1 MRKFMNRVLVTVL
14 AGAML
19 AGNVSTVSAKQLYD
33 AGCVYADVSA
43 ENPGIDLQNVENNT
57 EFTYS
62 AADLE
67 VLGLWGAEKTV
78 AENGKLNVTFPKQY
92 NQVFFKIPDEVDMS
106 RFISATVDTDS
117 GELSVKLCAADASY
131 TSGGVVY
138 GNSTITAD
146 NLDGNVGKAELRVLC
161 LMSLSETELVKEIG
175 NITFKLEPKQ
185 ETADDGDT
193 SDKTEFTYDAPKLE
207 ILALWGAEKTV
218 AENGKLNVT
227 FPKQYNQVFFKI
239 PDEVDMSR
247 FISATVD
254 TDSGELSVKL
264 CAADASYTSGG
275 VVYGNSTITADNLD
289 GNVGKAELRVL
300 CLMSLSETELVKE
313 IGNITFKLEPKAE
326 DAVKTEFKYS
336 MTELEQKAAWGVD
349 VEEADGGHKLTYKS
363 QYAQMFYVIPDEVDM
378 TRIEY
383 VSVEVDSTEEFSVK
397 LCSADDDFTEAAV
410 VYGSNVLRD
419 SNLNENVPKSEIKI
433 LDLMSLTAD
442 TVTKTVKS
450 VTFKLKEPSPVEVND
465 GSFKQCYKDKTNNN
479 PIATQRYSADPS
491 VMVYNG
497 RVYVYATN
505 DVYEYDADGD
515 VKENSYGKVTTI
527 NCFSTTDFANWTDHG
542 AIPVAGKNS
551 EEGAAKWAN
560 NSWAPCA
567 AHKTIDGKEK
577 FFLYFAD
584 NGSGIG
590 VLTADSPEGPWTDP
604 LGKQLISRD
613 TPTCDTVEWLFDPA
627 VMVDDDGSAYL
638 CFGGGVPSGKDEHPM
653 TARIVKLGA
662 DMISLDGE
670 PVTIDAPYL
679 FEDSGINKINGK
691 YVYSYC
697 TNWASGK
704 KDGVGTAVIAYM
716 TSDSPMGPYTYVGTV
731 LPNPS
736 NLGGGGN
743 NHHSIFEFNGELY
756 IAYHTRSV
764 DSQVFGKSRN
774 YRSTHIDKLTVNEDG
789 TINKGTPTMT
799 GVAQLGNLNPYQTVQ
814 AENIFRQFGITVSG
828 LGNTVVNAEAGSFI
842 GIKGADFSKGLS
854 TITVRAKAEADTTID
869 VRVGSERGTVIG
881 AIEVKASE
889 DFQDFT
895 GNFEG
900 LSGTRDLYF
909 VFNGNVVLDNWA
921 AAEGAVVDVEEEDTV
936 EGIQYDVPNLKDVVT
951 EAMGDENFIVG
962 TAICLSDLKDEKEMA
977 LVKKHFNA
985 ITFGNELKP
994 DAAFGYASKCP
1005 DTETAEINGVEIT
1018 VPKLDFS
1025 RADEML
1031 EYVYNYNKKHPESA
1045 IKIRGHV
1052 FTWHSQTPEWFFHVD
1067 YDKDKEL
1074 CSKEEMTL
1082 RHEWYIKTMAEHYMG
1097 ENSKYKDMFYGWD
1110 VVNEAVSDSRGT
1122 YRNGNENSTW
1132 WKVYGSN
1139 EFIINAFRFANKY
1152 VPADVELYYNDYGDC
1167 SALKS
1172 EGIAKLLKDVKEAEG
1187 TRIDAVGM
1195 QGHYQTAGS
1204 PSAQEFIT
1212 AAKKYAAIVGKVQ
1225 ITELDF
1231 GVSDAYDG
1239 TDKTKQEEYT
1249 RLAYRYKEIY
1259 DAVKQLKAEGIN
1271 MSGITVWGVVDKY
1284 SWLQT
1289 SSSVGGGA
1297 TETKKQVPLLFDDD
1311 YQVKSAYWAF
1321 VDPTKLAPTIQEVT
1335 FTQEID
1341 DEFTAGT
1348 ELTIN
1353 KADTSATI
1361 IPVWNENTIKFL
1373 ANVKD
1378 NTIDETDAVTAYVK
1392 IGDDV
1397 KKVTVNRTD
1406 AVAIEDG
1413 YVAVVEV
1420 TGVEIQAFDTVTFD
1434 VVVTDGNMKA
1444 AFNDYTLSHD
1454 EKSDYFAKAELKPFA
1469 QIEKGTIEIGKDNS
1483 AVWNDVADIPLTV
1496 RLGAEAEATAKL
1508 LWDNENLY
1516 VQVTVKDA
1524 VLDATADAAHEKDSL
1539 EIFIDENNNKSTS
1552 YEEDDKQYRI
1562 NYLNEHTFNGTNCVE
1577 ENITSNVTLTEDGYV
1592 IEAAIKWTHEQVKS
1606 GTKIGLE
1613 IQINDAK
1620 GGKRVGT
1627 VSWADTTG
1635 MGWSSPAV
1643 FGTVV
1648 LYDKAAKED
1657 KPGESETETPTEKPG
1672 ESETEA
1678 PTEKPGEP
1686 ETEAPTEKPSEPET
1700 EAPTYNPS
1708 ESETEAPAEKPS
1720 EPETPTEKPNE
1731 PETEAPTHNPSE
1743 SETEAPT
1750 EKPGE
1755 PETEAPT
1762 HNPSESE
1769 TEAPTEKPGEPETEA
1784 PTHNPSESET
1794 EAPAEKPSEPE
1805 TPTEKPNEP
1814 ETEAPTHKPSE
1825 SETKVPTQDDK
1836 AVDSS
1841 VLDRINNGDKIIIE
1855 KAEAGKGSYLPN
1867 DFVTALIDKG
1877 SQLILELAGADGKT
1891 LVKYTF
1897 DGTRFSKAP
1906 DNDFKLDVKY
1916 DDKSDVISKV
1926 KEQMNVP
1933 ESSLYLCS
1941 FAHSGELNGE
1951 LYVTVY
1957 TQYEEGTELRLFYY
1971 NDNTG
1976 SSEDMGQTVK
1986 AAQDGS
1992 ATFRVT
1998 HFSSYILVKAADIR
2012 NDITPGE
2019 TQTETQPAQP
2029 ETDNPE
2035 KQYVAPSTGVNIS
2048 SALYAAA
2055 LVCVII
2061 MICSAAS
2068 VCNGRR
2074 KKK

>member
-1 MRKFMNRVLVTVL
+1 MRKFMSRAIVTLVI
-14 AGAML
+14 GAML
-19 AGNVSTVSAKQLYD
+19 TGNASAVSAKELYD
-33 AGCVYADVSA
+33 ARHVCTDVEAGGLDAAVQDAAKQKVIEYNAKDLEVVTRWGAEAATDEEGNYKVTFSKQYSQIFYCIPEEVDVNKLVSVEVETNAEYFSMKLCAERDNFASAIDVYGATQLNTKDIKADAKAQLSEVSVIGFMNLLEGEQTKTVGKVRFTVEEGENGSGDVDVSDK
-43 ENPGIDLQNVENNT
+43 N
-57 EFTYS
+57 EFTYDAS
-62 AADLE
+62 KLE
-67 VLGLWGAEKTV
+67 ILALWGAEKTV

-106 RFISATVDTDS
+106 RFISAAVDTDS

-161 LMSLSETELVKEIG
+161 LMSLS
-175 NITFKLEPKQ
+175 Q
-185 ETADDGDT
+185 
-193 SDKTEFTYDAPKLE
+193 
-207 ILALWGAEKTV
+207 
-218 AENGKLNVT
+218 
-227 FPKQYNQVFFKI
+227 
-239 PDEVDMSR
+239 
-247 FISATVD
+247 
-254 TDSGELSVKL
+254 
-264 CAADASYTSGG
+264 
-275 VVYGNSTITADNLD
+275 
-289 GNVGKAELRVL
+289 
-300 CLMSLSETELVKE
+300 TELVKE

-397 LCSADDDFTEAAV
+397 LCAADDDFTEAAV

-419 SNLNENVPKSEIKI
+419 SALNGNVPKSEIKI

-465 GSFKQCYKDKTNNN
+465 GSFKQCYKDKANNN

-505 DVYEYDADGD
+505 DVYEYNADGD
-515 VKENSYGKVTTI
+515 VKENAYGKVKTI
-527 NCFSTTDFANWTDHG
+527 NCFSTTDFVNWTDHG
-542 AIPVAGKNS
+542 AIPVAGKNL
-551 EEGAAKWAN
+551 EEGAPEGAAKWAN

-604 LGKQLISRD
+604 LGKQLVSRQ
-613 TPTCDTVEWLFDPA
+613 TPTCDSVEWLFDPA

-704 KDGVGTAVIAYM
+704 KNGVGTAVIAYM

-774 YRSTHIDKLTVNEDG
+774 YRSTHIDKLTVNADG
-789 TINKGTPTMT
+789 TINKGTPTMI
-799 GVAQLGNLNPYQTVQ
+799 GVEQLDKLNPYVTVQ
-814 AENIFRQFGITVSG
+814 AENIFRQYGINVSG
-828 LGNTVVNAEAGSFI
+828 LGNTVVNASSGSFI
-842 GIKGADFSKGLS
+842 GVKGADFSKGLS
-854 TITVRAKAEADTTID
+854 TITVRAKAESDTKID

-881 AIEVKASE
+881 TIDVKASE

-909 VFNGNVVLDNWA
+909 TFNGNVVLDSWT

-1005 DTETAEINGVEIT
+1005 ETEKATINGIEIT

-1031 EYVYNYNKKHPESA
+1031 EYVYKYNQKHPESA
-1045 IKIRGHV
+1045 IRIRGHV

-1110 VVNEAVSDSRGT
+1110 VVNEAISDGRGT
-1122 YRNGNENSTW
+1122 YRNENENSTW
-1132 WKVYGSN
+1132 WRVYGSN

-1172 EGIAKLLKDVKEAEG
+1172 EGIAQLLKDVKAAEG

-1212 AAKKYAAIVGKVQ
+1212 AARKYAAIVGKVQ

-1259 DAVKQLKAEGIN
+1259 DAVKQLKSEGIN

-1373 ANVKD
+1373 VNVKD
-1378 NTIDETDAVTAYVK
+1378 NTIAETDAVTAYVK

-1420 TGVEIQAFDTVTFD
+1420 TGVEIQAFDTVAFD

-1469 QIEKGTIEIGKDNS
+1469 QIEKKTIEIGKDNS

-1496 RLGAEAEATAKL
+1496 RLGAEAEAAAKL

-1620 GGKRVGT
+1620 GGKRAGT

-1648 LYDKAAKED
+1648 LFDKAAKED
-1657 KPGESETETPTEKPG
+1657 KPGESETETPTEKPGESETEAPTDKPGESETEAPTEKPGEPETETPTEKPG

-1686 ETEAPTEKPSEPET
+1686 ETEAPTEKPGEPGT
-1700 EAPTYNPS
+1700 EA
-1708 ESETEAPAEKPS
+1708 
-1720 EPETPTEKPNE
+1720 
-1731 PETEAPTHNPSE
+1731 
-1743 SETEAPT
+1743 
-1750 EKPGE
+1750 
-1755 PETEAPT
+1755 
-1762 HNPSESE
+1762 
-1769 TEAPTEKPGEPETEA
+1769 
-1784 PTHNPSESET
+1784 
-1794 EAPAEKPSEPE
+1794 
-1805 TPTEKPNEP
+1805 
-1814 ETEAPTHKPSE
+1814 
-1825 SETKVPTQDDK
+1825 PTQDDK
-1836 AVDSS
+1836 HVGNS

-1855 KAEAGKGSYLPN
+1855 KVEAGKGSYLPN

-1877 SQLILELAGADGKT
+1877 SQLILELTGADGKT

-1916 DDKSDVISKV
+1916 DDKSDVISKA
-1926 KEQMNVP
+1926 KEQLNVP

-1986 AAQDGS
+1986 VAQDGS

-2019 TQTETQPAQP
+2019 TQPAQP

-2035 KQYVAPSTGVNIS
+2035 NQYVAPSTGVNIS

-2061 MICSAAS
+2061 MICSAAG
-2068 VCNGRR
+2068 VYNGRR
-2074 KKK
+2074 RKE

>member
-1 MRKFMNRVLVTVL
+1 MRKFMSRAIVTLVI
-14 AGAML
+14 GAML
-19 AGNVSTVSAKQLYD
+19 TGNASAVSAKELYD
-33 AGCVYADVSA
+33 ARHVCTDVEA
-43 ENPGIDLQNVENNT
+43 GGLD
-57 EFTYS
+57 
-62 AADLE
+62 AAVQDAAKQKVIEYNAKDLE
-67 VLGLWGAEKTV
+67 VVTRWGAEAATDEEGNYK
-78 AENGKLNVTFPKQY
+78 VTFSKQY
-92 NQVFFKIPDEVDMS
+92 SQIFYCIPEEVD
-106 RFISATVDTDS
+106 VNK
-117 GELSVKLCAADASY
+117 LVSVEVETNAEYFSMKLCAERDNFASAIDVYGATQLNTKDIKADAKAQLSEV
-131 TSGGVVY
+131 SVIGFM
-138 GNSTITAD
+138 
-146 NLDGNVGKAELRVLC
+146 NLLEGEQTKTVGKVRFTVEEGENG
-161 LMSLSETELVKEIG
+161 S
-175 NITFKLEPKQ
+175 
-185 ETADDGDT
+185 GDVDV
-193 SDKTEFTYDAPKLE
+193 SDKNEFTYDASKLE

-289 GNVGKAELRVL
+289 GKVEKAELRVL
-300 CLMSLSETELVKE
+300 CLMSLSQTELVKE

-397 LCSADDDFTEAAV
+397 LCAADDDFTEAAV

-419 SNLNENVPKSEIKI
+419 SNLNGNVPKSEIKI

-465 GSFKQCYKDKTNNN
+465 GSFKQCYKDKANNN

-505 DVYEYDADGD
+505 DVYEYNADGD
-515 VKENSYGKVTTI
+515 VKENAYGKVKTI
-527 NCFSTTDFANWTDHG
+527 NCFSTTDFVNWTDHG
-542 AIPVAGKNS
+542 AIPVAGKNL
-551 EEGAAKWAN
+551 EEGAPEGAAKWAN

-604 LGKQLISRD
+604 LGKQLVSRQ

-638 CFGGGVPSGKDEHPM
+638 CFGGGVPAGKDEHPM

-704 KDGVGTAVIAYM
+704 KNGVGTAVIAYM

-731 LPNPS
+731 FPNPS

-789 TINKGTPTMT
+789 IINKGTPTMT
-799 GVAQLGNLNPYQTVQ
+799 GVEQLGNFNPYQTIQ
-814 AENIFRQFGITVSG
+814 AENIFRQYGINVSG
-828 LGNTVVNAEAGSFI
+828 LGNTVVNASSGSFI
-842 GIKGADFSKGLS
+842 GVKGADFSKGLS
-854 TITVRAKAEADTTID
+854 TITVRAKAESDTKID

-881 AIEVKASE
+881 TIDVKASE

-909 VFNGNVVLDNWA
+909 TFNGNVVLDSWT

-1005 DTETAEINGVEIT
+1005 ETEKATINGIEIT

-1031 EYVYNYNKKHPESA
+1031 EYVYKYNQKHPESA
-1045 IKIRGHV
+1045 IRTRGRE
-1052 FTWHSQTPEWFFHVD
+1052 FTWHSHTPEWFFHVD

-1110 VVNEAVSDSRGT
+1110 VVNEAISDGRGT
-1122 YRNGNENSTW
+1122 YRNENENSTW
-1132 WKVYGSN
+1132 WRVYGSN

-1172 EGIAKLLKDVKEAEG
+1172 EGIAQLLKDVKAAEG

-1259 DAVKQLKAEGIN
+1259 DAVKQLKSEGIN

-1335 FTQEID
+1335 FTQQID
-1341 DEFTAGT
+1341 DKFTAGT
-1348 ELTIN
+1348 ELTIS
-1353 KADTSATI
+1353 KADTSAAI
-1361 IPVWNENTIKFL
+1361 VPVWNENSIKFL

-1378 NTIDETDAVTAYVK
+1378 STVDDTDAVTAYVK
-1392 IGDDV
+1392 LGNNV
-1397 KKVTVNRTD
+1397 KKVTVNRED
-1406 AVAIEDG
+1406 ATATKDG
-1413 YVAVVEV
+1413 YIATVEV
-1420 TGVEIQAFDTVTFD
+1420 NDITLKAFDALTFD
-1434 VVVTDGNMKA
+1434 VVITDGTMKA

-1454 EKSDYFAKAELKPFA
+1454 EKSDYFAKAQLKPFA
-1469 QIEKGTIEIGKDNS
+1469 QIDKGTISIGKDNS
-1483 AVWNDVADIPLTV
+1483 AIWGKVDSIPLTV
-1496 RLGAEAEATAKL
+1496 RLGAKADATAKL

-1516 VQVTVKDA
+1516 VQVTVKDSL
-1524 VLDATADAAHEKDSL
+1524 LDATAEAAHEKDSL
-1539 EIFIDENNNKSTS
+1539 EIFVDENNQKTKS
-1552 YEEDDKQYRI
+1552 YQEDDKQYRI
-1562 NYLNEHTFNGTNCVE
+1562 NYLNEHSFNGSNCAE
-1577 ENITSNVTLTEDGYV
+1577 ENIVSKVTLTEDGYV
-1592 IEAAIKWTHEQVKS
+1592 VEAAIKWTHEQVKS

-1613 IQINDAK
+1613 LQINDAEN
-1620 GGKRVGT
+1620 GKRTGT
-1627 VSWADTTG
+1627 LSWADTTG

-1648 LYDKAAKED
+1648 LFDKDAKED

-1678 PTEKPGEP
+1678 PTEKPGE
-1686 ETEAPTEKPSEPET
+1686 
-1700 EAPTYNPS
+1700 
-1708 ESETEAPAEKPS
+1708 
-1720 EPETPTEKPNE
+1720 
-1731 PETEAPTHNPSE
+1731 

-1762 HNPSESE
+1762 
-1769 TEAPTEKPGEPETEA
+1769 EKPGEPETEA
-1784 PTHNPSESET
+1784 PT
-1794 EAPAEKPSEPE
+1794 
-1805 TPTEKPNEP
+1805 
-1814 ETEAPTHKPSE
+1814 
-1825 SETKVPTQDDK
+1825 QDDK
-1836 AVDSS
+1836 HVGNS

-1855 KAEAGKGSYLPN
+1855 KVEAGKGSYLPN

-1877 SQLILELAGADGKT
+1877 SQLILELTGADGKT

-1916 DDKSDVISKV
+1916 DDKSDVISKA
-1926 KEQMNVP
+1926 KEQLNVP

-1986 AAQDGS
+1986 VAQDGS

-2019 TQTETQPAQP
+2019 TQPAQP

-2035 KQYVAPSTGVNIS
+2035 NQYVAPSTGVNIS

-2061 MICSAAS
+2061 MICSAAG
-2068 VCNGRR
+2068 VYNGRR
-2074 KKK
+2074 RKE

>member
-1 MRKFMNRVLVTVL
+1 MRKFMSRAIVTLVI
-14 AGAML
+14 GAML
-19 AGNVSTVSAKQLYD
+19 TGNASAVSAKELYD
-33 AGCVYADVSA
+33 ARHVCTDVEAGGLDAAVQDAAKQKVIEYNAKDLEVVTRWGAEAATDEEGNYKVTFSKQYSQIFYCIPEEVDVNKLVSVEVETNAEYFSMKLCAERDNFASAIDVYGATQLNTKDIKADAKAQLSEVSVIGFMNLLEGEQTKTVGKVRFTVEEGENGSGDVDVSDK
-43 ENPGIDLQNVENNT
+43 N
-57 EFTYS
+57 EFTYDAS
-62 AADLE
+62 KLE
-67 VLGLWGAEKTV
+67 ILALWGAEKTV

-106 RFISATVDTDS
+106 RFISAAVDTDS

-161 LMSLSETELVKEIG
+161 LMSLS
-175 NITFKLEPKQ
+175 Q
-185 ETADDGDT
+185 
-193 SDKTEFTYDAPKLE
+193 
-207 ILALWGAEKTV
+207 
-218 AENGKLNVT
+218 
-227 FPKQYNQVFFKI
+227 
-239 PDEVDMSR
+239 
-247 FISATVD
+247 
-254 TDSGELSVKL
+254 
-264 CAADASYTSGG
+264 
-275 VVYGNSTITADNLD
+275 
-289 GNVGKAELRVL
+289 
-300 CLMSLSETELVKE
+300 TELVKE

-397 LCSADDDFTEAAV
+397 LCAADDDFTEAAV

-419 SNLNENVPKSEIKI
+419 SALNGNVPKSEIKI

-442 TVTKTVKS
+442 TMTKTVKS

-465 GSFKQCYKDKTNNN
+465 GSFKHCYKDKANNN

-505 DVYEYDADGD
+505 DVYEYNADGD
-515 VKENSYGKVTTI
+515 VKENAYGKVKTI
-527 NCFSTTDFANWTDHG
+527 NCFSTTDFVNWTDHG
-542 AIPVAGKNS
+542 AIPVAGKNL
-551 EEGAAKWAN
+551 EEGAPEGAAKWAN

-604 LGKQLISRD
+604 LGKQLVSRQ

-731 LPNPS
+731 FPNPS

-789 TINKGTPTMT
+789 IINKGTPTMT
-799 GVAQLGNLNPYQTVQ
+799 GVEQLDKLNPYVTVQ
-814 AENIFRQFGITVSG
+814 AENIFRQYGINVSG
-828 LGNTVVNAEAGSFI
+828 LGNTVVNASSGSFI
-842 GIKGADFSKGLS
+842 GVKGADFSKGLS
-854 TITVRAKAEADTTID
+854 TITVRAKAESDTKID

-881 AIEVKASE
+881 TIDVKASE

-909 VFNGNVVLDNWA
+909 TFNGNVVLDSWT

-1005 DTETAEINGVEIT
+1005 ETEKATINGIEIT

-1031 EYVYNYNKKHPESA
+1031 EYVYKYNQKHPESA
-1045 IKIRGHV
+1045 IRIRGHV

-1110 VVNEAVSDSRGT
+1110 VVNEAISDGRGT
-1122 YRNGNENSTW
+1122 YRNENENSTW
-1132 WKVYGSN
+1132 WRVYGSN

-1172 EGIAKLLKDVKEAEG
+1172 EGIAQLLKDVKAAEG

-1212 AAKKYAAIVGKVQ
+1212 AARKYAAIVGKVQ

-1259 DAVKQLKAEGIN
+1259 DAVKQLKSEGIN

-1373 ANVKD
+1373 VNVKD
-1378 NTIDETDAVTAYVK
+1378 NTIAETDAVTAYVK

-1420 TGVEIQAFDTVTFD
+1420 TGVEIQAFDTVAFD

-1469 QIEKGTIEIGKDNS
+1469 QIEKKTIEIGKDNS

-1496 RLGAEAEATAKL
+1496 RLGAEAEAAAKL

-1620 GGKRVGT
+1620 GGKRAGT

-1648 LYDKAAKED
+1648 LFDKAAKED

-1678 PTEKPGEP
+1678 PTDKPGESETEAPTEKPGES

-1700 EAPTYNPS
+1700 EAPT
-1708 ESETEAPAEKPS
+1708 
-1720 EPETPTEKPNE
+1720 
-1731 PETEAPTHNPSE
+1731 
-1743 SETEAPT
+1743 
-1750 EKPGE
+1750 
-1755 PETEAPT
+1755 
-1762 HNPSESE
+1762 
-1769 TEAPTEKPGEPETEA
+1769 
-1784 PTHNPSESET
+1784 
-1794 EAPAEKPSEPE
+1794 
-1805 TPTEKPNEP
+1805 
-1814 ETEAPTHKPSE
+1814 
-1825 SETKVPTQDDK
+1825 QDDK
-1836 AVDSS
+1836 HVGNS

-1855 KAEAGKGSYLPN
+1855 KVEAGKGSYLPN

-1877 SQLILELAGADGKT
+1877 SQLILELTGADGKT

-1916 DDKSDVISKV
+1916 DDKGDVISKA
-1926 KEQMNVP
+1926 KEQLNVP

-2019 TQTETQPAQP
+2019 TQPAQP

-2035 KQYVAPSTGVNIS
+2035 NQYVAPSTGVNIS

-2061 MICSAAS
+2061 MICSAAG
-2068 VCNGRR
+2068 VYNGRR
-2074 KKK
+2074 RKE

>member
-1 MRKFMNRVLVTVL
+1 MVKENNMRKFMSRAIVTLVI
-14 AGAML
+14 GAML
-19 AGNVSTVSAKQLYD
+19 TGNASAVSAKELYD
-33 AGCVYADVSA
+33 ARHVCTDVEA
-43 ENPGIDLQNVENNT
+43 GGFDAAVQDAVKQKVIEYNAKDLKVVT
-57 EFTYS
+57 R
-62 AADLE
+62 
-67 VLGLWGAEKTV
+67 WGAEDATDEEGNYK
-78 AENGKLNVTFPKQY
+78 VTFSKQY
-92 NQVFFKIPDEVDMS
+92 SQIFYRIPAEVDVNKLVS
-106 RFISATVDTDS
+106 VEVETDAEYFS
-117 GELSVKLCAADASY
+117 MKLCAERDNFASAIDVYGATQLNTKDIKADAKAQLSEV
-131 TSGGVVY
+131 SVIGFM
-138 GNSTITAD
+138 
-146 NLDGNVGKAELRVLC
+146 NLLEGELTKTVGKVRFTVE
-161 LMSLSETELVKEIG
+161 EGEIG
-175 NITFKLEPKQ
+175 S
-185 ETADDGDT
+185 GDVDV
-193 SDKTEFTYDAPKLE
+193 SDKNEFTYDASKLE

-289 GNVGKAELRVL
+289 GKVEKAELRVL
-300 CLMSLSETELVKE
+300 CLMSLSQTELVKE

-349 VEEADGGHKLTYKS
+349 VEESDGGHKLTYKS

-397 LCSADDDFTEAAV
+397 LCAADDDFTEAAV

-419 SNLNENVPKSEIKI
+419 SNLNGNVPKSEIKI

-465 GSFKQCYKDKTNNN
+465 GSFKQCYKDKANNN

-505 DVYEYDADGD
+505 DVYEYNADGD
-515 VKENSYGKVTTI
+515 VKENAYGKVKTI
-527 NCFSTTDFANWTDHG
+527 NCFSTTDFVNWTDHG
-542 AIPVAGKNS
+542 AIPVAGKNL
-551 EEGAAKWAN
+551 EEGAPEGAAKWAN

-604 LGKQLISRD
+604 LGKQLVSRQ

-704 KDGVGTAVIAYM
+704 KNGVGTAVIAYM

-731 LPNPS
+731 FPNPS

-789 TINKGTPTMT
+789 IINKGTPTMT
-799 GVAQLGNLNPYQTVQ
+799 GVAQLGNFNPYQTVQ
-814 AENIFRQFGITVSG
+814 AENIFRQYGINVSG
-828 LGNTVVNAEAGSFI
+828 LGNTVVNASSGSFI
-842 GIKGADFSKGLS
+842 GVKGADFSKGLS
-854 TITVRAKAEADTTID
+854 TITVRAKAESDTKID

-881 AIEVKASE
+881 TIDVKASE

-909 VFNGNVVLDNWA
+909 TFNGNVVLDSWT

-962 TAICLSDLKDEKEMA
+962 TAICLSDLKDEREMA

-1005 DTETAEINGVEIT
+1005 ETEKATINGIEIT

-1031 EYVYNYNKKHPESA
+1031 EYVYKYNQKHPESA
-1045 IKIRGHV
+1045 IRIRGHV

-1110 VVNEAVSDSRGT
+1110 VVNEAISDGRGT
-1122 YRNGNENSTW
+1122 YRNENENSTW
-1132 WKVYGSN
+1132 WRVYGSN

-1172 EGIAKLLKDVKEAEG
+1172 EGIAQLLKDVKAAEG

-1212 AAKKYAAIVGKVQ
+1212 AARKYAAIVGKVQ

-1259 DAVKQLKAEGIN
+1259 DAVKQLKSEGIN

-1373 ANVKD
+1373 VNVKD
-1378 NTIDETDAVTAYVK
+1378 NTISETDAVTAYVK

-1420 TGVEIQAFDTVTFD
+1420 TGVEIQAFDTVAFD

-1469 QIEKGTIEIGKDNS
+1469 QIEKKTIEIGKDNS

-1508 LWDNENLY
+1508 LWDNEKLY

-1524 VLDATADAAHEKDSL
+1524 VLDATADAAHEKDSV

-1620 GGKRVGT
+1620 GGKRAGT

-1648 LYDKAAKED
+1648 LFDKAAKED

-1678 PTEKPGEP
+1678 PTEKPGE
-1686 ETEAPTEKPSEPET
+1686 
-1700 EAPTYNPS
+1700 
-1708 ESETEAPAEKPS
+1708 
-1720 EPETPTEKPNE
+1720 
-1731 PETEAPTHNPSE
+1731 

-1762 HNPSESE
+1762 
-1769 TEAPTEKPGEPETEA
+1769 EKPGEPETEA
-1784 PTHNPSESET
+1784 PT
-1794 EAPAEKPSEPE
+1794 
-1805 TPTEKPNEP
+1805 
-1814 ETEAPTHKPSE
+1814 
-1825 SETKVPTQDDK
+1825 QDDK
-1836 AVDSS
+1836 HVGNS
-1841 VLDRINNGDKIIIE
+1841 VLERINNGDKIIIE
-1855 KAEAGKGSYLPN
+1855 KVEAGKGSYLPN

-1877 SQLILELAGADGKT
+1877 SQLILELTGADGKT

-1916 DDKSDVISKV
+1916 DDKGDVISKA
-1926 KEQMNVP
+1926 KEQLNVP

-1986 AAQDGS
+1986 VAQDGS

-2019 TQTETQPAQP
+2019 TQPAQP

-2035 KQYVAPSTGVNIS
+2035 NQYVAPSTGVNIS

-2061 MICSAAS
+2061 MICSAAG
-2068 VCNGRR
+2068 VYNGRR
-2074 KKK
+2074 KKE

>member
-1 MRKFMNRVLVTVL
+1 MVKENNMRKFMSRAIVTLVI
-14 AGAML
+14 GAML
-19 AGNVSTVSAKQLYD
+19 TGNASAVSAKELYD
-33 AGCVYADVSA
+33 ARHVCTDVEA
-43 ENPGIDLQNVENNT
+43 GGLD
-57 EFTYS
+57 
-62 AADLE
+62 AAVQDAAKQKVIEYNAKDLE
-67 VLGLWGAEKTV
+67 VVTRWGAEAATDEEGNYK
-78 AENGKLNVTFPKQY
+78 VTFSKQY
-92 NQVFFKIPDEVDMS
+92 SQIFYCIPEEVD
-106 RFISATVDTDS
+106 VNK
-117 GELSVKLCAADASY
+117 LVSVEVETNAEYFSMKLCAERDNFASAIDVYGATQLNTKDIKADAKAQLSEV
-131 TSGGVVY
+131 SVIGFM
-138 GNSTITAD
+138 
-146 NLDGNVGKAELRVLC
+146 NLLEGEQTKTVGKVRFTVEEGENG
-161 LMSLSETELVKEIG
+161 S
-175 NITFKLEPKQ
+175 
-185 ETADDGDT
+185 GDVDV
-193 SDKTEFTYDAPKLE
+193 SDKNEFTYDASKLE

-275 VVYGNSTITADNLD
+275 IVYGNSTITADNLD
-289 GNVGKAELRVL
+289 GNVEKAELRVL
-300 CLMSLSETELVKE
+300 CLMSLSQTELVKE

-397 LCSADDDFTEAAV
+397 LCAADDDFTEAAV

-419 SNLNENVPKSEIKI
+419 SNLNGNVPKSEIKI

-465 GSFKQCYKDKTNNN
+465 GSFKQCYKDKANNN

-505 DVYEYDADGD
+505 DVYEYNADGD
-515 VKENSYGKVTTI
+515 VKENAYGKVKTI
-527 NCFSTTDFANWTDHG
+527 NCFSTTDFVNWTDHG
-542 AIPVAGKNS
+542 AIPVAGKNL
-551 EEGAAKWAN
+551 EEGAPEGAAKWAN

-604 LGKQLISRD
+604 LGKQLVSRQ

-638 CFGGGVPSGKDEHPM
+638 CFGGGVPAGKDEHPM

-704 KDGVGTAVIAYM
+704 KNGVGTAVIAYM

-731 LPNPS
+731 FPNPS

-789 TINKGTPTMT
+789 IINKGTPTMT
-799 GVAQLGNLNPYQTVQ
+799 GVEQLGNFNPYQTIQ
-814 AENIFRQFGITVSG
+814 AENIFRQYGINVSG
-828 LGNTVVNAEAGSFI
+828 LGNTVVNASSGSFI
-842 GIKGADFSKGLS
+842 GVKGADFSKGLS
-854 TITVRAKAEADTTID
+854 TITVRAKAESDTKID

-881 AIEVKASE
+881 TIDVKASE

-909 VFNGNVVLDNWA
+909 TFNGNVVLDSWT

-1005 DTETAEINGVEIT
+1005 ETEKATINGIEIT

-1031 EYVYNYNKKHPESA
+1031 EYVYKYNQKHPESA
-1045 IKIRGHV
+1045 IRIRGHV

-1110 VVNEAVSDSRGT
+1110 VVNEAISDGRGT
-1122 YRNGNENSTW
+1122 YRNENENSTW
-1132 WKVYGSN
+1132 WRVYGSN

-1172 EGIAKLLKDVKEAEG
+1172 EGIAQLLKDVKAAEG

-1259 DAVKQLKAEGIN
+1259 DAVKQLKSEGIN

-1335 FTQEID
+1335 FTQQID
-1341 DEFTAGT
+1341 DKFTAGT
-1348 ELTIN
+1348 ELTIS
-1353 KADTSATI
+1353 KADTSAAI
-1361 IPVWNENTIKFL
+1361 VPVWNENSIKFL

-1378 NTIDETDAVTAYVK
+1378 STVDDTDAVTAYVK
-1392 IGDDV
+1392 LGNNV
-1397 KKVTVNRTD
+1397 KKVTVNRED
-1406 AVAIEDG
+1406 ATATKDG
-1413 YVAVVEV
+1413 YIATVEV
-1420 TGVEIQAFDTVTFD
+1420 NDITLKAFDALTFD
-1434 VVVTDGNMKA
+1434 VVITDGTMKA

-1454 EKSDYFAKAELKPFA
+1454 EKSDYFAKAQLKPFA
-1469 QIEKGTIEIGKDNS
+1469 QIDKGTISIGKDNS
-1483 AVWNDVADIPLTV
+1483 AIWGKVDSIPLTV
-1496 RLGAEAEATAKL
+1496 RLGAKADATAKL

-1516 VQVTVKDA
+1516 VQVTVKDSL
-1524 VLDATADAAHEKDSL
+1524 LDATAEAAHEKDSL
-1539 EIFIDENNNKSTS
+1539 EIFVDENNQKTKS
-1552 YEEDDKQYRI
+1552 YQEDDKQYRI
-1562 NYLNEHTFNGTNCVE
+1562 NYLNEHSFNGSNCVE
-1577 ENITSNVTLTEDGYV
+1577 ENIVSKVTLTEDGYV
-1592 IEAAIKWTHEQVKS
+1592 VEAAIKWTHEQVKS

-1613 IQINDAK
+1613 LQINDAEN
-1620 GGKRVGT
+1620 GKRTGT
-1627 VSWADTTG
+1627 LSWADTTG

-1648 LYDKAAKED
+1648 LFDKDAKED

-1678 PTEKPGEP
+1678 PTEKPGE
-1686 ETEAPTEKPSEPET
+1686 
-1700 EAPTYNPS
+1700 
-1708 ESETEAPAEKPS
+1708 
-1720 EPETPTEKPNE
+1720 
-1731 PETEAPTHNPSE
+1731 

-1755 PETEAPT
+1755 PETETPT
-1762 HNPSESE
+1762 EKPGESE
-1769 TEAPTEKPGEPETEA
+1769 TEAPTEKPGEPESEA
-1784 PTHNPSESET
+1784 PTENPG
-1794 EAPAEKPSEPE
+1794 
-1805 TPTEKPNEP
+1805 EP
-1814 ETEAPTHKPSE
+1814 ETEAPT
-1825 SETKVPTQDDK
+1825 QDDK
-1836 AVDSS
+1836 HVGNS

-1855 KAEAGKGSYLPN
+1855 KVEAGKGSYLPN

-1877 SQLILELAGADGKT
+1877 SQLILELTGADGKT

-1916 DDKSDVISKV
+1916 NDKSDVISKA
-1926 KEQMNVP
+1926 KEQLNVP

-1986 AAQDGS
+1986 VAQDGS

-2019 TQTETQPAQP
+2019 TQPAQP

-2035 KQYVAPSTGVNIS
+2035 NQYVAPSTGVNIS

-2061 MICSAAS
+2061 MICSAAG
-2068 VCNGRR
+2068 VYNGRR
-2074 KKK
+2074 RKE

>member
-1 MRKFMNRVLVTVL
+1 MVKENNMRKFMSRAIVTLVI
-14 AGAML
+14 GAML
-19 AGNVSTVSAKQLYD
+19 TGNASAVSAKELYD
-33 AGCVYADVSA
+33 ARHVCTDVEA
-43 ENPGIDLQNVENNT
+43 GGLD
-57 EFTYS
+57 
-62 AADLE
+62 AAVQDAAKQKVIEYNAKDLE
-67 VLGLWGAEKTV
+67 VVTRWGAEAATDEEGNYK
-78 AENGKLNVTFPKQY
+78 VTFSKQY
-92 NQVFFKIPDEVDMS
+92 SQIFYCIPEEVD
-106 RFISATVDTDS
+106 VNK
-117 GELSVKLCAADASY
+117 LVSVEVETNAEYFSMKLCAERDNFASAIDVYGATQLNTKDIKADAKAQLSEV
-131 TSGGVVY
+131 SVIGFM
-138 GNSTITAD
+138 
-146 NLDGNVGKAELRVLC
+146 NLLEGEQTKTVGKVRFTVEEGENG
-161 LMSLSETELVKEIG
+161 S
-175 NITFKLEPKQ
+175 
-185 ETADDGDT
+185 GDVDV
-193 SDKTEFTYDAPKLE
+193 SDKNEFTYDASKLE

-275 VVYGNSTITADNLD
+275 IVYGNSTITADNLD
-289 GNVGKAELRVL
+289 GNVEKAELRVL
-300 CLMSLSETELVKE
+300 CLMSLSQTELVKE

-397 LCSADDDFTEAAV
+397 LCAADDDFTEAAV

-419 SNLNENVPKSEIKI
+419 SNLNGNVPKSEIKI

-465 GSFKQCYKDKTNNN
+465 GSFKQCYKDKANNN

-505 DVYEYDADGD
+505 DVYEYNADGD
-515 VKENSYGKVTTI
+515 VKENAYGKVKTI
-527 NCFSTTDFANWTDHG
+527 NCFSTTDFVNWTDHG
-542 AIPVAGKNS
+542 AIPVAGKNL
-551 EEGAAKWAN
+551 EEGAPEGAAKWAN

-604 LGKQLISRD
+604 LGKQLVSRQ

-638 CFGGGVPSGKDEHPM
+638 CFGGGVPAGKDEHPM

-704 KDGVGTAVIAYM
+704 KNGVGTAVIAYM

-731 LPNPS
+731 FPNPS

-789 TINKGTPTMT
+789 IINKGTPTMT
-799 GVAQLGNLNPYQTVQ
+799 GVEQLGNFNPYQTIQ
-814 AENIFRQFGITVSG
+814 AENIFRQYGINVSG
-828 LGNTVVNAEAGSFI
+828 LGNTVVNASSGSFI
-842 GIKGADFSKGLS
+842 GVKGADFSKGLS
-854 TITVRAKAEADTTID
+854 TITVRAKAESDTKID

-881 AIEVKASE
+881 TIDVKASE

-909 VFNGNVVLDNWA
+909 TFNGNVVLDSWT

-1005 DTETAEINGVEIT
+1005 ETEKATINGIEIT

-1031 EYVYNYNKKHPESA
+1031 EYVYKYNQKHPESA
-1045 IKIRGHV
+1045 IRIRGHV

-1110 VVNEAVSDSRGT
+1110 VVNEAISDGRGT
-1122 YRNGNENSTW
+1122 YRNENENSTW
-1132 WKVYGSN
+1132 WRVYGSN

-1172 EGIAKLLKDVKEAEG
+1172 EGIAQLLKDVKAAEG

-1259 DAVKQLKAEGIN
+1259 DAVKQLKSEGIN

-1335 FTQEID
+1335 FTQQID
-1341 DEFTAGT
+1341 DKFTAGT
-1348 ELTIN
+1348 ELTIS
-1353 KADTSATI
+1353 KADTSAAI
-1361 IPVWNENTIKFL
+1361 VPVWNENSIKFL

-1378 NTIDETDAVTAYVK
+1378 STVDDTDAVTAYVK
-1392 IGDDV
+1392 LGNNV
-1397 KKVTVNRTD
+1397 KKVTVNRED
-1406 AVAIEDG
+1406 ATATKDG
-1413 YVAVVEV
+1413 YIATVEV
-1420 TGVEIQAFDTVTFD
+1420 NDITLKAFDALTFD
-1434 VVVTDGNMKA
+1434 VVITDGTMKA

-1454 EKSDYFAKAELKPFA
+1454 EKSDYFAKAQLKPFA
-1469 QIEKGTIEIGKDNS
+1469 QIDKGTISIGKDNS
-1483 AVWNDVADIPLTV
+1483 AIWGKVDSIPLTV
-1496 RLGAEAEATAKL
+1496 RLGAKADATAKL

-1516 VQVTVKDA
+1516 VQVTVKDSL
-1524 VLDATADAAHEKDSL
+1524 LDATAEAAHEKDSL
-1539 EIFIDENNNKSTS
+1539 EIFVDENNQKTKS
-1552 YEEDDKQYRI
+1552 YQEDDKQYRI
-1562 NYLNEHTFNGTNCVE
+1562 NYLNEHSFNGSNCVE
-1577 ENITSNVTLTEDGYV
+1577 ENIVSKVTLTEDGYV
-1592 IEAAIKWTHEQVKS
+1592 VEAAIKWTHEQVKS

-1613 IQINDAK
+1613 LQINDAEN
-1620 GGKRVGT
+1620 GKRTGT
-1627 VSWADTTG
+1627 LSWADTTG

-1648 LYDKAAKED
+1648 LFDKDAKED

-1678 PTEKPGEP
+1678 PTEKPGE
-1686 ETEAPTEKPSEPET
+1686 
-1700 EAPTYNPS
+1700 
-1708 ESETEAPAEKPS
+1708 
-1720 EPETPTEKPNE
+1720 
-1731 PETEAPTHNPSE
+1731 

-1755 PETEAPT
+1755 PETETPT
-1762 HNPSESE
+1762 EKPGESE
-1769 TEAPTEKPGEPETEA
+1769 TEAPTEKPGEPESEA
-1784 PTHNPSESET
+1784 PTENPG
-1794 EAPAEKPSEPE
+1794 
-1805 TPTEKPNEP
+1805 EP
-1814 ETEAPTHKPSE
+1814 ETEAPT
-1825 SETKVPTQDDK
+1825 QDDK
-1836 AVDSS
+1836 HVGNS

-1855 KAEAGKGSYLPN
+1855 KVEAGKGSYLPN

-1877 SQLILELAGADGKT
+1877 SQLILELTGADGKT

-1916 DDKSDVISKV
+1916 DDKSDVISKA
-1926 KEQMNVP
+1926 KEQLNVP

-1986 AAQDGS
+1986 VAQDGS

-2019 TQTETQPAQP
+2019 TQPAQP
-2029 ETDNPE
+2029 ETDNQE
-2035 KQYVAPSTGVNIS
+2035 NQYVAPSTGVNIS

-2061 MICSAAS
+2061 MICSAAG
-2068 VCNGRR
+2068 VYNGRR
-2074 KKK
+2074 RKE

>member
-1 MRKFMNRVLVTVL
+1 MRKFMSRAIVTLVI
-14 AGAML
+14 GAML
-19 AGNVSTVSAKQLYD
+19 TGNASAVSAKELYD
-33 AGCVYADVSA
+33 ARHVCTDVEAGGLDAAVQDAVKQKVIEYNAKDLEVVTRWGAEDATDEEGNYKVTFSKQYSQIFYCIPAEVDVNKLVSVEVETDAEYFSMKLCAERDNFASAIDVYGATQLNTKDIKADAKAQLSEVSVIGFMNLLEGELTKTVGKVRFTVEEGENGSGDVDVSDK
-43 ENPGIDLQNVENNT
+43 N
-57 EFTYS
+57 EFTYDAS
-62 AADLE
+62 KLE
-67 VLGLWGAEKTV
+67 ILSMWGTDKEV
-78 AENGKLNVTFPKQY
+78 SESGKLKVTFPKQY
-92 NQVFFKIPDEVDMS
+92 NQVFFKIPDEIDMN
-106 RFISATVDTDS
+106 RFLSATVDTDR
-117 GELSVKLCAADASY
+117 ENLSVKLCLADDKFTEA
-131 TSGGVVY
+131 GIVY
-138 GNSTITAD
+138 GNNTITAENIEAD
-146 NLDGNVGKAELRVLC
+146 KENARVLC

-175 NITFKLEPKQ
+175 
-185 ETADDGDT
+185 
-193 SDKTEFTYDAPKLE
+193 S
-207 ILALWGAEKTV
+207 
-218 AENGKLNVT
+218 
-227 FPKQYNQVFFKI
+227 
-239 PDEVDMSR
+239 
-247 FISATVD
+247 
-254 TDSGELSVKL
+254 
-264 CAADASYTSGG
+264 
-275 VVYGNSTITADNLD
+275 
-289 GNVGKAELRVL
+289 
-300 CLMSLSETELVKE
+300 
-313 IGNITFKLEPKAE
+313 ITFKLEPKAE
-326 DAVKTEFKYS
+326 ENVKTEFKYN
-336 MTELEQKAAWGVD
+336 MADLEQKAAWGVD
-349 VEEADGGHKLTYKS
+349 VEEEAGAHKLTYKS
-363 QYAQMFYVIPDEVDM
+363 QYAQMFYVIPEEVDM

-383 VSVEVDSTEEFSVK
+383 VSVDLDSTDEFSVK
-397 LCSADDDFTEAAV
+397 LCAADDDFTEAAV

-419 SNLNENVPKSEIKI
+419 SNLNGNVPKSEIKI

-442 TVTKTVKS
+442 TMTKTVKS

-465 GSFKQCYKDKTNNN
+465 GSFKQCYKDKANNN
-479 PIATQRYSADPS
+479 PITTQRYSADPS

-505 DVYEYDADGD
+505 DVYEYNADGD
-515 VKENSYGKVTTI
+515 VKENAYGKVKTI
-527 NCFSTTDFANWTDHG
+527 NCFSTTDFVNWTDHG
-542 AIPVAGKNS
+542 AIPVAGKNL
-551 EEGAAKWAN
+551 EEGAPEGAAKWAN

-604 LGKQLISRD
+604 LGKQLVSRQ

-716 TSDSPMGPYTYVGTV
+716 TSDSPMGSYTYVGTV

-764 DSQVFGKSRN
+764 DSQVFGESRN

-789 TINKGTPTMT
+789 IINKGTPTMT
-799 GVAQLGNLNPYQTVQ
+799 GVEQLGNFNPYQTVQ
-814 AENIFRQFGITVSG
+814 AENIFRQYGINVSG
-828 LGNTVVNAEAGSFI
+828 LGNTVVNASSGSFI
-842 GIKGADFSKGLS
+842 GVKGADFSKGLS
-854 TITVRAKAEADTTID
+854 TITVRAKAESDTKID

-881 AIEVKASE
+881 TIDVKASE

-909 VFNGNVVLDNWA
+909 TFNGNVVLDSWT

-1005 DTETAEINGVEIT
+1005 ETEKATINGIEIT

-1031 EYVYNYNKKHPESA
+1031 EYVYKYNQKHPESA
-1045 IKIRGHV
+1045 IRIRGHV

-1110 VVNEAVSDSRGT
+1110 VVNEAISDGRGT
-1122 YRNGNENSTW
+1122 YRNENENSTW
-1132 WKVYGSN
+1132 WRVYGSN

-1172 EGIAKLLKDVKEAEG
+1172 EGIAQLLKDVKAAEG

-1259 DAVKQLKAEGIN
+1259 DAVKQLKSEGIN

-1321 VDPTKLAPTIQEVT
+1321 VDPTKLAPTIQEVS
-1335 FTQEID
+1335 FTQQID
-1341 DEFTAGT
+1341 DKFTAGT
-1348 ELTIN
+1348 ELTIS
-1353 KADTSATI
+1353 KADTSAAI
-1361 IPVWNENTIKFL
+1361 VPVWNENSIKFL

-1378 NTIDETDAVTAYVK
+1378 STVDDTDAVTAYVK
-1392 IGDDV
+1392 LGNNV
-1397 KKVTVNRTD
+1397 KKVTVNRED
-1406 AVAIEDG
+1406 ATATKDG
-1413 YVAVVEV
+1413 YIATVEV
-1420 TGVEIQAFDTVTFD
+1420 NDITLKAFDALTFD
-1434 VVVTDGNMKA
+1434 VVITDGTMKA

-1454 EKSDYFAKAELKPFA
+1454 EKSDYFAKAQLKPFA
-1469 QIEKGTIEIGKDNS
+1469 QIDKGTISIGKDNS
-1483 AVWNDVADIPLTV
+1483 AIWGKVDSIPLTV
-1496 RLGAEAEATAKL
+1496 RLGAKADATAKL

-1516 VQVTVKDA
+1516 VQVTVKDSL
-1524 VLDATADAAHEKDSL
+1524 LDATAEAAHEKDSL
-1539 EIFIDENNNKSTS
+1539 EIFVDENNQKTKS
-1552 YEEDDKQYRI
+1552 YQEDDKQYRI
-1562 NYLNEHTFNGTNCVE
+1562 NYLNEHSFNGSNCAE
-1577 ENITSNVTLTEDGYV
+1577 ENIVSKVTLTEDGYV
-1592 IEAAIKWTHEQVKS
+1592 VEAAIKWTHEQVKS

-1613 IQINDAK
+1613 LQINDAEN
-1620 GGKRVGT
+1620 GKRTGT
-1627 VSWADTTG
+1627 LSWADTTG

-1648 LYDKAAKED
+1648 LFDKAAKED

-1686 ETEAPTEKPSEPET
+1686 ETETPTEKPG
-1700 EAPTYNPS
+1700 
-1708 ESETEAPAEKPS
+1708 ESETEAPTEKPS

-1731 PETEAPTHNPSE
+1731 PETEAPT
-1743 SETEAPT
+1743 
-1750 EKPGE
+1750 
-1755 PETEAPT
+1755 
-1762 HNPSESE
+1762 
-1769 TEAPTEKPGEPETEA
+1769 
-1784 PTHNPSESET
+1784 
-1794 EAPAEKPSEPE
+1794 
-1805 TPTEKPNEP
+1805 
-1814 ETEAPTHKPSE
+1814 
-1825 SETKVPTQDDK
+1825 QDDK
-1836 AVDSS
+1836 HVGNS

-1855 KAEAGKGSYLPN
+1855 KVEAGKGSYLPN

-1877 SQLILELAGADGKT
+1877 SQLILELTGADGKT

-1916 DDKSDVISKV
+1916 DDKGDVISKA
-1926 KEQMNVP
+1926 KEQLNVP

-1986 AAQDGS
+1986 VAQDGS

-2019 TQTETQPAQP
+2019 TQPAQP

-2035 KQYVAPSTGVNIS
+2035 NQYVAPSTGVNIS

-2061 MICSAAS
+2061 MICSAAG
-2068 VCNGRR
+2068 VYNGRR
-2074 KKK
+2074 RKE

>member
-1 MRKFMNRVLVTVL
+1 MRKFMSRAIVTLVI
-14 AGAML
+14 GAML
-19 AGNVSTVSAKQLYD
+19 TGNASAVSAKELYD
-33 AGCVYADVSA
+33 ARHVCTDVEAGGLDAAVQDAVKQKVIEYNAKDLEVVTRWGAEDATDEEGNYKVTFSKQYSQIFYCIPAEVDVNKLVSVEVETDAEYFSMKLCAERDNFASAIDVYGATQLNTKDIKADAKAQLSEVSVIGFMNLLEGELTKTVGKVRFTVEEGENGSGDVDVSDK
-43 ENPGIDLQNVENNT
+43 N
-57 EFTYS
+57 EFTYDAS
-62 AADLE
+62 KLE
-67 VLGLWGAEKTV
+67 ILSMWGTDKEV
-78 AENGKLNVTFPKQY
+78 SESGKLKVTFPKQY
-92 NQVFFKIPDEVDMS
+92 NQVFFKIPDEIDMN
-106 RFISATVDTDS
+106 RFLSATVDTDR
-117 GELSVKLCAADASY
+117 ENLSVKLWLADDKFTEA
-131 TSGGVVY
+131 GIVY
-138 GNSTITAD
+138 GNNTITAENIEAD
-146 NLDGNVGKAELRVLC
+146 KENARVLC

-175 NITFKLEPKQ
+175 
-185 ETADDGDT
+185 
-193 SDKTEFTYDAPKLE
+193 S
-207 ILALWGAEKTV
+207 
-218 AENGKLNVT
+218 
-227 FPKQYNQVFFKI
+227 
-239 PDEVDMSR
+239 
-247 FISATVD
+247 
-254 TDSGELSVKL
+254 
-264 CAADASYTSGG
+264 
-275 VVYGNSTITADNLD
+275 
-289 GNVGKAELRVL
+289 
-300 CLMSLSETELVKE
+300 
-313 IGNITFKLEPKAE
+313 ITFKLEPKAE
-326 DAVKTEFKYS
+326 ENVKTEFKYN
-336 MTELEQKAAWGVD
+336 MADLEQKAAWGVD
-349 VEEADGGHKLTYKS
+349 VEEEAGAHKLTYKS
-363 QYAQMFYVIPDEVDM
+363 QYAQMFYVIPEEVDM

-383 VSVEVDSTEEFSVK
+383 VSVDLDSTDEFSVK
-397 LCSADDDFTEAAV
+397 LCAADDDFTEAAV

-419 SNLNENVPKSEIKI
+419 SNLNGNVPKSEIKI

-442 TVTKTVKS
+442 TMTKTVKS

-465 GSFKQCYKDKTNNN
+465 GSFKQCYKDKANNN
-479 PIATQRYSADPS
+479 PITTQRYSADPS

-505 DVYEYDADGD
+505 DVYEYNADGD
-515 VKENSYGKVTTI
+515 VKENAYGKVKTI
-527 NCFSTTDFANWTDHG
+527 NCFSTTDFVNWTDHG
-542 AIPVAGKNS
+542 AIPVAGKNL
-551 EEGAAKWAN
+551 EEGAPEGAAKWAN

-604 LGKQLISRD
+604 LGKQLVSRQ

-764 DSQVFGKSRN
+764 DSQVFGESRN

-789 TINKGTPTMT
+789 IINKGTPTMT
-799 GVAQLGNLNPYQTVQ
+799 GVEQLGNFNPYQTVQ
-814 AENIFRQFGITVSG
+814 AENIFRQYGINVSG
-828 LGNTVVNAEAGSFI
+828 LGNTVVNASSGSFI
-842 GIKGADFSKGLS
+842 GVKGADFSKGLS
-854 TITVRAKAEADTTID
+854 TITVRAKAESDTKID

-881 AIEVKASE
+881 TIDVKASE

-909 VFNGNVVLDNWA
+909 TFNGNVVLDSWT

-1005 DTETAEINGVEIT
+1005 ETEKATINGIEIT

-1031 EYVYNYNKKHPESA
+1031 EYVYKYNQKHPESA
-1045 IKIRGHV
+1045 IRIRGHV

-1110 VVNEAVSDSRGT
+1110 VVNEAISDGRGT
-1122 YRNGNENSTW
+1122 YRNENENSTW
-1132 WKVYGSN
+1132 WRVYGSN

-1172 EGIAKLLKDVKEAEG
+1172 EGIAQLLKDVKAAEG

-1259 DAVKQLKAEGIN
+1259 DAVKQLKSEGIN

-1321 VDPTKLAPTIQEVT
+1321 VDPTKLAPTIQEVS
-1335 FTQEID
+1335 FTQQID
-1341 DEFTAGT
+1341 DKFTAGT
-1348 ELTIN
+1348 ELTIS
-1353 KADTSATI
+1353 KADTSAAI
-1361 IPVWNENTIKFL
+1361 VPVWNENSIKFL

-1378 NTIDETDAVTAYVK
+1378 STVDDTDAVTAYVK
-1392 IGDDV
+1392 LGNNV
-1397 KKVTVNRTD
+1397 KKVTVNRED
-1406 AVAIEDG
+1406 ATATKDG
-1413 YVAVVEV
+1413 YIATVEV
-1420 TGVEIQAFDTVTFD
+1420 NDITLKAFDALTFD
-1434 VVVTDGNMKA
+1434 VVITDGTMKA

-1454 EKSDYFAKAELKPFA
+1454 EKSDYFAKAQLKPFA
-1469 QIEKGTIEIGKDNS
+1469 QIDKGTISIGKDNS
-1483 AVWNDVADIPLTV
+1483 AIWGKVDSIPLTV
-1496 RLGAEAEATAKL
+1496 RLGAKADATAKL

-1516 VQVTVKDA
+1516 VQVTVKDSL
-1524 VLDATADAAHEKDSL
+1524 LDATAEAAHEKDSL
-1539 EIFIDENNNKSTS
+1539 EIFVDENNQKTKS
-1552 YEEDDKQYRI
+1552 YQEDDKQYRI
-1562 NYLNEHTFNGTNCVE
+1562 NYLNEHSFNGSNCAE
-1577 ENITSNVTLTEDGYV
+1577 ENIVSKVTLTEDGYV
-1592 IEAAIKWTHEQVKS
+1592 VEAAIKWTHEQVKS

-1613 IQINDAK
+1613 LQINDAEN
-1620 GGKRVGT
+1620 GKRTGT
-1627 VSWADTTG
+1627 LSWADTTG

-1648 LYDKAAKED
+1648 LFDKAAKED

-1686 ETEAPTEKPSEPET
+1686 ETETPTEKPG
-1700 EAPTYNPS
+1700 
-1708 ESETEAPAEKPS
+1708 ESETEAPTEKPS

-1731 PETEAPTHNPSE
+1731 PETEAPT
-1743 SETEAPT
+1743 
-1750 EKPGE
+1750 
-1755 PETEAPT
+1755 
-1762 HNPSESE
+1762 
-1769 TEAPTEKPGEPETEA
+1769 
-1784 PTHNPSESET
+1784 
-1794 EAPAEKPSEPE
+1794 
-1805 TPTEKPNEP
+1805 
-1814 ETEAPTHKPSE
+1814 
-1825 SETKVPTQDDK
+1825 QDDK
-1836 AVDSS
+1836 HVGNS

-1855 KAEAGKGSYLPN
+1855 KVEAGKGSYLPN

-1877 SQLILELAGADGKT
+1877 SQLILELTGADGKT

-1916 DDKSDVISKV
+1916 DDKGDVISKA
-1926 KEQMNVP
+1926 KEQLNVP

-1986 AAQDGS
+1986 VAQDGS

-2019 TQTETQPAQP
+2019 TQPAQP

-2035 KQYVAPSTGVNIS
+2035 NQYVAPSTGVNIS

-2061 MICSAAS
+2061 MICSAAG
-2068 VCNGRR
+2068 VYNGRR
-2074 KKK
+2074 RKE

>member
-1 MRKFMNRVLVTVL
+1 MRKFMSRAIVTLVI
-14 AGAML
+14 GAML
-19 AGNVSTVSAKQLYD
+19 TGNASAVSAKELYD
-33 AGCVYADVSA
+33 ARHVCTDVEA
-43 ENPGIDLQNVENNT
+43 GGLD
-57 EFTYS
+57 
-62 AADLE
+62 AAVQDAAKQKVIEYNAKDLE
-67 VLGLWGAEKTV
+67 VVTRWGAEAATDEEGNYK
-78 AENGKLNVTFPKQY
+78 VTFSKQY
-92 NQVFFKIPDEVDMS
+92 SQIFYCIPEEVD
-106 RFISATVDTDS
+106 VNK
-117 GELSVKLCAADASY
+117 LVSVEVETNAEYFSMKLCAERDNFASAIDVYGATQLNTKDIKADAKAQLSEV
-131 TSGGVVY
+131 SVIGFM
-138 GNSTITAD
+138 
-146 NLDGNVGKAELRVLC
+146 NLLEGELTKTVGKVRFTVE
-161 LMSLSETELVKEIG
+161 EGEIG
-175 NITFKLEPKQ
+175 S
-185 ETADDGDT
+185 GDVDV
-193 SDKTEFTYDAPKLE
+193 SDKNEFTYDASKLE
-207 ILALWGAEKTV
+207 ISALWGAEKTV

-313 IGNITFKLEPKAE
+313 IGSITFKLEPKAE
-326 DAVKTEFKYS
+326 ENVKTEFKYN
-336 MTELEQKAAWGVD
+336 MADLEQKAAWGVD

-397 LCSADDDFTEAAV
+397 LCAADDDFTEAAV

-419 SNLNENVPKSEIKI
+419 SNLNGNVPKSEIKI

-442 TVTKTVKS
+442 TVTKTVKG

-465 GSFKQCYKDKTNNN
+465 GSFKQCYKDKANNN

-505 DVYEYDADGD
+505 DVYEYNADGD
-515 VKENSYGKVTTI
+515 VKENAYGKVKTI
-527 NCFSTTDFANWTDHG
+527 NCFSTTDFVNWTDHG
-542 AIPVAGKNS
+542 AIPVAGKNL
-551 EEGAAKWAN
+551 EEGAPEGAAKWAN

-604 LGKQLISRD
+604 LGKQLVSRQ

-774 YRSTHIDKLTVNEDG
+774 YRSTHIDKLTVNADG

-828 LGNTVVNAEAGSFI
+828 LGNTVVNAKAGSFI
-842 GIKGADFSKGLS
+842 GVKGADFSKGLS

-909 VFNGNVVLDNWA
+909 TFNGNVVLDSWT

-1005 DTETAEINGVEIT
+1005 ETEKATINGIEIT

-1031 EYVYNYNKKHPESA
+1031 EYVYKYNQKHPESA
-1045 IKIRGHV
+1045 IRIRGHV

-1110 VVNEAVSDSRGT
+1110 VVNEAISDGRGT
-1122 YRNGNENSTW
+1122 YRNENENSTW
-1132 WKVYGSN
+1132 WRVYGSN

-1172 EGIAKLLKDVKEAEG
+1172 EGIAQLLKDVKAAEG

-1259 DAVKQLKAEGIN
+1259 DAVKQLKSEGIN

-1420 TGVEIQAFDTVTFD
+1420 TGVEIQAFDTVAFD

-1469 QIEKGTIEIGKDNS
+1469 QIEKKTIEIGKDNS

-1496 RLGAEAEATAKL
+1496 RLGAEAEAAAKL

-1620 GGKRVGT
+1620 GGKRAGT

-1648 LYDKAAKED
+1648 LFDKAAKED
-1657 KPGESETETPTEKPG
+1657 KPGESETETPTEKP
-1672 ESETEA
+1672 S
-1678 PTEKPGEP
+1678 EP

-1700 EAPTYNPS
+1700 EAPTEKPS
-1708 ESETEAPAEKPS
+1708 ESETE
-1720 EPETPTEKPNE
+1720 T
-1731 PETEAPTHNPSE
+1731 
-1743 SETEAPT
+1743 PT

-1762 HNPSESE
+1762 
-1769 TEAPTEKPGEPETEA
+1769 
-1784 PTHNPSESET
+1784 
-1794 EAPAEKPSEPE
+1794 
-1805 TPTEKPNEP
+1805 
-1814 ETEAPTHKPSE
+1814 
-1825 SETKVPTQDDK
+1825 QDDK
-1836 AVDSS
+1836 HVGSS

-1855 KAEAGKGSYLPN
+1855 KVEAGKGSYLPN

-1877 SQLILELAGADGKT
+1877 SQLILELTGADGKT

-1916 DDKSDVISKV
+1916 DDKSDVISKA
-1926 KEQMNVP
+1926 KEQLNVP

-1986 AAQDGS
+1986 AAHDGS

-2035 KQYVAPSTGVNIS
+2035 KQYVAPSTGGNIS

-2061 MICSAAS
+2061 MICSAAG
-2068 VCNGRR
+2068 VYNGRR
-2074 KKK
+2074 RKE

>member
-1 MRKFMNRVLVTVL
+1 MRKFMSRAIVTLVI
-14 AGAML
+14 GAML
-19 AGNVSTVSAKQLYD
+19 TGNASAVSAKELYD
-33 AGCVYADVSA
+33 ARHVCTDVEA
-43 ENPGIDLQNVENNT
+43 GGLD
-57 EFTYS
+57 
-62 AADLE
+62 AAVQDAAKQKVIEYNAKDLE
-67 VLGLWGAEKTV
+67 VVTRWGAEAATDEEGNYK
-78 AENGKLNVTFPKQY
+78 VTFSKQY
-92 NQVFFKIPDEVDMS
+92 SQIFYCIPEEVD
-106 RFISATVDTDS
+106 VNK
-117 GELSVKLCAADASY
+117 LVSVEVETNAEYFSMKLCAERDNFASAIDVYGATQLNTKDIKADAKAQLSEV
-131 TSGGVVY
+131 SVIGFM
-138 GNSTITAD
+138 
-146 NLDGNVGKAELRVLC
+146 NLLEGEQTKTVGKVRFTVEEGENG
-161 LMSLSETELVKEIG
+161 S
-175 NITFKLEPKQ
+175 
-185 ETADDGDT
+185 GDVDV
-193 SDKTEFTYDAPKLE
+193 SDKNEFTYDASKLE

-275 VVYGNSTITADNLD
+275 IVYGNSTITADNLD
-289 GNVGKAELRVL
+289 GNVEKAELRVL
-300 CLMSLSETELVKE
+300 CLMSLSQTELVKE

-397 LCSADDDFTEAAV
+397 LCAADDDFTEAAV

-419 SNLNENVPKSEIKI
+419 SNLNGNVPKSEIKI

-465 GSFKQCYKDKTNNN
+465 GSFKQCYKDKANNN

-505 DVYEYDADGD
+505 DVYEYNADGD
-515 VKENSYGKVTTI
+515 VKENAYGKVKTI
-527 NCFSTTDFANWTDHG
+527 NCFSTTDFVNWTDHG
-542 AIPVAGKNS
+542 AIPVAGKNL
-551 EEGAAKWAN
+551 EEGAPEGAAKWAN

-604 LGKQLISRD
+604 LGKQLVSRQ

-638 CFGGGVPSGKDEHPM
+638 CFGGGVPAGKDEHPM

-704 KDGVGTAVIAYM
+704 KNGVGTAVIAYM

-731 LPNPS
+731 FPNPS

-789 TINKGTPTMT
+789 IINKGTPTMT
-799 GVAQLGNLNPYQTVQ
+799 GVEQLGNFNPYQTIQ
-814 AENIFRQFGITVSG
+814 AENIFRQYGINVSG
-828 LGNTVVNAEAGSFI
+828 LGNTVVNASSGSFI
-842 GIKGADFSKGLS
+842 GVKGADFSKGLS
-854 TITVRAKAEADTTID
+854 TITVRAKAESDTKID

-881 AIEVKASE
+881 TIDVKASE

-909 VFNGNVVLDNWA
+909 TFNGNVVLDSWT

-1005 DTETAEINGVEIT
+1005 ETEKATINGIEIT

-1031 EYVYNYNKKHPESA
+1031 EYVYKYNQKHPESA
-1045 IKIRGHV
+1045 IRIRGHV

-1110 VVNEAVSDSRGT
+1110 VVNEAISDGRGT
-1122 YRNGNENSTW
+1122 YRNENENSTW
-1132 WKVYGSN
+1132 WRVYGSN

-1172 EGIAKLLKDVKEAEG
+1172 EGIAQLLKDVKAAEG

-1212 AAKKYAAIVGKVQ
+1212 AARKYAAIVGKVQ

-1259 DAVKQLKAEGIN
+1259 DAVKQLKSEGIN

-1321 VDPTKLAPTIQEVT
+1321 VDPTKLAPTIQEVS
-1335 FTQEID
+1335 FTQQID
-1341 DEFTAGT
+1341 DKFTAGT
-1348 ELTIN
+1348 ELTIS
-1353 KADTSATI
+1353 KADTSAAI
-1361 IPVWNENTIKFL
+1361 VPVWNENSIKFL

-1378 NTIDETDAVTAYVK
+1378 STVDDTDAVTAYVK
-1392 IGDDV
+1392 LGNNV
-1397 KKVTVNRTD
+1397 KKVTVNRED
-1406 AVAIEDG
+1406 ATATKDG
-1413 YVAVVEV
+1413 YIATVEV
-1420 TGVEIQAFDTVTFD
+1420 NDITLKAFDALTFD
-1434 VVVTDGNMKA
+1434 VVITDGTMKA

-1454 EKSDYFAKAELKPFA
+1454 EKSDYFAKAQLKPFA
-1469 QIEKGTIEIGKDNS
+1469 QIDKGTISIGKDNS
-1483 AVWNDVADIPLTV
+1483 AIWGKVDSIPLTV
-1496 RLGAEAEATAKL
+1496 RLGAKADATAKL

-1516 VQVTVKDA
+1516 VQVTVKDSL
-1524 VLDATADAAHEKDSL
+1524 LDATAEAAHEKDSL
-1539 EIFIDENNNKSTS
+1539 EIFVDENNQKTKS
-1552 YEEDDKQYRI
+1552 YQEDDKQYRI
-1562 NYLNEHTFNGTNCVE
+1562 NYLNEHSFNGSNCAE
-1577 ENITSNVTLTEDGYV
+1577 ENIVSKVTLTEDGYV
-1592 IEAAIKWTHEQVKS
+1592 VEAAIKWTHEQVKS

-1613 IQINDAK
+1613 LQINDAEN
-1620 GGKRVGT
+1620 GKRTGT
-1627 VSWADTTG
+1627 LSWADTTG

-1648 LYDKAAKED
+1648 LFDKAAKED
-1657 KPGESETETPTEKPG
+1657 KPGEPETETPTEKPGESETEAPTEKPGESETEAPTEKPGEPETETPTEKPG

-1686 ETEAPTEKPSEPET
+1686 ETEAPTEKPGEPGT
-1700 EAPTYNPS
+1700 EA
-1708 ESETEAPAEKPS
+1708 
-1720 EPETPTEKPNE
+1720 
-1731 PETEAPTHNPSE
+1731 
-1743 SETEAPT
+1743 
-1750 EKPGE
+1750 
-1755 PETEAPT
+1755 
-1762 HNPSESE
+1762 
-1769 TEAPTEKPGEPETEA
+1769 
-1784 PTHNPSESET
+1784 
-1794 EAPAEKPSEPE
+1794 
-1805 TPTEKPNEP
+1805 
-1814 ETEAPTHKPSE
+1814 
-1825 SETKVPTQDDK
+1825 PTQDDK
-1836 AVDSS
+1836 HVGNS

-1855 KAEAGKGSYLPN
+1855 KVEAGKGSYLPN

-1916 DDKSDVISKV
+1916 DDKGDVISKV
-1926 KEQMNVP
+1926 KEQLNVP

-1986 AAQDGS
+1986 VAQDGS

-2019 TQTETQPAQP
+2019 TQPAQP

-2035 KQYVAPSTGVNIS
+2035 NQYVAPSTGVNIS

-2061 MICSAAS
+2061 MICSAAG
-2068 VCNGRR
+2068 VYNGRR
-2074 KKK
+2074 RKE

>member
-1 MRKFMNRVLVTVL
+1 MVKENNMRKFMSRAIVTLVI
-14 AGAML
+14 GAML
-19 AGNVSTVSAKQLYD
+19 TGNASAVSAKELYD
-33 AGCVYADVSA
+33 ARHVCTDVEAGGLDAAVQDAVKQKVIEYNAKDLKVVTRWGAEDATDEEGNYKVTFSKQYSQIFYCIPAEVDVNKLVSVEVETNAEYFSMKLCAERDNFASAIDVYGATQLNTKDIKADAKAQLSEVSVIGFMNLLEGEQTKTVGKVRFTVEEGENGSGDVDVSDK
-43 ENPGIDLQNVENNT
+43 N
-57 EFTYS
+57 EFTYDAS
-62 AADLE
+62 KLE
-67 VLGLWGAEKTV
+67 ILALWGAEKTV
-78 AENGKLNVTFPKQY
+78 TENGKLNVTFPKQY

-106 RFISATVDTDS
+106 RFISAAVDTDS

-131 TSGGVVY
+131 TSGGIVY

-146 NLDGNVGKAELRVLC
+146 NLDGKVEKAELRVLC
-161 LMSLSETELVKEIG
+161 LMSLS
-175 NITFKLEPKQ
+175 Q
-185 ETADDGDT
+185 
-193 SDKTEFTYDAPKLE
+193 
-207 ILALWGAEKTV
+207 
-218 AENGKLNVT
+218 
-227 FPKQYNQVFFKI
+227 
-239 PDEVDMSR
+239 
-247 FISATVD
+247 
-254 TDSGELSVKL
+254 
-264 CAADASYTSGG
+264 
-275 VVYGNSTITADNLD
+275 
-289 GNVGKAELRVL
+289 
-300 CLMSLSETELVKE
+300 TELVKE

-397 LCSADDDFTEAAV
+397 LCAADDDFTEAAV

-419 SNLNENVPKSEIKI
+419 SNLNGNVPKSEIKI

-465 GSFKQCYKDKTNNN
+465 GSFKQCYKDKANNN

-505 DVYEYDADGD
+505 DVYEYNADGD
-515 VKENSYGKVTTI
+515 VKENAYGKVKTI
-527 NCFSTTDFANWTDHG
+527 NCFSTTDFVNWTDHG
-542 AIPVAGKNS
+542 AIPVAGKNL
-551 EEGAAKWAN
+551 EEGAPEGAAKWAN

-604 LGKQLISRD
+604 LGKQLVSRQ

-638 CFGGGVPSGKDEHPM
+638 CFGGGVPAGKDEHPM

-704 KDGVGTAVIAYM
+704 KNGVGTAVIAYM

-731 LPNPS
+731 FPNPS

-774 YRSTHIDKLTVNEDG
+774 YRSTHTDKLTVNEDG
-789 TINKGTPTMT
+789 IINKGTPTMT
-799 GVAQLGNLNPYQTVQ
+799 GVEQLGNFNPYQTIQ
-814 AENIFRQFGITVSG
+814 AENIFRQYGINVSG
-828 LGNTVVNAEAGSFI
+828 LGNTVVNASSGSFI
-842 GIKGADFSKGLS
+842 GVKGADFSKGLS
-854 TITVRAKAEADTTID
+854 TITVRAKAESDTKID

-881 AIEVKASE
+881 TIDVKASE

-909 VFNGNVVLDNWA
+909 TFNGNVVLDSWT

-1005 DTETAEINGVEIT
+1005 ETEKATINGIEIT

-1031 EYVYNYNKKHPESA
+1031 EYVYKYNQKHPESA
-1045 IKIRGHV
+1045 IRIRGHV

-1110 VVNEAVSDSRGT
+1110 VVNEAISDGRGT
-1122 YRNGNENSTW
+1122 YRNENENSTW
-1132 WKVYGSN
+1132 WRVYGSN

-1172 EGIAKLLKDVKEAEG
+1172 EGIAQLLKDVKAAEG

-1259 DAVKQLKAEGIN
+1259 DAVKQLKSEGIN

-1335 FTQEID
+1335 FTQQID
-1341 DEFTAGT
+1341 DKFTAGT
-1348 ELTIN
+1348 ELTIS
-1353 KADTSATI
+1353 KADTSAAI
-1361 IPVWNENTIKFL
+1361 VPVWNENSIKFL

-1378 NTIDETDAVTAYVK
+1378 STVDDTDAVTAYVK
-1392 IGDDV
+1392 LGNNV
-1397 KKVTVNRTD
+1397 KKVTVNRED
-1406 AVAIEDG
+1406 ATATKDG
-1413 YVAVVEV
+1413 YIATVEV
-1420 TGVEIQAFDTVTFD
+1420 NDITLKAFDALTFD
-1434 VVVTDGNMKA
+1434 VVITDGTMKA

-1454 EKSDYFAKAELKPFA
+1454 EKSDYFAKAQLKPFA
-1469 QIEKGTIEIGKDNS
+1469 QIDKGTISIGKDNS
-1483 AVWNDVADIPLTV
+1483 AIWGKVDSIPLTV
-1496 RLGAEAEATAKL
+1496 RLGAKADATAKL

-1516 VQVTVKDA
+1516 VQVTVKDSL
-1524 VLDATADAAHEKDSL
+1524 LDATAEAAHEKDSL
-1539 EIFIDENNNKSTS
+1539 EIFVDENNQKTKS
-1552 YEEDDKQYRI
+1552 YQEDDKQYRI
-1562 NYLNEHTFNGTNCVE
+1562 NYLNEHSFNGSNCAE
-1577 ENITSNVTLTEDGYV
+1577 ENIVSKVTLTEDGYV
-1592 IEAAIKWTHEQVKS
+1592 VEAAIKWTHEQVKS

-1613 IQINDAK
+1613 LQINDAEN
-1620 GGKRVGT
+1620 GKRTGT
-1627 VSWADTTG
+1627 LSWADTTG

-1648 LYDKAAKED
+1648 LFDKDAKED

-1678 PTEKPGEP
+1678 PTEKPGES
-1686 ETEAPTEKPSEPET
+1686 ETEAPTEKPGEPET
-1700 EAPTYNPS
+1700 E
-1708 ESETEAPAEKPS
+1708 KPG
-1720 EPETPTEKPNE
+1720 
-1731 PETEAPTHNPSE
+1731 E

-1762 HNPSESE
+1762 
-1769 TEAPTEKPGEPETEA
+1769 EKPGEPETEA
-1784 PTHNPSESET
+1784 PT
-1794 EAPAEKPSEPE
+1794 
-1805 TPTEKPNEP
+1805 
-1814 ETEAPTHKPSE
+1814 
-1825 SETKVPTQDDK
+1825 QDDK
-1836 AVDSS
+1836 HVGNS

-1855 KAEAGKGSYLPN
+1855 KVEAGKGSYLPN

-1877 SQLILELAGADGKT
+1877 SQLILELTGADGKT

-1916 DDKSDVISKV
+1916 DDKSDVISKA
-1926 KEQMNVP
+1926 KEQLNVP

-1986 AAQDGS
+1986 VAQDGS

-2019 TQTETQPAQP
+2019 TQPAQP

-2035 KQYVAPSTGVNIS
+2035 NQYVAPSTGVNIS

-2061 MICSAAS
+2061 MICSAAG
-2068 VCNGRR
+2068 VYNGRR
-2074 KKK
+2074 RKE

>member
-1 MRKFMNRVLVTVL
+1 MVKENNMRKFMSRAIVTLVI
-14 AGAML
+14 GAML
-19 AGNVSTVSAKQLYD
+19 TGNASAVSAKELYD
-33 AGCVYADVSA
+33 ARHVCTDVEAGGLDAAVQDAVKQKVIEYNAKDLEVVTRWGAEAATDEEGNYKVTFSKQYSQIFYCIPAEVDVNKLVSVEVETDAEYFSMKLCAERDNFASAIDVYGATQLNTKDIKADAKAQLSEVSVIGFMNLLEGELTKTVGKVRFTVEEGENGSGDVDVSDK
-43 ENPGIDLQNVENNT
+43 N
-57 EFTYS
+57 EFTYDAS
-62 AADLE
+62 KLE
-67 VLGLWGAEKTV
+67 ILSMWGTDKEV
-78 AENGKLNVTFPKQY
+78 SESGKLKVTFPKQY
-92 NQVFFKIPDEVDMS
+92 NQVFFKIPDEIDMN
-106 RFISATVDTDS
+106 RFLSATVDTDR
-117 GELSVKLCAADASY
+117 ENLSVKLCLADDKFTEA
-131 TSGGVVY
+131 GIVY
-138 GNSTITAD
+138 GNNTITAENIEAD
-146 NLDGNVGKAELRVLC
+146 KENARVLC

-175 NITFKLEPKQ
+175 
-185 ETADDGDT
+185 
-193 SDKTEFTYDAPKLE
+193 S
-207 ILALWGAEKTV
+207 
-218 AENGKLNVT
+218 
-227 FPKQYNQVFFKI
+227 
-239 PDEVDMSR
+239 
-247 FISATVD
+247 
-254 TDSGELSVKL
+254 
-264 CAADASYTSGG
+264 
-275 VVYGNSTITADNLD
+275 
-289 GNVGKAELRVL
+289 
-300 CLMSLSETELVKE
+300 
-313 IGNITFKLEPKAE
+313 ITFKLEPKAE
-326 DAVKTEFKYS
+326 ENVKTEFKYN
-336 MTELEQKAAWGVD
+336 MADLEQKAAWGVD
-349 VEEADGGHKLTYKS
+349 VEEEAGAHKLTYKS
-363 QYAQMFYVIPDEVDM
+363 QYAQMFYVIPEEVDM

-383 VSVEVDSTEEFSVK
+383 VSVDLDSTDEFSVK
-397 LCSADDDFTEAAV
+397 LCAADDDFTEAAV

-419 SNLNENVPKSEIKI
+419 SNLNGNVPKSEIKI

-442 TVTKTVKS
+442 TMTKTVKS

-465 GSFKQCYKDKTNNN
+465 GSFKQCYKDKANNN
-479 PIATQRYSADPS
+479 PITTQRYSADPS

-505 DVYEYDADGD
+505 DVYEYNADGD
-515 VKENSYGKVTTI
+515 VKENAYGKVKTI
-527 NCFSTTDFANWTDHG
+527 NCFSTTDFVNWTDHG
-542 AIPVAGKNS
+542 AIPVAGKNL
-551 EEGAAKWAN
+551 EEGAPEGAAKWAN

-604 LGKQLISRD
+604 LGKQLVSRQ

-789 TINKGTPTMT
+789 IINKGTPTMT
-799 GVAQLGNLNPYQTVQ
+799 GVEQLGNFNPYQTVQ
-814 AENIFRQFGITVSG
+814 AENIFRQYGINVSG
-828 LGNTVVNAEAGSFI
+828 LGNTVVNASSGSFI
-842 GIKGADFSKGLS
+842 GVKGADFSKGLS
-854 TITVRAKAEADTTID
+854 TITVRAKAESDTKID

-881 AIEVKASE
+881 TIDVKASE

-909 VFNGNVVLDNWA
+909 TFNGNVVLDSWT

-1005 DTETAEINGVEIT
+1005 ETEKATINGIEIT

-1031 EYVYNYNKKHPESA
+1031 EYVYKYNQKHPESA
-1045 IKIRGHV
+1045 IRIRGHV

-1110 VVNEAVSDSRGT
+1110 VVNEAISDGRGT
-1122 YRNGNENSTW
+1122 YRNENENSTW
-1132 WKVYGSN
+1132 WRVYGSN

-1172 EGIAKLLKDVKEAEG
+1172 EGIAQLLKDVKAAEG

-1259 DAVKQLKAEGIN
+1259 DAVKQLKSEGIN

-1341 DEFTAGT
+1341 DKFTAGT

-1373 ANVKD
+1373 VNVKD
-1378 NTIDETDAVTAYVK
+1378 NTIAETDAVTAYVK

-1397 KKVTVNRTD
+1397 KKVTVNRAD
-1406 AVAIEDG
+1406 AAAIEDG

-1420 TGVEIQAFDTVTFD
+1420 TDVEIQAFDTVTFD

-1469 QIEKGTIEIGKDNS
+1469 QIEKKTIEIGKDNS

-1524 VLDATADAAHEKDSL
+1524 VLDATADAAHEKDSV

-1620 GGKRVGT
+1620 GGKRAGT

-1648 LYDKAAKED
+1648 LFDKDAKED
-1657 KPGESETETPTEKPG
+1657 KPG

-1686 ETEAPTEKPSEPET
+1686 ETEAPT
-1700 EAPTYNPS
+1700 
-1708 ESETEAPAEKPS
+1708 
-1720 EPETPTEKPNE
+1720 
-1731 PETEAPTHNPSE
+1731 
-1743 SETEAPT
+1743 
-1750 EKPGE
+1750 
-1755 PETEAPT
+1755 
-1762 HNPSESE
+1762 
-1769 TEAPTEKPGEPETEA
+1769 
-1784 PTHNPSESET
+1784 
-1794 EAPAEKPSEPE
+1794 
-1805 TPTEKPNEP
+1805 
-1814 ETEAPTHKPSE
+1814 
-1825 SETKVPTQDDK
+1825 QDDK
-1836 AVDSS
+1836 HVGNS

-1855 KAEAGKGSYLPN
+1855 KVEAGKGSYLPN

-1877 SQLILELAGADGKT
+1877 SQLILELTGADGKT

-1916 DDKSDVISKV
+1916 DDKSDVISKA
-1926 KEQMNVP
+1926 KEQLNVP

-1986 AAQDGS
+1986 VAQDGS

-2019 TQTETQPAQP
+2019 TQPAQP

-2035 KQYVAPSTGVNIS
+2035 NQYVAPSTGVNIS

-2061 MICSAAS
+2061 MICSAAG
-2068 VCNGRR
+2068 VYNGRR
-2074 KKK
+2074 RKE

>member
-1 MRKFMNRVLVTVL
+1 MRKFMSRAIVTLVI
-14 AGAML
+14 GAML
-19 AGNVSTVSAKQLYD
+19 TGNASAVSAKELYD
-33 AGCVYADVSA
+33 ARHVCTDVEAGGLDAAVQDAVKQKVIEYNAKDLEVVTRWGAEDATDEEGNYKVTFSKQYSQIFYCIPAEVDVNKLVSVEVETDAEYFSMKLCAERDNFASAIDVYGATQLNTKDIKADAKAQLSEVSVIGFMNLLEGELTKTVGKVRFTVEEGENGSGDVDVSDK
-43 ENPGIDLQNVENNT
+43 N
-57 EFTYS
+57 EFTYDAS
-62 AADLE
+62 KLE
-67 VLGLWGAEKTV
+67 ILSMWGTDKEV
-78 AENGKLNVTFPKQY
+78 SESGKLKVTFPKQY
-92 NQVFFKIPDEVDMS
+92 NQVFFKIPDEIDMN
-106 RFISATVDTDS
+106 RFLSATVDTDR
-117 GELSVKLCAADASY
+117 ENLSVKLCLADDKFTEA
-131 TSGGVVY
+131 GIVY
-138 GNSTITAD
+138 GNNTITAENIEAD
-146 NLDGNVGKAELRVLC
+146 KENARVLC

-175 NITFKLEPKQ
+175 
-185 ETADDGDT
+185 
-193 SDKTEFTYDAPKLE
+193 S
-207 ILALWGAEKTV
+207 
-218 AENGKLNVT
+218 
-227 FPKQYNQVFFKI
+227 
-239 PDEVDMSR
+239 
-247 FISATVD
+247 
-254 TDSGELSVKL
+254 
-264 CAADASYTSGG
+264 
-275 VVYGNSTITADNLD
+275 
-289 GNVGKAELRVL
+289 
-300 CLMSLSETELVKE
+300 
-313 IGNITFKLEPKAE
+313 ITFKLEPKAE
-326 DAVKTEFKYS
+326 ENVKTEFKYN
-336 MTELEQKAAWGVD
+336 MADLEQKAAWGVD
-349 VEEADGGHKLTYKS
+349 VEEEAGAHKLTYKS
-363 QYAQMFYVIPDEVDM
+363 QYAQMFYVIPEEVDM

-383 VSVEVDSTEEFSVK
+383 VSVDLDSTDEFSVK
-397 LCSADDDFTEAAV
+397 LCAADDDFTEAAV

-419 SNLNENVPKSEIKI
+419 SNLNGNVPKSEIKI

-442 TVTKTVKS
+442 TMTKTVKS

-465 GSFKQCYKDKTNNN
+465 GSFKQCYKDKANNN
-479 PIATQRYSADPS
+479 PITTQRYSADPS

-505 DVYEYDADGD
+505 DVYEYNADGD
-515 VKENSYGKVTTI
+515 VKENAYGKVKTI
-527 NCFSTTDFANWTDHG
+527 NCFSTTDFVNWTDHG
-542 AIPVAGKNS
+542 AIPVAGKNL
-551 EEGAAKWAN
+551 EEGAPEGAAKWAN

-604 LGKQLISRD
+604 LGKQLVSRQ

-764 DSQVFGKSRN
+764 DSQVFGESRN

-789 TINKGTPTMT
+789 IINKGTPTMT
-799 GVAQLGNLNPYQTVQ
+799 GVEQLGNFNPYQTVQ
-814 AENIFRQFGITVSG
+814 AENIFRQYGINVSG
-828 LGNTVVNAEAGSFI
+828 LGNTVVNASSGSFI
-842 GIKGADFSKGLS
+842 GVKGADFSKGLS
-854 TITVRAKAEADTTID
+854 TITVRAKAESDTKID

-881 AIEVKASE
+881 TIDVKASE

-909 VFNGNVVLDNWA
+909 TFNGNVVLDSWT

-1005 DTETAEINGVEIT
+1005 ETEKATINGIEIT

-1031 EYVYNYNKKHPESA
+1031 EYVYKYNQKHPESA
-1045 IKIRGHV
+1045 IRIRGHV

-1110 VVNEAVSDSRGT
+1110 VVNEAISDGRGT
-1122 YRNGNENSTW
+1122 YRNENENSTW
-1132 WKVYGSN
+1132 WRVYGSN

-1172 EGIAKLLKDVKEAEG
+1172 EGIAQLLKDVKAAEG

-1259 DAVKQLKAEGIN
+1259 DAVKQLKSEGIN

-1321 VDPTKLAPTIQEVT
+1321 VDPTKLAPTIQEVS
-1335 FTQEID
+1335 FTQQID
-1341 DEFTAGT
+1341 DKFTAGT
-1348 ELTIN
+1348 ELTIS
-1353 KADTSATI
+1353 KADTSAAI
-1361 IPVWNENTIKFL
+1361 VPVWNENSIKFL

-1378 NTIDETDAVTAYVK
+1378 STVDDTDAVTAYVK
-1392 IGDDV
+1392 LGNNV
-1397 KKVTVNRTD
+1397 KKVTVNRED
-1406 AVAIEDG
+1406 ATATKDG
-1413 YVAVVEV
+1413 YIATVEV
-1420 TGVEIQAFDTVTFD
+1420 NDITLKAFDALTFD
-1434 VVVTDGNMKA
+1434 VVITDGTMKA

-1454 EKSDYFAKAELKPFA
+1454 EKSDYFAKAQLKPFA
-1469 QIEKGTIEIGKDNS
+1469 QIDKGTISIGKDNS
-1483 AVWNDVADIPLTV
+1483 AIWGKVDSIPLTV
-1496 RLGAEAEATAKL
+1496 RLGAKADATAKL

-1516 VQVTVKDA
+1516 VQVTVKDSL
-1524 VLDATADAAHEKDSL
+1524 LDATAEAAHEKDSL
-1539 EIFIDENNNKSTS
+1539 EIFVDENNQKTKS
-1552 YEEDDKQYRI
+1552 YQEDDKQYRI
-1562 NYLNEHTFNGTNCVE
+1562 NYLNEHSFNGSNCAE
-1577 ENITSNVTLTEDGYV
+1577 ENIVSKVTLTEDGYV
-1592 IEAAIKWTHEQVKS
+1592 VEAAIKWTHEQVKS

-1613 IQINDAK
+1613 LQINDAEN
-1620 GGKRVGT
+1620 GKRTGT
-1627 VSWADTTG
+1627 LSWADTTG

-1648 LYDKAAKED
+1648 LFDKAAKED

-1686 ETEAPTEKPSEPET
+1686 ETETPTEKPG
-1700 EAPTYNPS
+1700 
-1708 ESETEAPAEKPS
+1708 ESETEAPTEKPS

-1731 PETEAPTHNPSE
+1731 PETEAPT
-1743 SETEAPT
+1743 
-1750 EKPGE
+1750 
-1755 PETEAPT
+1755 
-1762 HNPSESE
+1762 
-1769 TEAPTEKPGEPETEA
+1769 
-1784 PTHNPSESET
+1784 
-1794 EAPAEKPSEPE
+1794 
-1805 TPTEKPNEP
+1805 
-1814 ETEAPTHKPSE
+1814 
-1825 SETKVPTQDDK
+1825 QDDK
-1836 AVDSS
+1836 HVGNS

-1855 KAEAGKGSYLPN
+1855 KVEAGKGSYLPN

-1877 SQLILELAGADGKT
+1877 SQLILELTGADGKT

-1916 DDKSDVISKV
+1916 DDKGDVISKA
-1926 KEQMNVP
+1926 KEQLNVP

-1986 AAQDGS
+1986 VAQDGS

-2019 TQTETQPAQP
+2019 TQPAQP

-2035 KQYVAPSTGVNIS
+2035 NQYVAPSTGVNIS

-2061 MICSAAS
+2061 MICSAAG
-2068 VCNGRR
+2068 VYNGRR
-2074 KKK
+2074 RKE

>member
-1 MRKFMNRVLVTVL
+1 MRKFMSRAIVTLVI
-14 AGAML
+14 GAML
-19 AGNVSTVSAKQLYD
+19 TGNASAVSAKELYD
-33 AGCVYADVSA
+33 ARHVCTDVEA
-43 ENPGIDLQNVENNT
+43 GGLD
-57 EFTYS
+57 
-62 AADLE
+62 AAVQDAAKQKVIEYNAKDLE
-67 VLGLWGAEKTV
+67 VVTRWGAEAATDEEGNYK
-78 AENGKLNVTFPKQY
+78 VTFSKQY
-92 NQVFFKIPDEVDMS
+92 SQIFYCIPEEVD
-106 RFISATVDTDS
+106 VNK
-117 GELSVKLCAADASY
+117 LVSVEVETNAEYFSMKLCAERDNFASAIDVYGATQLNTKDIKADAKAQLSEV
-131 TSGGVVY
+131 SVIGFM
-138 GNSTITAD
+138 
-146 NLDGNVGKAELRVLC
+146 NLLEGEQTKTVGKVRFTVEEGENG
-161 LMSLSETELVKEIG
+161 S
-175 NITFKLEPKQ
+175 
-185 ETADDGDT
+185 GDVDV
-193 SDKTEFTYDAPKLE
+193 SDKNEFTYDASKLE

-289 GNVGKAELRVL
+289 GKVEKAELRVL
-300 CLMSLSETELVKE
+300 CLMSLSQTELVKE

-397 LCSADDDFTEAAV
+397 LCAADDDFTEAAV

-419 SNLNENVPKSEIKI
+419 SNLNGNVPKSEIKI

-465 GSFKQCYKDKTNNN
+465 GSFKQCYKDKANNN

-505 DVYEYDADGD
+505 DVYEYNADGD
-515 VKENSYGKVTTI
+515 VKENAYGKVKTI
-527 NCFSTTDFANWTDHG
+527 NCFSTTDFVNWTDHG
-542 AIPVAGKNS
+542 AIPVAGKNL
-551 EEGAAKWAN
+551 EEGAPEGAAKWAN

-604 LGKQLISRD
+604 LGKQLVSRQ

-638 CFGGGVPSGKDEHPM
+638 CFGGGVPAGKDEHPM

-704 KDGVGTAVIAYM
+704 KNGVGTAVIAYM

-731 LPNPS
+731 FPNPS

-789 TINKGTPTMT
+789 IINKGTPTMT
-799 GVAQLGNLNPYQTVQ
+799 GVEQLGNFNPYQTIQ
-814 AENIFRQFGITVSG
+814 AENIFRQYGINVSG
-828 LGNTVVNAEAGSFI
+828 LGNTVVNASSGSFI
-842 GIKGADFSKGLS
+842 GVKGADFSKGLS
-854 TITVRAKAEADTTID
+854 TITVRAKAESDTKID

-881 AIEVKASE
+881 TIDVKASE

-909 VFNGNVVLDNWA
+909 TFNGNVVLDSWT

-1005 DTETAEINGVEIT
+1005 ETEKATINGIEIT

-1031 EYVYNYNKKHPESA
+1031 EYVYKYNQKHPESA
-1045 IKIRGHV
+1045 IRIRGHV

-1110 VVNEAVSDSRGT
+1110 VVNEAISDGRGT
-1122 YRNGNENSTW
+1122 YRNENENSTW
-1132 WKVYGSN
+1132 WRVYGSN

-1172 EGIAKLLKDVKEAEG
+1172 EGIAQLLKDVKAAEG

-1259 DAVKQLKAEGIN
+1259 DAVKQLKSEGIN

-1335 FTQEID
+1335 FTQQID
-1341 DEFTAGT
+1341 DKFTAGT
-1348 ELTIN
+1348 ELTIS
-1353 KADTSATI
+1353 KADTSAAI
-1361 IPVWNENTIKFL
+1361 VPVWNENSIKFL

-1378 NTIDETDAVTAYVK
+1378 STVDDTDAVTAYVK
-1392 IGDDV
+1392 LGNNV
-1397 KKVTVNRTD
+1397 KKVTVNRED
-1406 AVAIEDG
+1406 ATATKDG
-1413 YVAVVEV
+1413 YIATVEV
-1420 TGVEIQAFDTVTFD
+1420 NDITLKAFDALTFD
-1434 VVVTDGNMKA
+1434 VVITDGTMKA

-1454 EKSDYFAKAELKPFA
+1454 EKSDYFAKAQLKPFA
-1469 QIEKGTIEIGKDNS
+1469 QIDKGTISIGKDNS
-1483 AVWNDVADIPLTV
+1483 AIWGKVDSIPLTV
-1496 RLGAEAEATAKL
+1496 RLGAKADATAKL

-1516 VQVTVKDA
+1516 VQVTVKDSL
-1524 VLDATADAAHEKDSL
+1524 LDATAEAAHEKDSL
-1539 EIFIDENNNKSTS
+1539 EIFVDENNQKTKS
-1552 YEEDDKQYRI
+1552 YQEDDKQYRI
-1562 NYLNEHTFNGTNCVE
+1562 NYLNEHSFNGSNCAE
-1577 ENITSNVTLTEDGYV
+1577 ENIVSKVTLTEDGYV
-1592 IEAAIKWTHEQVKS
+1592 VEAAIKWTHEQVKS

-1613 IQINDAK
+1613 LQINDAEN
-1620 GGKRVGT
+1620 GKRTGT
-1627 VSWADTTG
+1627 LSWADTTG

-1648 LYDKAAKED
+1648 LFDKDAKED

-1678 PTEKPGEP
+1678 PTEKPGE
-1686 ETEAPTEKPSEPET
+1686 
-1700 EAPTYNPS
+1700 
-1708 ESETEAPAEKPS
+1708 
-1720 EPETPTEKPNE
+1720 
-1731 PETEAPTHNPSE
+1731 

-1762 HNPSESE
+1762 
-1769 TEAPTEKPGEPETEA
+1769 
-1784 PTHNPSESET
+1784 
-1794 EAPAEKPSEPE
+1794 
-1805 TPTEKPNEP
+1805 
-1814 ETEAPTHKPSE
+1814 
-1825 SETKVPTQDDK
+1825 QDDK
-1836 AVDSS
+1836 HVGNS

-1855 KAEAGKGSYLPN
+1855 KVEAGKGSYLPN

-1877 SQLILELAGADGKT
+1877 SQLILELTGADGKT

-1916 DDKSDVISKV
+1916 DDKSDVISKA
-1926 KEQMNVP
+1926 KEQLNVP

-1986 AAQDGS
+1986 VAQDGS

-2019 TQTETQPAQP
+2019 TQPAQP

-2035 KQYVAPSTGVNIS
+2035 NQYVAPSTGVNIS

-2061 MICSAAS
+2061 MICSAAG
-2068 VCNGRR
+2068 VYNGRR
-2074 KKK
+2074 RKE

>member
-1 MRKFMNRVLVTVL
+1 MRKFMSRAIVTLVI
-14 AGAML
+14 GAML
-19 AGNVSTVSAKQLYD
+19 TGNASAVSAKELYD
-33 AGCVYADVSA
+33 ARHVCTDVEA
-43 ENPGIDLQNVENNT
+43 GGLD
-57 EFTYS
+57 
-62 AADLE
+62 AAVQDAAKQKVIEYNAKDLE
-67 VLGLWGAEKTV
+67 VVTRWGAEAATDEEGNYK
-78 AENGKLNVTFPKQY
+78 VTFSKQY
-92 NQVFFKIPDEVDMS
+92 SQIFYCIPEEVD
-106 RFISATVDTDS
+106 VNK
-117 GELSVKLCAADASY
+117 LVSVEVETNAEYFSMKLCAERDNFASAIDVYGATQLNTKDIKADAKAQLSEV
-131 TSGGVVY
+131 SVIGFM
-138 GNSTITAD
+138 
-146 NLDGNVGKAELRVLC
+146 NLLEGEQTKTVGKVRFTVEEGENG
-161 LMSLSETELVKEIG
+161 S
-175 NITFKLEPKQ
+175 
-185 ETADDGDT
+185 GDVDV
-193 SDKTEFTYDAPKLE
+193 SDKNEFTYDASKLE

-247 FISATVD
+247 FISAAVD

-289 GNVGKAELRVL
+289 GNVEKAELRVL
-300 CLMSLSETELVKE
+300 CLMSLSQTELVKE

-397 LCSADDDFTEAAV
+397 LCAADDDFTEAAV

-419 SNLNENVPKSEIKI
+419 SNLNGNVPKSEIKI

-442 TVTKTVKS
+442 TMTKTVKG

-465 GSFKQCYKDKTNNN
+465 GSFKQCYKDKANNN

-505 DVYEYDADGD
+505 DVYEYNADGD
-515 VKENSYGKVTTI
+515 VKENAYGKVKTI
-527 NCFSTTDFANWTDHG
+527 NCFSTTDFVNWTDHG
-542 AIPVAGKNS
+542 AIPVAGKNL
-551 EEGAAKWAN
+551 EEGAPEGAAKWAN

-604 LGKQLISRD
+604 LGKQLVSRQ

-638 CFGGGVPSGKDEHPM
+638 CFGGGVPAGKDEHPM

-704 KDGVGTAVIAYM
+704 KNGVGTAVIAYM

-774 YRSTHIDKLTVNEDG
+774 YRSTHIDKLTVNADG
-789 TINKGTPTMT
+789 TINKGTPTMI
-799 GVAQLGNLNPYQTVQ
+799 GVEQLDKLNPYVTVQ
-814 AENIFRQFGITVSG
+814 AENIFRQYGINVSG
-828 LGNTVVNAEAGSFI
+828 LGNTVVNASSGSFI
-842 GIKGADFSKGLS
+842 GVKGADFSKGLS
-854 TITVRAKAEADTTID
+854 TITVRAKAESDTKID

-881 AIEVKASE
+881 TIDVKASE

-909 VFNGNVVLDNWA
+909 TFNGNVVLDSWT

-1005 DTETAEINGVEIT
+1005 ETEKATINGIEIT

-1031 EYVYNYNKKHPESA
+1031 EYVYKYNQKHPESA
-1045 IKIRGHV
+1045 IRIRGHV

-1110 VVNEAVSDSRGT
+1110 VVNEAISDGRGT
-1122 YRNGNENSTW
+1122 YRNENENSTW
-1132 WKVYGSN
+1132 WRVYGSN

-1172 EGIAKLLKDVKEAEG
+1172 EGIAQLLKDVKAAEG

-1212 AAKKYAAIVGKVQ
+1212 AARKYAAIVGKVQ

-1259 DAVKQLKAEGIN
+1259 DAVKQLKSEGIN

-1361 IPVWNENTIKFL
+1361 IPVWNKNTIKFL
-1373 ANVKD
+1373 VNVKD
-1378 NTIDETDAVTAYVK
+1378 NTIAETDAVTAYVK

-1420 TGVEIQAFDTVTFD
+1420 TGVEIQAFDTVAFD

-1469 QIEKGTIEIGKDNS
+1469 QIEKKTIEIGKDNS

-1496 RLGAEAEATAKL
+1496 RLGAEAEAAAKL

-1620 GGKRVGT
+1620 GGKRAGT

-1648 LYDKAAKED
+1648 LLDKAAKED

-1678 PTEKPGEP
+1678 PTEKPGE
-1686 ETEAPTEKPSEPET
+1686 
-1700 EAPTYNPS
+1700 
-1708 ESETEAPAEKPS
+1708 
-1720 EPETPTEKPNE
+1720 
-1731 PETEAPTHNPSE
+1731 

-1750 EKPGE
+1750 
-1755 PETEAPT
+1755 
-1762 HNPSESE
+1762 
-1769 TEAPTEKPGEPETEA
+1769 
-1784 PTHNPSESET
+1784 
-1794 EAPAEKPSEPE
+1794 
-1805 TPTEKPNEP
+1805 
-1814 ETEAPTHKPSE
+1814 
-1825 SETKVPTQDDK
+1825 QDDK
-1836 AVDSS
+1836 HVGNS

-1855 KAEAGKGSYLPN
+1855 KVEAGKGSYLPN

-1877 SQLILELAGADGKT
+1877 SQLILELTGADGKT

-1916 DDKSDVISKV
+1916 DDKSDVISKA
-1926 KEQMNVP
+1926 KEQLNVP

-1986 AAQDGS
+1986 VAQDGS

-2019 TQTETQPAQP
+2019 TQPAQP

-2035 KQYVAPSTGVNIS
+2035 NQYVAPSTGVNIS

-2061 MICSAAS
+2061 MICSAAG
-2068 VCNGRR
+2068 VYNGRR
-2074 KKK
+2074 RKE

>member
-1 MRKFMNRVLVTVL
+1 MRKFMSRAIVTLVI
-14 AGAML
+14 GAML
-19 AGNVSTVSAKQLYD
+19 TGNASAVSAKELYD
-33 AGCVYADVSA
+33 ARHVCTDVEA
-43 ENPGIDLQNVENNT
+43 GGLD
-57 EFTYS
+57 
-62 AADLE
+62 AAVQDAVKQKVIEYNAKDLE
-67 VLGLWGAEKTV
+67 VVTRWGAEDATDEEGNYK
-78 AENGKLNVTFPKQY
+78 VTFSKQY
-92 NQVFFKIPDEVDMS
+92 SQIFYYIPAEVD
-106 RFISATVDTDS
+106 VNK
-117 GELSVKLCAADASY
+117 LVSVEVETNAEYFSMKLCAERDNFASAIDVYGATQLNTKDIKADAKAQLSEV
-131 TSGGVVY
+131 SVIGFM
-138 GNSTITAD
+138 
-146 NLDGNVGKAELRVLC
+146 NLLEGEQTKTVGKVRFTVE
-161 LMSLSETELVKEIG
+161 EGEIG
-175 NITFKLEPKQ
+175 S
-185 ETADDGDT
+185 GDVDV
-193 SDKTEFTYDAPKLE
+193 SDKNEFTYDASKLE

-247 FISATVD
+247 FISAAVD

-275 VVYGNSTITADNLD
+275 IVYGNSTITADNLD
-289 GNVGKAELRVL
+289 GKVEKAELRVL
-300 CLMSLSETELVKE
+300 CLMSLSQTELVKE

-397 LCSADDDFTEAAV
+397 LCAADDDFTEAAV

-419 SNLNENVPKSEIKI
+419 SNLNGNVPKSEIKI

-465 GSFKQCYKDKTNNN
+465 GSFKQCYKDKANNN

-505 DVYEYDADGD
+505 DVYEYNADGD
-515 VKENSYGKVTTI
+515 VKENAYGKVKTI
-527 NCFSTTDFANWTDHG
+527 NCFSTTDFVNWTDHG
-542 AIPVAGKNS
+542 AIPVAGKNL
-551 EEGAAKWAN
+551 EEGAPEGAAKWAN

-604 LGKQLISRD
+604 LGKQLVSRQ

-704 KDGVGTAVIAYM
+704 KNGVGTAVIAYM

-731 LPNPS
+731 FPNPS

-789 TINKGTPTMT
+789 IINKGTPTMT
-799 GVAQLGNLNPYQTVQ
+799 GVEQLGNFNPYQTIQ
-814 AENIFRQFGITVSG
+814 AENIFRQYGINVSG
-828 LGNTVVNAEAGSFI
+828 LGNTVVNASSGSFI
-842 GIKGADFSKGLS
+842 GVKGADFSKGLS
-854 TITVRAKAEADTTID
+854 TITVRAKAESDTKID

-881 AIEVKASE
+881 TIDVKASE

-909 VFNGNVVLDNWA
+909 TFNGNVVLDSWT

-1005 DTETAEINGVEIT
+1005 ETEKATINGIEIT

-1031 EYVYNYNKKHPESA
+1031 EYVYKYNQKHPESA
-1045 IKIRGHV
+1045 IRIRGHV

-1110 VVNEAVSDSRGT
+1110 VVNEAISDGRGT
-1122 YRNGNENSTW
+1122 YRNENENSTW
-1132 WKVYGSN
+1132 WRVYGSN

-1172 EGIAKLLKDVKEAEG
+1172 EGIAQLLKDVKAAEG

-1259 DAVKQLKAEGIN
+1259 DAVKQLKSEGIN

-1361 IPVWNENTIKFL
+1361 IPVWNKNTIKFL
-1373 ANVKD
+1373 VNVKD
-1378 NTIDETDAVTAYVK
+1378 NTIAETDAVTAYVK

-1420 TGVEIQAFDTVTFD
+1420 TGVEIQAFDTVAFD

-1469 QIEKGTIEIGKDNS
+1469 QIEKKTIEIGKDNS

-1496 RLGAEAEATAKL
+1496 RLGAEAEAAAKL

-1620 GGKRVGT
+1620 GGKRAGT

-1648 LYDKAAKED
+1648 LFDKDAKEE

-1686 ETEAPTEKPSEPET
+1686 ETETPTEKPGESETEAPTEKPSEPET
-1700 EAPTYNPS
+1700 EAPT
-1708 ESETEAPAEKPS
+1708 
-1720 EPETPTEKPNE
+1720 
-1731 PETEAPTHNPSE
+1731 
-1743 SETEAPT
+1743 
-1750 EKPGE
+1750 
-1755 PETEAPT
+1755 
-1762 HNPSESE
+1762 
-1769 TEAPTEKPGEPETEA
+1769 
-1784 PTHNPSESET
+1784 
-1794 EAPAEKPSEPE
+1794 
-1805 TPTEKPNEP
+1805 
-1814 ETEAPTHKPSE
+1814 
-1825 SETKVPTQDDK
+1825 QDDK
-1836 AVDSS
+1836 HVGNS

-1855 KAEAGKGSYLPN
+1855 KVEAGKGSYLPN

-1877 SQLILELAGADGKT
+1877 SQLILELTGADGKT

-1916 DDKSDVISKV
+1916 DDKGDVISKA
-1926 KEQMNVP
+1926 KEQLNVP

-1986 AAQDGS
+1986 VAQDGS

-2019 TQTETQPAQP
+2019 TQPAQP

-2035 KQYVAPSTGVNIS
+2035 NQYVAPSTGVNIS

-2061 MICSAAS
+2061 MICSAAG
-2068 VCNGRR
+2068 VYNGRR
-2074 KKK
+2074 RKE

>member
-1 MRKFMNRVLVTVL
+1 MRKFMSRAIVTLVI
-14 AGAML
+14 GAML
-19 AGNVSTVSAKQLYD
+19 TGNASAVSAKELYD
-33 AGCVYADVSA
+33 ARHVCTDVEAGGLDAAVQDAVKQKVIEYNAKDLEVVTRWGAEDATDEEGNYKVTFSKQYSQIFYCIPAEVDVNKLVSVEVETDAEYFSMKLCAERDNFASAIDVYGATQLNTKDIKADAKAQLSEVSVIGFMNLLEGELTKTVGKVRFTVEEGEIGSGDVDVSDK
-43 ENPGIDLQNVENNT
+43 N
-57 EFTYS
+57 EFTYDAS
-62 AADLE
+62 KLE
-67 VLGLWGAEKTV
+67 ILSMWGTDKEV
-78 AENGKLNVTFPKQY
+78 SESGKLKVTFPKQY
-92 NQVFFKIPDEVDMS
+92 NQVFFKIPDEIDMN
-106 RFISATVDTDS
+106 RFLSATVDTDR
-117 GELSVKLCAADASY
+117 ENLSVKLCLADDKFTEA
-131 TSGGVVY
+131 GIVY
-138 GNSTITAD
+138 GNNTITAENIEAD
-146 NLDGNVGKAELRVLC
+146 KENARVLC

-175 NITFKLEPKQ
+175 
-185 ETADDGDT
+185 
-193 SDKTEFTYDAPKLE
+193 S
-207 ILALWGAEKTV
+207 
-218 AENGKLNVT
+218 
-227 FPKQYNQVFFKI
+227 
-239 PDEVDMSR
+239 
-247 FISATVD
+247 
-254 TDSGELSVKL
+254 
-264 CAADASYTSGG
+264 
-275 VVYGNSTITADNLD
+275 
-289 GNVGKAELRVL
+289 
-300 CLMSLSETELVKE
+300 
-313 IGNITFKLEPKAE
+313 ITFKLEPKAE
-326 DAVKTEFKYS
+326 ENVKTEFKYN
-336 MTELEQKAAWGVD
+336 MADLEQKAAWGVD

-363 QYAQMFYVIPDEVDM
+363 QYAQMFYVIPEEVDM

-383 VSVEVDSTEEFSVK
+383 VSVDLDSTDEFSVK
-397 LCSADDDFTEAAV
+397 LCAADDDFTEAAV

-419 SNLNENVPKSEIKI
+419 SNLNGNVPKSEIKI

-442 TVTKTVKS
+442 TMTKTVKS

-465 GSFKQCYKDKTNNN
+465 GSFKQCYKDKANNN

-505 DVYEYDADGD
+505 DVYEYNADGD
-515 VKENSYGKVTTI
+515 VKENAYGKVKTI
-527 NCFSTTDFANWTDHG
+527 NCFSTTDFVNWTDHG
-542 AIPVAGKNS
+542 AIPVAGKNL
-551 EEGAAKWAN
+551 EEGAPEGAAKWAN

-604 LGKQLISRD
+604 LGKQLVSRQ

-764 DSQVFGKSRN
+764 DSQVFGESRN

-789 TINKGTPTMT
+789 IINKGTPTMT

-828 LGNTVVNAEAGSFI
+828 LGDTVVNAEAGSFI
-842 GIKGADFSKGLS
+842 GVKGVDFSNGLS
-854 TITVRAKAEADTTID
+854 TITVSVKAASDTKID

-881 AIEVKASE
+881 TIDVKASE

-909 VFNGNVVLDNWA
+909 GFYGDIVFDSWSA
-921 AAEGAVVDVEEEDTV
+921 APGAIVDVEEEDTV

-951 EAMGDENFIVG
+951 EAMEDENFIVG

-994 DAAFGYASKCP
+994 DAAFGYAGKCP
-1005 DTETAEINGVEIT
+1005 ETDNAEINGVQIT

-1031 EYVYNYNKKHPESA
+1031 EYIYNYNQKHPESV

-1052 FTWHSQTPEWFFHVD
+1052 LTWHSQTPEWFFHVD

-1110 VVNEAVSDSRGT
+1110 VVNEAISDGRGT
-1122 YRNGNENSTW
+1122 YRNENENSTW
-1132 WKVYGSN
+1132 WRVYGSN

-1152 VPADVELYYNDYGDC
+1152 IPADVELYYNDYGDC

-1172 EGIAKLLKDVKEAEG
+1172 EGIAQLLKDVKAAEG

-1373 ANVKD
+1373 VNVKD
-1378 NTIDETDAVTAYVK
+1378 NTISETDAVTAYVK

-1406 AVAIEDG
+1406 AVADEDG

-1420 TGVEIQAFDTVTFD
+1420 TDVEIQAFDTVTFD

-1469 QIEKGTIEIGKDNS
+1469 QIEKETIEIGKDNS

-1524 VLDATADAAHEKDSL
+1524 VLDATADAAHEKDSV

-1620 GGKRVGT
+1620 GGKRAGT

-1648 LYDKAAKED
+1648 LFDKAAKED

-1678 PTEKPGEP
+1678 PTEKPGES
-1686 ETEAPTEKPSEPET
+1686 ETEAPTEKPGEPET
-1700 EAPTYNPS
+1700 ET
-1708 ESETEAPAEKPS
+1708 
-1720 EPETPTEKPNE
+1720 
-1731 PETEAPTHNPSE
+1731 
-1743 SETEAPT
+1743 PT

-1762 HNPSESE
+1762 HNPGESE
-1769 TEAPTEKPGEPETEA
+1769 TE
-1784 PTHNPSESET
+1784 
-1794 EAPAEKPSEPE
+1794 
-1805 TPTEKPNEP
+1805 
-1814 ETEAPTHKPSE
+1814 
-1825 SETKVPTQDDK
+1825 VPTQDDK
-1836 AVDSS
+1836 AVGSS

-1855 KAEAGKGSYLPN
+1855 KVEAGKGSYLPN

-1926 KEQMNVP
+1926 KEQMNVH

-1976 SSEDMGQTVK
+1976 SLEDMGQTVK
-1986 AAQDGS
+1986 VAQDGS

-2019 TQTETQPAQP
+2019 TQPAQP

-2035 KQYVAPSTGVNIS
+2035 NQYVAPSTGVNIS

-2061 MICSAAS
+2061 MICSAAG
-2068 VCNGRR
+2068 VYNGRR
-2074 KKK
+2074 RKE

>member
-1 MRKFMNRVLVTVL
+1 MVKENNMRKFMSRAIVTLVI
-14 AGAML
+14 GAML
-19 AGNVSTVSAKQLYD
+19 TGNASAVSAKELYD
-33 AGCVYADVSA
+33 ARHVCTDVEAGGLDAAVQDAVKQKVIEYNAKDLKVVTRWGAEAATDEEGNYKVTFLKQYSQIFYCIPAEVDVNKLVSVEVETDAEYFSMKLCAERDNFASAIDVYGATQLNTKDIKADAKAQLSEVSVIGFMNLLEGEQTKTVGKVKFTVEEGEIGSGDVDVSDK
-43 ENPGIDLQNVENNT
+43 N
-57 EFTYS
+57 EFTYDAS
-62 AADLE
+62 KLE
-67 VLGLWGAEKTV
+67 ILSMWGAEKTV

-146 NLDGNVGKAELRVLC
+146 NLDGKVGKAELRVLC
-161 LMSLSETELVKEIG
+161 LMSLSETELVK
-175 NITFKLEPKQ
+175 K
-185 ETADDGDT
+185 
-193 SDKTEFTYDAPKLE
+193 
-207 ILALWGAEKTV
+207 
-218 AENGKLNVT
+218 
-227 FPKQYNQVFFKI
+227 
-239 PDEVDMSR
+239 
-247 FISATVD
+247 
-254 TDSGELSVKL
+254 
-264 CAADASYTSGG
+264 
-275 VVYGNSTITADNLD
+275 
-289 GNVGKAELRVL
+289 
-300 CLMSLSETELVKE
+300 

-397 LCSADDDFTEAAV
+397 LCAADDDFTEAAV

-419 SNLNENVPKSEIKI
+419 SNLNGNVPKSEIKI

-450 VTFKLKEPSPVEVND
+450 VTFKLKEPSPVVVND

-505 DVYEYDADGD
+505 DVYEYNADGD
-515 VKENSYGKVTTI
+515 VKENAYGKVKTI
-527 NCFSTTDFANWTDHG
+527 NCFSTTDFVNWTDHG
-542 AIPVAGKNS
+542 AIPVAGKNL
-551 EEGAAKWAN
+551 EEGAPEGAAKWAN

-604 LGKQLISRD
+604 LGKQLVSRQ

-842 GIKGADFSKGLS
+842 GVKGADFSKGLS

-1005 DTETAEINGVEIT
+1005 NTETAEINGVEIT

-1172 EGIAKLLKDVKEAEG
+1172 EGIAQLLKDVKEAEG

-1592 IEAAIKWTHEQVKS
+1592 IEAVIKWTHEQVKS

-1620 GGKRVGT
+1620 GGKRAGT

-1648 LYDKAAKED
+1648 LFDKAAKED
-1657 KPGESETETPTEKPG
+1657 KPG

-1686 ETEAPTEKPSEPET
+1686 ETEAPTEKPG
-1700 EAPTYNPS
+1700 
-1708 ESETEAPAEKPS
+1708 ESETEAPTEKPG

-1743 SETEAPT
+1743 SET
-1750 EKPGE
+1750 
-1755 PETEAPT
+1755 
-1762 HNPSESE
+1762 
-1769 TEAPTEKPGEPETEA
+1769 
-1784 PTHNPSESET
+1784 
-1794 EAPAEKPSEPE
+1794 
-1805 TPTEKPNEP
+1805 
-1814 ETEAPTHKPSE
+1814 
-1825 SETKVPTQDDK
+1825 KVPTQDDK
-1836 AVDSS
+1836 AVGGS

-1855 KAEAGKGSYLPN
+1855 KVEAGKGSYLPN

-1986 AAQDGS
+1986 VAQDGS

-2035 KQYVAPSTGVNIS
+2035 EQYVAPSTGENIS

-2061 MICSAAS
+2061 MICSAAG
-2068 VCNGRR
+2068 VYNGRR
-2074 KKK
+2074 KKE

>member
-1 MRKFMNRVLVTVL
+1 MVKENNMRKFMSRAIVTLVI
-14 AGAML
+14 GAML
-19 AGNVSTVSAKQLYD
+19 TGNASAVSAKELYD
-33 AGCVYADVSA
+33 ARHVCTDVEA
-43 ENPGIDLQNVENNT
+43 GGLD
-57 EFTYS
+57 
-62 AADLE
+62 AAVQDAAKQKVIEYNAKDLE
-67 VLGLWGAEKTV
+67 VVTRWGAEAATDEEGNYK
-78 AENGKLNVTFPKQY
+78 VTFSKQY
-92 NQVFFKIPDEVDMS
+92 SQIFYCIPEEVD
-106 RFISATVDTDS
+106 VNK
-117 GELSVKLCAADASY
+117 LVSVEVETNAEYFSMKLCAERDNFASAIDVYGATQLNTKDIKADAKAQLSEV
-131 TSGGVVY
+131 SVIGFM
-138 GNSTITAD
+138 
-146 NLDGNVGKAELRVLC
+146 NLLEGEQTKTVGKVRFTVEEGENG
-161 LMSLSETELVKEIG
+161 S
-175 NITFKLEPKQ
+175 
-185 ETADDGDT
+185 GDVDV
-193 SDKTEFTYDAPKLE
+193 SDKNEFTYDASKLE

-289 GNVGKAELRVL
+289 GKVEKAELRVL
-300 CLMSLSETELVKE
+300 CLMSLSQTELVKE

-397 LCSADDDFTEAAV
+397 LCAADDDFTEAAV

-419 SNLNENVPKSEIKI
+419 SNLNGNVPKSEIKI

-465 GSFKQCYKDKTNNN
+465 GSFKQCYKDKANNN

-505 DVYEYDADGD
+505 DVYEYNADGD
-515 VKENSYGKVTTI
+515 VKENAYGKVKTI
-527 NCFSTTDFANWTDHG
+527 NCFSTTDFVNWTDHG
-542 AIPVAGKNS
+542 AIPVAGKNL
-551 EEGAAKWAN
+551 EEGAPEGAAKWAN

-604 LGKQLISRD
+604 LGKQLVSRQ

-638 CFGGGVPSGKDEHPM
+638 CFGGGVPAGKDEHPM

-704 KDGVGTAVIAYM
+704 KNGVGTAVIAYM

-731 LPNPS
+731 FPNPS

-789 TINKGTPTMT
+789 IINKGTPTMT
-799 GVAQLGNLNPYQTVQ
+799 GVEQLGNFNPYQTIQ
-814 AENIFRQFGITVSG
+814 AENIFRQYGINVSG
-828 LGNTVVNAEAGSFI
+828 LGNTVVNASSGSFI
-842 GIKGADFSKGLS
+842 GVKGADFSKGLS
-854 TITVRAKAEADTTID
+854 TITVRAKAESDTKID

-881 AIEVKASE
+881 TIDVKASE

-909 VFNGNVVLDNWA
+909 TFNGNVVLDSWT

-1005 DTETAEINGVEIT
+1005 ETEKATINGIEIT

-1031 EYVYNYNKKHPESA
+1031 EYVYKYNQKHPESA
-1045 IKIRGHV
+1045 IRIRGHV

-1110 VVNEAVSDSRGT
+1110 VVNEAISDGRGT
-1122 YRNGNENSTW
+1122 YRNENENSTW
-1132 WKVYGSN
+1132 WRVYGSN

-1172 EGIAKLLKDVKEAEG
+1172 EGIAQLLKDVKAAEG

-1259 DAVKQLKAEGIN
+1259 DAVKQLKSEGIN

-1335 FTQEID
+1335 FTQQID
-1341 DEFTAGT
+1341 DKFTAGT
-1348 ELTIN
+1348 ELTIS
-1353 KADTSATI
+1353 KADTSAAI
-1361 IPVWNENTIKFL
+1361 VPVWNENSIKFL

-1378 NTIDETDAVTAYVK
+1378 STVDDTDAVTAYVK
-1392 IGDDV
+1392 LGNNV
-1397 KKVTVNRTD
+1397 KKVTVNRED
-1406 AVAIEDG
+1406 ATATKDG
-1413 YVAVVEV
+1413 YIATVEV
-1420 TGVEIQAFDTVTFD
+1420 NDITLKAFDALTFD
-1434 VVVTDGNMKA
+1434 VVITDGTMKA

-1454 EKSDYFAKAELKPFA
+1454 EKSDYFAKAQLKPFA
-1469 QIEKGTIEIGKDNS
+1469 QIDKGTISIGKDNS
-1483 AVWNDVADIPLTV
+1483 AIWGKVDSIPLTV
-1496 RLGAEAEATAKL
+1496 RLGAKADATAKL

-1516 VQVTVKDA
+1516 VQVTVKDSL
-1524 VLDATADAAHEKDSL
+1524 LDATAEAAHEKDSL
-1539 EIFIDENNNKSTS
+1539 EIFVDENNQKTKS
-1552 YEEDDKQYRI
+1552 YQEDDKQYRI
-1562 NYLNEHTFNGTNCVE
+1562 NYLNEHSFNGSNCAE
-1577 ENITSNVTLTEDGYV
+1577 ENIVSKVTLTEDGYV
-1592 IEAAIKWTHEQVKS
+1592 VEAAIKWTHEQVKS

-1613 IQINDAK
+1613 LQINDAEN
-1620 GGKRVGT
+1620 GKRTGT
-1627 VSWADTTG
+1627 LSWADTTG

-1648 LYDKAAKED
+1648 LFDKDAKED

-1678 PTEKPGEP
+1678 PTEKPGE
-1686 ETEAPTEKPSEPET
+1686 
-1700 EAPTYNPS
+1700 
-1708 ESETEAPAEKPS
+1708 
-1720 EPETPTEKPNE
+1720 
-1731 PETEAPTHNPSE
+1731 

-1762 HNPSESE
+1762 
-1769 TEAPTEKPGEPETEA
+1769 EKPGEPETEA
-1784 PTHNPSESET
+1784 PT
-1794 EAPAEKPSEPE
+1794 
-1805 TPTEKPNEP
+1805 
-1814 ETEAPTHKPSE
+1814 
-1825 SETKVPTQDDK
+1825 QDDK
-1836 AVDSS
+1836 HVGNS

-1855 KAEAGKGSYLPN
+1855 KVEAGKGSYLPN

-1877 SQLILELAGADGKT
+1877 SQLILELTGADGKT

-1916 DDKSDVISKV
+1916 DDKSDVISKA
-1926 KEQMNVP
+1926 KEQLNVP

-1986 AAQDGS
+1986 VAQDGS

-2019 TQTETQPAQP
+2019 TQPAQP

-2035 KQYVAPSTGVNIS
+2035 NQYVAPSTGVNIS

-2061 MICSAAS
+2061 MICSAAG
-2068 VCNGRR
+2068 VYNGRR
-2074 KKK
+2074 RKE

>member
-1 MRKFMNRVLVTVL
+1 MRKFMSRAIVTLVI
-14 AGAML
+14 GAML
-19 AGNVSTVSAKQLYD
+19 TGNASAVSAKELYD
-33 AGCVYADVSA
+33 ARHVCTDVEA
-43 ENPGIDLQNVENNT
+43 GGFDAAVQDAVKQKVIEYNAKDLKVVT
-57 EFTYS
+57 R
-62 AADLE
+62 
-67 VLGLWGAEKTV
+67 WGAEAATDEEGNYK
-78 AENGKLNVTFPKQY
+78 VTFSKQY
-92 NQVFFKIPDEVDMS
+92 SQIFYCIPAEVD
-106 RFISATVDTDS
+106 VNK
-117 GELSVKLCAADASY
+117 LVSVEVETNAEYFSMKLCAERDNFASAIDVYGATQLNTKDIKADAKAQLSEV
-131 TSGGVVY
+131 SVIGFM
-138 GNSTITAD
+138 
-146 NLDGNVGKAELRVLC
+146 NLLEGEQTKTVGKVRFTVE
-161 LMSLSETELVKEIG
+161 EGEIG
-175 NITFKLEPKQ
+175 S
-185 ETADDGDT
+185 GDVDV
-193 SDKTEFTYDAPKLE
+193 SDKNEFTYDASKLE

-247 FISATVD
+247 FISAAVD

-275 VVYGNSTITADNLD
+275 IVYGNSTITADNLD
-289 GNVGKAELRVL
+289 GKVEKAELRVL
-300 CLMSLSETELVKE
+300 CLMSLSQTELVKE

-397 LCSADDDFTEAAV
+397 LCAADDDFTEAAV

-419 SNLNENVPKSEIKI
+419 SNLNGNVPKSEIKI

-465 GSFKQCYKDKTNNN
+465 GSFKQCYKDKANNN

-505 DVYEYDADGD
+505 DVYEYNADGD
-515 VKENSYGKVTTI
+515 VKENAYGKVKTI
-527 NCFSTTDFANWTDHG
+527 NCFSTTDFVNWTDHG
-542 AIPVAGKNS
+542 AIPVAGKNL
-551 EEGAAKWAN
+551 EEGAPEGAAKWAN

-604 LGKQLISRD
+604 LGKQLVSRQ

-704 KDGVGTAVIAYM
+704 KNGVGTAVIAYM

-731 LPNPS
+731 FPNPS

-789 TINKGTPTMT
+789 IINKGTPTMT
-799 GVAQLGNLNPYQTVQ
+799 GVEQLGNFNPYQTVQ
-814 AENIFRQFGITVSG
+814 AENIFRQYGINVSG
-828 LGNTVVNAEAGSFI
+828 LGNTVVNASSGSFI
-842 GIKGADFSKGLS
+842 GVKGADFSKGLS
-854 TITVRAKAEADTTID
+854 TITVRAKAESDTKID

-881 AIEVKASE
+881 TIDVKASE

-909 VFNGNVVLDNWA
+909 TFNGNVVLDSWT

-1005 DTETAEINGVEIT
+1005 ETEKATINGIEIT

-1031 EYVYNYNKKHPESA
+1031 EYVYKYNQKHPESA
-1045 IKIRGHV
+1045 IRIRGHV

-1110 VVNEAVSDSRGT
+1110 VVNEAISDGRGT
-1122 YRNGNENSTW
+1122 YRNENENSTW
-1132 WKVYGSN
+1132 WRVYGSN

-1172 EGIAKLLKDVKEAEG
+1172 EGIAQLLKDVKAAEG

-1212 AAKKYAAIVGKVQ
+1212 AARKYAAIVGKVQ

-1259 DAVKQLKAEGIN
+1259 DAVKQLKSEGIN

-1341 DEFTAGT
+1341 DKFTAGT
-1348 ELTIN
+1348 ELTIS
-1353 KADTSATI
+1353 KADTSAAI
-1361 IPVWNENTIKFL
+1361 VPVWNENSIKFL

-1378 NTIDETDAVTAYVK
+1378 STVDDTDAVTAYVK
-1392 IGDDV
+1392 LGNNV
-1397 KKVTVNRTD
+1397 KKVTVNRED
-1406 AVAIEDG
+1406 ATATKDG
-1413 YVAVVEV
+1413 YIATVEV
-1420 TGVEIQAFDTVTFD
+1420 NDITLKAFDALTFD
-1434 VVVTDGNMKA
+1434 VVITDGTMKA

-1454 EKSDYFAKAELKPFA
+1454 EKSDYFAKAQLKPFA
-1469 QIEKGTIEIGKDNS
+1469 QIDKGTISIGKDNS
-1483 AVWNDVADIPLTV
+1483 AIWGKVDSIPLTV
-1496 RLGAEAEATAKL
+1496 RLGAKADATAKL

-1516 VQVTVKDA
+1516 VQVTVKDSL
-1524 VLDATADAAHEKDSL
+1524 LDATAEAAHEKDSL
-1539 EIFIDENNNKSTS
+1539 EIFVDENNQKTKS
-1552 YEEDDKQYRI
+1552 YQEDDKQYRI
-1562 NYLNEHTFNGTNCVE
+1562 NYLNEHSFNGSNCAE
-1577 ENITSNVTLTEDGYV
+1577 ENIVSKVTLTEDGYV
-1592 IEAAIKWTHEQVKS
+1592 VEAAIKWTHEQVKS

-1613 IQINDAK
+1613 LQINDAEN
-1620 GGKRVGT
+1620 GKRTGT
-1627 VSWADTTG
+1627 LSWADTTG

-1648 LYDKAAKED
+1648 LFDKDAKED
-1657 KPGESETETPTEKPG
+1657 KPGESETEAPTEKPSESETEAPTEKPGEPETETPTEKPG

-1678 PTEKPGEP
+1678 PT
-1686 ETEAPTEKPSEPET
+1686 
-1700 EAPTYNPS
+1700 
-1708 ESETEAPAEKPS
+1708 EKPS

-1731 PETEAPTHNPSE
+1731 PETEAPTHNPGE
-1743 SETEAPT
+1743 SETEV
-1750 EKPGE
+1750 
-1755 PETEAPT
+1755 
-1762 HNPSESE
+1762 
-1769 TEAPTEKPGEPETEA
+1769 
-1784 PTHNPSESET
+1784 
-1794 EAPAEKPSEPE
+1794 PA
-1805 TPTEKPNEP
+1805 
-1814 ETEAPTHKPSE
+1814 
-1825 SETKVPTQDDK
+1825 QDDK
-1836 AVDSS
+1836 AVGSS

-1855 KAEAGKGSYLPN
+1855 KVEAGKGSYLPN

-1916 DDKSDVISKV
+1916 DDKGDVISKV
-1926 KEQMNVP
+1926 KEQLNVP

-1992 ATFRVT
+1992 VTFRVT

-2019 TQTETQPAQP
+2019 TQPAQP

-2035 KQYVAPSTGVNIS
+2035 NQYVAPSTGVNIS

-2061 MICSAAS
+2061 MICSAAG
-2068 VCNGRR
+2068 VYNGRR
-2074 KKK
+2074 RKE

>member
-1 MRKFMNRVLVTVL
+1 MRKFMSRAIVTLVI
-14 AGAML
+14 GAML
-19 AGNVSTVSAKQLYD
+19 TGNASAVSAKELYD
-33 AGCVYADVSA
+33 ARHVCTDVEA
-43 ENPGIDLQNVENNT
+43 GGLD
-57 EFTYS
+57 
-62 AADLE
+62 AAVQDAVKQKVIEYNAKDLE
-67 VLGLWGAEKTV
+67 VVTRWGAEDATDEEGNYK
-78 AENGKLNVTFPKQY
+78 VTFSNQY
-92 NQVFFKIPDEVDMS
+92 SQIFYCIPAEVDVNKLVS
-106 RFISATVDTDS
+106 VEVETDAGYFS
-117 GELSVKLCAADASY
+117 MKLCAERDNFASAIDVYGATQLNTKDIKADAKAQLSEV
-131 TSGGVVY
+131 SVIGFM
-138 GNSTITAD
+138 
-146 NLDGNVGKAELRVLC
+146 NLLEGEQTKTVGKVRFTVEEGENG
-161 LMSLSETELVKEIG
+161 S
-175 NITFKLEPKQ
+175 
-185 ETADDGDT
+185 GDVDV
-193 SDKTEFTYDAPKLE
+193 SDKNEFTYDASKLE

-247 FISATVD
+247 FISAAVD

-275 VVYGNSTITADNLD
+275 IVYGNSTITADNLD
-289 GNVGKAELRVL
+289 GKVEKAELRVL
-300 CLMSLSETELVKE
+300 CLMSLSQTELVKE

-349 VEEADGGHKLTYKS
+349 VEESDGGHKLTYKS

-397 LCSADDDFTEAAV
+397 LCAADDDFTEAAV

-419 SNLNENVPKSEIKI
+419 SNLNGNVPKSEIKI

-442 TVTKTVKS
+442 TMTKTVKS

-465 GSFKQCYKDKTNNN
+465 GSFKQCYKDKANNN

-505 DVYEYDADGD
+505 DVYEYNADGD
-515 VKENSYGKVTTI
+515 VKENAYGKVKTI
-527 NCFSTTDFANWTDHG
+527 NCFSTTDFVNWTDHG
-542 AIPVAGKNS
+542 AIPVAGKNL
-551 EEGAAKWAN
+551 EEGAPEGAAKWAN

-604 LGKQLISRD
+604 LGKQLVSRQ

-653 TARIVKLGA
+653 TARIIKLGA

-704 KDGVGTAVIAYM
+704 KNGVGTAVIAYM

-731 LPNPS
+731 FPNPS

-789 TINKGTPTMT
+789 IINKGTPTMT
-799 GVAQLGNLNPYQTVQ
+799 GVEQLGNFNPYQTVQ
-814 AENIFRQFGITVSG
+814 AENIFRQYGINVSG
-828 LGNTVVNAEAGSFI
+828 LGNTVVNASSGSFI
-842 GIKGADFSKGLS
+842 GVKGADFSKGLS
-854 TITVRAKAEADTTID
+854 TITVRAKAESDTKID

-881 AIEVKASE
+881 TIDVKASE

-909 VFNGNVVLDNWA
+909 TFNGNVVLDSWT

-1005 DTETAEINGVEIT
+1005 ETEKATINGIEIT

-1031 EYVYNYNKKHPESA
+1031 EYVYKYNQKHPESA
-1045 IKIRGHV
+1045 IRIRGHV

-1110 VVNEAVSDSRGT
+1110 VVNEAISDGRGT
-1122 YRNGNENSTW
+1122 YRNENENSTW
-1132 WKVYGSN
+1132 WRVYGSN

-1172 EGIAKLLKDVKEAEG
+1172 EGIAQLLKDVKAAEG

-1212 AAKKYAAIVGKVQ
+1212 AARKYAAIVGKVQ

-1259 DAVKQLKAEGIN
+1259 DAVKQLKSEGIN

-1321 VDPTKLAPTIQEVT
+1321 VDPTKLAPTIQEVS
-1335 FTQEID
+1335 FTQQID
-1341 DEFTAGT
+1341 DKFTAGT
-1348 ELTIN
+1348 ELTIS
-1353 KADTSATI
+1353 KADTSAAI
-1361 IPVWNENTIKFL
+1361 VPVWNENSIKFL

-1378 NTIDETDAVTAYVK
+1378 STVDDTDAVTAYVK
-1392 IGDDV
+1392 LGNNV
-1397 KKVTVNRTD
+1397 KKVTVNRED
-1406 AVAIEDG
+1406 ATATKDG
-1413 YVAVVEV
+1413 YIATVEV
-1420 TGVEIQAFDTVTFD
+1420 NDITLKAFDALTFD
-1434 VVVTDGNMKA
+1434 VVITDGTMKA

-1454 EKSDYFAKAELKPFA
+1454 EKSDYFAKAQLKPFA
-1469 QIEKGTIEIGKDNS
+1469 QIDKGTISIGKDNS
-1483 AVWNDVADIPLTV
+1483 AIWGKVDSIPLTV
-1496 RLGAEAEATAKL
+1496 RLGAKADATAKL

-1516 VQVTVKDA
+1516 VQVTVKDSL
-1524 VLDATADAAHEKDSL
+1524 LDATAEAAHEKDSL
-1539 EIFIDENNNKSTS
+1539 EIFVDENNQKTKS
-1552 YEEDDKQYRI
+1552 YQEDDKQYRI
-1562 NYLNEHTFNGTNCVE
+1562 NYLNEHSFNGSNCAE
-1577 ENITSNVTLTEDGYV
+1577 ENIVSKVTLTEDGYV
-1592 IEAAIKWTHEQVKS
+1592 VEAAIKWTHEQVKS

-1613 IQINDAK
+1613 LQINDAEN
-1620 GGKRVGT
+1620 GKRTGT
-1627 VSWADTTG
+1627 LSWADTTG

-1648 LYDKAAKED
+1648 LFDKAAKED
-1657 KPGESETETPTEKPG
+1657 KPGEPETETPTEKPGESETEAPTEKPGESETEAPTEKPGEPETETPTEKPG

-1686 ETEAPTEKPSEPET
+1686 ETEAPTEKPGEPGT
-1700 EAPTYNPS
+1700 EA
-1708 ESETEAPAEKPS
+1708 
-1720 EPETPTEKPNE
+1720 
-1731 PETEAPTHNPSE
+1731 
-1743 SETEAPT
+1743 
-1750 EKPGE
+1750 
-1755 PETEAPT
+1755 
-1762 HNPSESE
+1762 
-1769 TEAPTEKPGEPETEA
+1769 
-1784 PTHNPSESET
+1784 
-1794 EAPAEKPSEPE
+1794 
-1805 TPTEKPNEP
+1805 
-1814 ETEAPTHKPSE
+1814 
-1825 SETKVPTQDDK
+1825 PTQDDK
-1836 AVDSS
+1836 HVGNS

-1855 KAEAGKGSYLPN
+1855 KVEAGKGSYLPN

-1916 DDKSDVISKV
+1916 DDKGDVISKV
-1926 KEQMNVP
+1926 KEQLNVP

-1951 LYVTVY
+1951 LYVKVY

-1986 AAQDGS
+1986 VAQDGS

-2019 TQTETQPAQP
+2019 TQPAQP

-2035 KQYVAPSTGVNIS
+2035 NQYVAPSTGVNIS

-2061 MICSAAS
+2061 MICSAAG
-2068 VCNGRR
+2068 VYNGRR
-2074 KKK
+2074 RKE

>member
-1 MRKFMNRVLVTVL
+1 MVKENNMRKFMSRAIVTLVI
-14 AGAML
+14 GAML
-19 AGNVSTVSAKQLYD
+19 TGNASAVSAKELYD
-33 AGCVYADVSA
+33 ARHVCTDVEA
-43 ENPGIDLQNVENNT
+43 GGFDAAVQDAVKQKVIEYNAKDLKVVT
-57 EFTYS
+57 R
-62 AADLE
+62 
-67 VLGLWGAEKTV
+67 WGAEAATDEEGNYK
-78 AENGKLNVTFPKQY
+78 VTFSKQY
-92 NQVFFKIPDEVDMS
+92 SQIFYCIPAEVD
-106 RFISATVDTDS
+106 VNK
-117 GELSVKLCAADASY
+117 LVSVEVETNAEYFSMKLCAERDNFASAIDVYGATQLNTKDIKADAKAQLSEV
-131 TSGGVVY
+131 SVIGFM
-138 GNSTITAD
+138 
-146 NLDGNVGKAELRVLC
+146 NLLEGEQTKTVGKVRFTVE
-161 LMSLSETELVKEIG
+161 EGEIG
-175 NITFKLEPKQ
+175 S
-185 ETADDGDT
+185 GDVDV
-193 SDKTEFTYDAPKLE
+193 SDKNEFTYDASKLE

-247 FISATVD
+247 FISAAVD

-275 VVYGNSTITADNLD
+275 IVYGNSTITADNLD
-289 GNVGKAELRVL
+289 GKVEKAELRVL
-300 CLMSLSETELVKE
+300 CLMSLSQTELVKE

-397 LCSADDDFTEAAV
+397 LCAADDDFTEAAV

-419 SNLNENVPKSEIKI
+419 SNLNGNVPKSEIKI

-465 GSFKQCYKDKTNNN
+465 GSFKQCYKDKANNN

-505 DVYEYDADGD
+505 DVYEYNADGD
-515 VKENSYGKVTTI
+515 VKENAYGKVKTI
-527 NCFSTTDFANWTDHG
+527 NCFSTTDFVNWTDHG
-542 AIPVAGKNS
+542 AIPVAGKNL
-551 EEGAAKWAN
+551 EEGAPEGAAKWAN

-604 LGKQLISRD
+604 LGKQLVSRQ

-704 KDGVGTAVIAYM
+704 KNGVGTAVIAYM

-731 LPNPS
+731 FPNPS

-774 YRSTHIDKLTVNEDG
+774 YRSTHIDKLTVNADG
-789 TINKGTPTMT
+789 TINKGTPTMI
-799 GVAQLGNLNPYQTVQ
+799 GVEQLDKLNPYVTVQ
-814 AENIFRQFGITVSG
+814 AENIFRQYGINVSG
-828 LGNTVVNAEAGSFI
+828 LGNTVVNASSGSFI
-842 GIKGADFSKGLS
+842 GVKGADFSKGLS
-854 TITVRAKAEADTTID
+854 TITVRAKAESDTKID

-881 AIEVKASE
+881 TIDVKASE

-909 VFNGNVVLDNWA
+909 TFNGNVVLDSWT

-1005 DTETAEINGVEIT
+1005 ETEKATINGIEIT

-1031 EYVYNYNKKHPESA
+1031 EYVYKYNQKHPESA
-1045 IKIRGHV
+1045 IRIRGHV

-1110 VVNEAVSDSRGT
+1110 VVNEAISDGRGT
-1122 YRNGNENSTW
+1122 YRNENENSTW
-1132 WKVYGSN
+1132 WRVYGSN

-1152 VPADVELYYNDYGDC
+1152 VPVDVELYYNDYGDC

-1172 EGIAKLLKDVKEAEG
+1172 EGIAQLLKDVKAAEG

-1212 AAKKYAAIVGKVQ
+1212 AARKYAAIVGKVQ

-1259 DAVKQLKAEGIN
+1259 DAVKQLKSEGIN

-1321 VDPTKLAPTIQEVT
+1321 VDPTKLAPTIQEVS
-1335 FTQEID
+1335 FTQQID
-1341 DEFTAGT
+1341 DKFTAGT
-1348 ELTIN
+1348 ELTIS
-1353 KADTSATI
+1353 KADTSAAI
-1361 IPVWNENTIKFL
+1361 VPVWNENSIKFL

-1378 NTIDETDAVTAYVK
+1378 STVDDTDAVTAYVK
-1392 IGDDV
+1392 LGNNV
-1397 KKVTVNRTD
+1397 KKVTVNRED
-1406 AVAIEDG
+1406 ATATKDG
-1413 YVAVVEV
+1413 YIATVEV
-1420 TGVEIQAFDTVTFD
+1420 NDITLRAFDALTFD
-1434 VVVTDGNMKA
+1434 VVITDGTMKA

-1454 EKSDYFAKAELKPFA
+1454 EKSDYFAKAQLKPFA
-1469 QIEKGTIEIGKDNS
+1469 QIDKGTISIGKDNS
-1483 AVWNDVADIPLTV
+1483 AIWGKVDSIPLTV
-1496 RLGAEAEATAKL
+1496 RLGAKADATAKL

-1516 VQVTVKDA
+1516 VQVTVKDSL
-1524 VLDATADAAHEKDSL
+1524 LDATAEAAHEKDSL
-1539 EIFIDENNNKSTS
+1539 EIFVDENNQKTKS
-1552 YEEDDKQYRI
+1552 YQEDDKQYRI
-1562 NYLNEHTFNGTNCVE
+1562 NYLNEHSFNGSNCAE
-1577 ENITSNVTLTEDGYV
+1577 ENIVSKVTLTEDGYV
-1592 IEAAIKWTHEQVKS
+1592 VEAAIKWTHEQVKS

-1613 IQINDAK
+1613 LQINDAEN
-1620 GGKRVGT
+1620 GKRTGT
-1627 VSWADTTG
+1627 LSWADTTG

-1648 LYDKAAKED
+1648 LFDKAAKED
-1657 KPGESETETPTEKPG
+1657 KPGEPETEAPTEKPSEPETEAPTEKPSEPETEAPTEKPGEPETETPTEKPGESETEAPTEKPG

-1686 ETEAPTEKPSEPET
+1686 ETEAPT
-1700 EAPTYNPS
+1700 
-1708 ESETEAPAEKPS
+1708 
-1720 EPETPTEKPNE
+1720 
-1731 PETEAPTHNPSE
+1731 
-1743 SETEAPT
+1743 
-1750 EKPGE
+1750 
-1755 PETEAPT
+1755 
-1762 HNPSESE
+1762 
-1769 TEAPTEKPGEPETEA
+1769 
-1784 PTHNPSESET
+1784 
-1794 EAPAEKPSEPE
+1794 
-1805 TPTEKPNEP
+1805 
-1814 ETEAPTHKPSE
+1814 
-1825 SETKVPTQDDK
+1825 QDDK
-1836 AVDSS
+1836 HVGNS

-1855 KAEAGKGSYLPN
+1855 KVEAGKGSYLPN

-1877 SQLILELAGADGKT
+1877 SQLILELTGADGKT

-1916 DDKSDVISKV
+1916 DDKSDVISKA
-1926 KEQMNVP
+1926 KEQLNVP

-1986 AAQDGS
+1986 VAQDGS

-2019 TQTETQPAQP
+2019 TQPAQP

-2035 KQYVAPSTGVNIS
+2035 NQYVAPSTGVNIS

-2061 MICSAAS
+2061 MICSAAG
-2068 VCNGRR
+2068 VYNGRR
-2074 KKK
+2074 RKE

>member
-1 MRKFMNRVLVTVL
+1 MVKENNMRKFMSRAIVTLVI
-14 AGAML
+14 GAML
-19 AGNVSTVSAKQLYD
+19 TGNASAVSAKELYD
-33 AGCVYADVSA
+33 ARHVCTDVEAGGLDAAVQDAVKQKVIEYNAKDLEVVTRWGAEDATDEEGNYKVTFSKQYSQIFYCIPAEVDVNKLVSVEVETDAEYFSMKLCAERDNFASAIDVYGATQLNTKDIKADAKAQLSEVSVIGFMNLLEGELTKTVGKVRFTVEEGENGSGDVDVSDK
-43 ENPGIDLQNVENNT
+43 N
-57 EFTYS
+57 EFTYDAS
-62 AADLE
+62 KLE
-67 VLGLWGAEKTV
+67 ILSMWGTDKEV
-78 AENGKLNVTFPKQY
+78 SESGKLKVTFPKQY
-92 NQVFFKIPDEVDMS
+92 NQVFFKIPDEIDMN
-106 RFISATVDTDS
+106 RFLSATVDTDR
-117 GELSVKLCAADASY
+117 ENLSVKLCLADDKFTEA
-131 TSGGVVY
+131 GIVY
-138 GNSTITAD
+138 GNNTITAENIEAD
-146 NLDGNVGKAELRVLC
+146 KENARVLC

-175 NITFKLEPKQ
+175 
-185 ETADDGDT
+185 
-193 SDKTEFTYDAPKLE
+193 S
-207 ILALWGAEKTV
+207 
-218 AENGKLNVT
+218 
-227 FPKQYNQVFFKI
+227 
-239 PDEVDMSR
+239 
-247 FISATVD
+247 
-254 TDSGELSVKL
+254 
-264 CAADASYTSGG
+264 
-275 VVYGNSTITADNLD
+275 
-289 GNVGKAELRVL
+289 
-300 CLMSLSETELVKE
+300 
-313 IGNITFKLEPKAE
+313 ITFKLEPKAE
-326 DAVKTEFKYS
+326 ENVKTEFKYN
-336 MTELEQKAAWGVD
+336 MADLEQKAAWGVD
-349 VEEADGGHKLTYKS
+349 VEEEAGAHKLTYKS
-363 QYAQMFYVIPDEVDM
+363 QYAQMFYVIPEEVDM

-383 VSVEVDSTEEFSVK
+383 VSVDLDSTDEFSVK
-397 LCSADDDFTEAAV
+397 LCAADDDFTEAAV

-419 SNLNENVPKSEIKI
+419 SNLNGNVPKSEIKI

-442 TVTKTVKS
+442 TMTKTVKS

-465 GSFKQCYKDKTNNN
+465 GSFKQCYKDKANNN
-479 PIATQRYSADPS
+479 PITTQRYSADPS

-505 DVYEYDADGD
+505 DVYEYNADGD
-515 VKENSYGKVTTI
+515 VKENAYGKVKTI
-527 NCFSTTDFANWTDHG
+527 NCFSTTDFVNWTDHG
-542 AIPVAGKNS
+542 AIPVAGKNL
-551 EEGAAKWAN
+551 EEGAPEGAAKWAN

-604 LGKQLISRD
+604 LGKQLVSRQ

-764 DSQVFGKSRN
+764 DSQVFGESRN

-789 TINKGTPTMT
+789 IINKGTPTMT
-799 GVAQLGNLNPYQTVQ
+799 GVEQLGNFNPYQTVQ
-814 AENIFRQFGITVSG
+814 AENIFRQYGINVSG
-828 LGNTVVNAEAGSFI
+828 LGNTVVNASSGSFI
-842 GIKGADFSKGLS
+842 GVKGADFSKGLS
-854 TITVRAKAEADTTID
+854 TITVRAKAESDTKID

-881 AIEVKASE
+881 TIDVKASE

-909 VFNGNVVLDNWA
+909 TFNGNVVLDSWT

-1005 DTETAEINGVEIT
+1005 ETEKATINGIEIT

-1031 EYVYNYNKKHPESA
+1031 EYVYKYNQKHPESA
-1045 IKIRGHV
+1045 IRIRGHV

-1110 VVNEAVSDSRGT
+1110 VVNEAISDGRGT
-1122 YRNGNENSTW
+1122 YRNENENSTW
-1132 WKVYGSN
+1132 WRVYGSN

-1172 EGIAKLLKDVKEAEG
+1172 EGIAQLLKDVKAAEG

-1212 AAKKYAAIVGKVQ
+1212 AARKYAAIVGKVQ

-1259 DAVKQLKAEGIN
+1259 DAVKQLKSEGIN

-1341 DEFTAGT
+1341 DKFTAGT
-1348 ELTIN
+1348 ELTIS
-1353 KADTSATI
+1353 KADTSAAI
-1361 IPVWNENTIKFL
+1361 VPVWNENSIKFL

-1378 NTIDETDAVTAYVK
+1378 STVDDTDAVTAYVK
-1392 IGDDV
+1392 LGNNV
-1397 KKVTVNRTD
+1397 KKVTVNRED
-1406 AVAIEDG
+1406 ATATKDG
-1413 YVAVVEV
+1413 YIATVEV
-1420 TGVEIQAFDTVTFD
+1420 NDITLKAFDALTFD
-1434 VVVTDGNMKA
+1434 VVITDGTMKA

-1454 EKSDYFAKAELKPFA
+1454 EKSDYFAKAQLKPFA
-1469 QIEKGTIEIGKDNS
+1469 QIDKGTISIGKDNS
-1483 AVWNDVADIPLTV
+1483 AIWGKVDSIPLTV
-1496 RLGAEAEATAKL
+1496 RLGAKADATAKL

-1516 VQVTVKDA
+1516 VQVTVKDSL
-1524 VLDATADAAHEKDSL
+1524 LDATAEAAHEKDSL
-1539 EIFIDENNNKSTS
+1539 EIFVDENNQKTKS
-1552 YEEDDKQYRI
+1552 YQEDDKQYRI
-1562 NYLNEHTFNGTNCVE
+1562 NYLNEHSFNGSNCAE
-1577 ENITSNVTLTEDGYV
+1577 ENIVSKVTLTEDGYV
-1592 IEAAIKWTHEQVKS
+1592 VEAAIKWTHEQVKS

-1613 IQINDAK
+1613 LQINDAEN
-1620 GGKRVGT
+1620 GKRTGT
-1627 VSWADTTG
+1627 LSWADTTG

-1648 LYDKAAKED
+1648 LFDKDAKED
-1657 KPGESETETPTEKPG
+1657 KPGESETEAPTEKPSESETEAPTEKPGEPETETPTEKPG

-1678 PTEKPGEP
+1678 PT
-1686 ETEAPTEKPSEPET
+1686 
-1700 EAPTYNPS
+1700 
-1708 ESETEAPAEKPS
+1708 EKPS

-1731 PETEAPTHNPSE
+1731 PETEAPTHNPGE
-1743 SETEAPT
+1743 SETEV
-1750 EKPGE
+1750 
-1755 PETEAPT
+1755 
-1762 HNPSESE
+1762 
-1769 TEAPTEKPGEPETEA
+1769 
-1784 PTHNPSESET
+1784 
-1794 EAPAEKPSEPE
+1794 PA
-1805 TPTEKPNEP
+1805 
-1814 ETEAPTHKPSE
+1814 
-1825 SETKVPTQDDK
+1825 QDDK
-1836 AVDSS
+1836 AVGSS

-1855 KAEAGKGSYLPN
+1855 KVEAGKGSYLPN

-1916 DDKSDVISKV
+1916 DDKGDVISKV
-1926 KEQMNVP
+1926 KEQLNVP

-1992 ATFRVT
+1992 VTFRVT

-2019 TQTETQPAQP
+2019 TQPAQP

-2035 KQYVAPSTGVNIS
+2035 NQYVAPSTGVNIS

-2061 MICSAAS
+2061 MICSAAG
-2068 VCNGRR
+2068 VYNGRR
-2074 KKK
+2074 RKE

>member
-1 MRKFMNRVLVTVL
+1 MRKFMSRAIVTLVI
-14 AGAML
+14 GAML
-19 AGNVSTVSAKQLYD
+19 TGNASAVSAKELYD
-33 AGCVYADVSA
+33 ARHVCTDVEAGGLDAAVQDAVKQKVIEYNAKDLEVVTRWGAEAATDEEGNYKVTFSKQYSQIFYCIPAEVDVNKLVSVEVETDAEYFSMKLCAERDNFASAIDVYGATQLNTKDIKADAKAQLSEVSVIGFMNLLEGELTKTVGKVRFTVEEGENGSGDVDVSDK
-43 ENPGIDLQNVENNT
+43 N
-57 EFTYS
+57 EFTYDAS
-62 AADLE
+62 KLE
-67 VLGLWGAEKTV
+67 ILSMWGTDKEV
-78 AENGKLNVTFPKQY
+78 SESGKLKVTFPKQY
-92 NQVFFKIPDEVDMS
+92 NQVFFKIPDEIDMN
-106 RFISATVDTDS
+106 RFLSATVDTDR
-117 GELSVKLCAADASY
+117 ENLSVKLCLADDKFTEA
-131 TSGGVVY
+131 GIVY
-138 GNSTITAD
+138 GNNTITAENIEAD
-146 NLDGNVGKAELRVLC
+146 KENARVLC

-175 NITFKLEPKQ
+175 
-185 ETADDGDT
+185 
-193 SDKTEFTYDAPKLE
+193 S
-207 ILALWGAEKTV
+207 
-218 AENGKLNVT
+218 
-227 FPKQYNQVFFKI
+227 
-239 PDEVDMSR
+239 
-247 FISATVD
+247 
-254 TDSGELSVKL
+254 
-264 CAADASYTSGG
+264 
-275 VVYGNSTITADNLD
+275 
-289 GNVGKAELRVL
+289 
-300 CLMSLSETELVKE
+300 
-313 IGNITFKLEPKAE
+313 ITFKLEPKAE
-326 DAVKTEFKYS
+326 ENVKTEFKYN
-336 MTELEQKAAWGVD
+336 MADLEQKAAWGVD
-349 VEEADGGHKLTYKS
+349 VEEEAGAHKLTYKS
-363 QYAQMFYVIPDEVDM
+363 QYAQMFYVIPEEVDM

-383 VSVEVDSTEEFSVK
+383 VSVDLDSTDEFSVK
-397 LCSADDDFTEAAV
+397 LCAADDDFTEAAV

-419 SNLNENVPKSEIKI
+419 SNLNGNVPKSEIKI

-442 TVTKTVKS
+442 TMTKTVKS

-465 GSFKQCYKDKTNNN
+465 GSFKQCYKDKANNN
-479 PIATQRYSADPS
+479 PITTQRYSADPS

-505 DVYEYDADGD
+505 DVYEYNADGD
-515 VKENSYGKVTTI
+515 VKENAYGKVKTI
-527 NCFSTTDFANWTDHG
+527 NCFSTTDFVNWTDHG
-542 AIPVAGKNS
+542 AIPVAGKNL
-551 EEGAAKWAN
+551 EEGAPEGAAKWAN

-604 LGKQLISRD
+604 LGKQLVSRQ

-789 TINKGTPTMT
+789 IINKGTPTMT
-799 GVAQLGNLNPYQTVQ
+799 GVEQLGNFNPYQTVQ
-814 AENIFRQFGITVSG
+814 AENIFRQYGINVSG
-828 LGNTVVNAEAGSFI
+828 LGNTVVNASSGSFI
-842 GIKGADFSKGLS
+842 GVKGADFSKGLS
-854 TITVRAKAEADTTID
+854 TITVRAKAESDTKID

-881 AIEVKASE
+881 TIDVKASE

-909 VFNGNVVLDNWA
+909 TFNGNVVLDSWT

-1005 DTETAEINGVEIT
+1005 ETEKATINGIEIT

-1031 EYVYNYNKKHPESA
+1031 EYVYKYNQKHPESA
-1045 IKIRGHV
+1045 IRIRGHV

-1110 VVNEAVSDSRGT
+1110 VVNEAISDGRGT
-1122 YRNGNENSTW
+1122 YRNENENSTW
-1132 WKVYGSN
+1132 WRVYGSN

-1172 EGIAKLLKDVKEAEG
+1172 EGIAQLLKDVKAAEG

-1259 DAVKQLKAEGIN
+1259 DAVKQLKSEGIN

-1341 DEFTAGT
+1341 DKFTAGT

-1373 ANVKD
+1373 VNVKD
-1378 NTIDETDAVTAYVK
+1378 NTIAETDAVTAYVK

-1397 KKVTVNRTD
+1397 KKVTVNRAD
-1406 AVAIEDG
+1406 AAAIEDG

-1420 TGVEIQAFDTVTFD
+1420 TDVEIQAFDTVTFD

-1469 QIEKGTIEIGKDNS
+1469 QIEKKTIEIGKDNS

-1524 VLDATADAAHEKDSL
+1524 VLDATADAAHEKDSV

-1620 GGKRVGT
+1620 GGKRAGT

-1648 LYDKAAKED
+1648 LFDKDAKED

-1678 PTEKPGEP
+1678 PT
-1686 ETEAPTEKPSEPET
+1686 
-1700 EAPTYNPS
+1700 
-1708 ESETEAPAEKPS
+1708 
-1720 EPETPTEKPNE
+1720 
-1731 PETEAPTHNPSE
+1731 
-1743 SETEAPT
+1743 
-1750 EKPGE
+1750 
-1755 PETEAPT
+1755 
-1762 HNPSESE
+1762 
-1769 TEAPTEKPGEPETEA
+1769 
-1784 PTHNPSESET
+1784 
-1794 EAPAEKPSEPE
+1794 
-1805 TPTEKPNEP
+1805 
-1814 ETEAPTHKPSE
+1814 
-1825 SETKVPTQDDK
+1825 QDDK
-1836 AVDSS
+1836 HVGNS

-1855 KAEAGKGSYLPN
+1855 KVEAGKGSYLPN

-1877 SQLILELAGADGKT
+1877 SQLILELTGADGKT

-1916 DDKSDVISKV
+1916 DDKSDVISKA
-1926 KEQMNVP
+1926 KEQLNVP

-1986 AAQDGS
+1986 VAQDGS

-2019 TQTETQPAQP
+2019 TQPAQP

-2035 KQYVAPSTGVNIS
+2035 NQYVAPSTGVNIS

-2061 MICSAAS
+2061 MICSAAG
-2068 VCNGRR
+2068 VYNGRR
-2074 KKK
+2074 RKE

>member
-1 MRKFMNRVLVTVL
+1 MVKENNMRKFMSRAIVTLVI
-14 AGAML
+14 GAML
-19 AGNVSTVSAKQLYD
+19 TGNASAVSAKELYD
-33 AGCVYADVSA
+33 ARHVCTDVEA
-43 ENPGIDLQNVENNT
+43 GGLD
-57 EFTYS
+57 
-62 AADLE
+62 AAVQDAAKQKVIEYNAKDLE
-67 VLGLWGAEKTV
+67 VVTRWGAEAATDEEGNYK
-78 AENGKLNVTFPKQY
+78 VTFSKQY
-92 NQVFFKIPDEVDMS
+92 SQIFYCIPEEVD
-106 RFISATVDTDS
+106 VNK
-117 GELSVKLCAADASY
+117 LVSVEVETNAEYFSMKLCAERDNFASAIDVYGATQLNTKDIKADAKAQLSEV
-131 TSGGVVY
+131 SVIGFM
-138 GNSTITAD
+138 
-146 NLDGNVGKAELRVLC
+146 NLLEGELTKTVGKVRFTVE
-161 LMSLSETELVKEIG
+161 EGEIG
-175 NITFKLEPKQ
+175 S
-185 ETADDGDT
+185 GDVDV
-193 SDKTEFTYDAPKLE
+193 SDKNEFTYDASKLE
-207 ILALWGAEKTV
+207 ISALWGAEKTV

-313 IGNITFKLEPKAE
+313 IGSITFKLEPKAE
-326 DAVKTEFKYS
+326 ENVKTEFKYN
-336 MTELEQKAAWGVD
+336 MADLEQKAAWGVD

-397 LCSADDDFTEAAV
+397 LCAADDDFTEAAV

-419 SNLNENVPKSEIKI
+419 SNLNGNVPKSEIKI

-442 TVTKTVKS
+442 TVTKTVKG

-465 GSFKQCYKDKTNNN
+465 GSFKQCYKDKANNN

-505 DVYEYDADGD
+505 DVYEYNADGD
-515 VKENSYGKVTTI
+515 VKENAYGKVKTI
-527 NCFSTTDFANWTDHG
+527 NCFSTTDFVNWTDHG
-542 AIPVAGKNS
+542 AIPVAGKNL
-551 EEGAAKWAN
+551 EEGAPEGAAKWAN

-604 LGKQLISRD
+604 LGKQLVSRQ

-774 YRSTHIDKLTVNEDG
+774 YRSTHIDKLTVNADG

-828 LGNTVVNAEAGSFI
+828 LGNTVVNAKAGSFI
-842 GIKGADFSKGLS
+842 GVKGADFSKGLS

-909 VFNGNVVLDNWA
+909 TFNGNVVLDSWT

-1005 DTETAEINGVEIT
+1005 ETEKATINGIEIT

-1031 EYVYNYNKKHPESA
+1031 EYVYKYNQKHPESA
-1045 IKIRGHV
+1045 IRIRGHV

-1110 VVNEAVSDSRGT
+1110 VVNEAISDGRGT
-1122 YRNGNENSTW
+1122 YRNENENSTW
-1132 WKVYGSN
+1132 WRVYGSN

-1172 EGIAKLLKDVKEAEG
+1172 EGIAQLLKDVKAAEG

-1259 DAVKQLKAEGIN
+1259 DAVKQLKSEGIN

-1420 TGVEIQAFDTVTFD
+1420 TGVEIQAFDTVAFD

-1469 QIEKGTIEIGKDNS
+1469 QIEKKTIEIGKDNS

-1496 RLGAEAEATAKL
+1496 RLGAEAEAAAKL

-1620 GGKRVGT
+1620 GGKRAGT

-1648 LYDKAAKED
+1648 LFDKAAKED
-1657 KPGESETETPTEKPG
+1657 KPGESETETPTEKP
-1672 ESETEA
+1672 S
-1678 PTEKPGEP
+1678 EP

-1700 EAPTYNPS
+1700 EAPTEKPS
-1708 ESETEAPAEKPS
+1708 ESETE
-1720 EPETPTEKPNE
+1720 T
-1731 PETEAPTHNPSE
+1731 
-1743 SETEAPT
+1743 PT

-1762 HNPSESE
+1762 
-1769 TEAPTEKPGEPETEA
+1769 
-1784 PTHNPSESET
+1784 
-1794 EAPAEKPSEPE
+1794 
-1805 TPTEKPNEP
+1805 
-1814 ETEAPTHKPSE
+1814 
-1825 SETKVPTQDDK
+1825 QDDK
-1836 AVDSS
+1836 HVGSS

-1855 KAEAGKGSYLPN
+1855 KVEAGKGSYLPN

-1877 SQLILELAGADGKT
+1877 SQLILELTGADGKT

-1916 DDKSDVISKV
+1916 DDKSDVISKA
-1926 KEQMNVP
+1926 KEQLNVP

-1986 AAQDGS
+1986 AAHDGS

-2035 KQYVAPSTGVNIS
+2035 KQYVAPSTGGNIS

-2061 MICSAAS
+2061 MICSAAG
-2068 VCNGRR
+2068 VYNGRR
-2074 KKK
+2074 RKE

>member
-1 MRKFMNRVLVTVL
+1 MRKFMSRAIVTLVI
-14 AGAML
+14 GAML
-19 AGNVSTVSAKQLYD
+19 TGNASAVSAKELYD
-33 AGCVYADVSA
+33 ARHVCTDVEA
-43 ENPGIDLQNVENNT
+43 GGLD
-57 EFTYS
+57 
-62 AADLE
+62 AAVQDAAKQKVIEYNAKDLE
-67 VLGLWGAEKTV
+67 VVTRWGAEAATDEEGNYK
-78 AENGKLNVTFPKQY
+78 VTFSKQY
-92 NQVFFKIPDEVDMS
+92 SQIFYCIPEEVD
-106 RFISATVDTDS
+106 VNK
-117 GELSVKLCAADASY
+117 LVSVEVETNAEYFSMKLCAERDNFASAIDVYGATQLNTKDIKADAKAQLSEV
-131 TSGGVVY
+131 SVIGFM
-138 GNSTITAD
+138 
-146 NLDGNVGKAELRVLC
+146 NLLEGELTKTVGKVRFTVE
-161 LMSLSETELVKEIG
+161 EGEIG
-175 NITFKLEPKQ
+175 S
-185 ETADDGDT
+185 GDVDV
-193 SDKTEFTYDAPKLE
+193 SDKNEFTYDASKLE
-207 ILALWGAEKTV
+207 ISALWGAEKTV

-313 IGNITFKLEPKAE
+313 IGSITFKLEPKAE
-326 DAVKTEFKYS
+326 ENVKTEFKYN
-336 MTELEQKAAWGVD
+336 MADLEQKAAWGVD

-363 QYAQMFYVIPDEVDM
+363 QYAQMFYVLPDEVDM

-397 LCSADDDFTEAAV
+397 LCAADDDFTEAAV

-419 SNLNENVPKSEIKI
+419 SNLNGNVPKSEIKI

-442 TVTKTVKS
+442 TVTKTVKG

-465 GSFKQCYKDKTNNN
+465 GSFKQCYKDKANNN

-505 DVYEYDADGD
+505 DVYEYNADGD
-515 VKENSYGKVTTI
+515 VKENAYGKVKTI
-527 NCFSTTDFANWTDHG
+527 NCFSTTDFVNWTDHG
-542 AIPVAGKNS
+542 AIPVAGKNL
-551 EEGAAKWAN
+551 EEGAPEGAAKWAN

-604 LGKQLISRD
+604 LGKQLVSRQ

-774 YRSTHIDKLTVNEDG
+774 YRSTHIDKLTVNADG
-789 TINKGTPTMT
+789 TINKGTPTMI
-799 GVAQLGNLNPYQTVQ
+799 GVEQLDKLNPYVTVQ
-814 AENIFRQFGITVSG
+814 AENIFRQYGINVSG
-828 LGNTVVNAEAGSFI
+828 LGNTVVNASSGSFI
-842 GIKGADFSKGLS
+842 GVKGADFSKGLS
-854 TITVRAKAEADTTID
+854 TITVRAKAESDTKID

-881 AIEVKASE
+881 TIDVKTSE

-895 GNFEG
+895 GNVEG
-900 LSGTRDLYF
+900 LSGTRDLDF
-909 VFNGNVVLDNWA
+909 VFNGNVVLDSWA

-1005 DTETAEINGVEIT
+1005 ETEKATINGIEIT

-1031 EYVYNYNKKHPESA
+1031 EYVYKYNQKHPESA
-1045 IKIRGHV
+1045 IRIRGHV

-1110 VVNEAVSDSRGT
+1110 VVNEAISDGRGT
-1122 YRNGNENSTW
+1122 YRNENENSTW
-1132 WKVYGSN
+1132 WRVYGSN

-1172 EGIAKLLKDVKEAEG
+1172 EGIAQLLKDVKAAEG

-1259 DAVKQLKAEGIN
+1259 DAVKQLKSEGIN

-1420 TGVEIQAFDTVTFD
+1420 TGVEIQAFDTVAFD

-1469 QIEKGTIEIGKDNS
+1469 QIEKKTIEIGKDNS

-1496 RLGAEAEATAKL
+1496 RLGAEAEAAAKL

-1620 GGKRVGT
+1620 GGKRAGT

-1648 LYDKAAKED
+1648 LFDKAAKED
-1657 KPGESETETPTEKPG
+1657 KPGESETETPTEKP
-1672 ESETEA
+1672 S
-1678 PTEKPGEP
+1678 EP

-1700 EAPTYNPS
+1700 EAPT
-1708 ESETEAPAEKPS
+1708 EKPS
-1720 EPETPTEKPNE
+1720 EPETEAPTEKPSE
-1731 PETEAPTHNPSE
+1731 PETEAPTEKPSE
-1743 SETEAPT
+1743 SETETPT

-1762 HNPSESE
+1762 
-1769 TEAPTEKPGEPETEA
+1769 
-1784 PTHNPSESET
+1784 
-1794 EAPAEKPSEPE
+1794 
-1805 TPTEKPNEP
+1805 
-1814 ETEAPTHKPSE
+1814 
-1825 SETKVPTQDDK
+1825 QDDK
-1836 AVDSS
+1836 HVGSS

-1855 KAEAGKGSYLPN
+1855 KVEAGKGSYLPN

-1877 SQLILELAGADGKT
+1877 SQLILELTGADGKT

-1916 DDKSDVISKV
+1916 DDKSDVISKA
-1926 KEQMNVP
+1926 KEQLNVP

-1986 AAQDGS
+1986 AAHDGS

-2035 KQYVAPSTGVNIS
+2035 KQYVAPSTGGNIS

-2061 MICSAAS
+2061 MICSAAG
-2068 VCNGRR
+2068 VYNGRR
-2074 KKK
+2074 RKE

>member
-1 MRKFMNRVLVTVL
+1 MVKENNMRKFMSRAIVTLVI
-14 AGAML
+14 GAML
-19 AGNVSTVSAKQLYD
+19 TGNASAVSAKELYD
-33 AGCVYADVSA
+33 ARHVCTDVEA
-43 ENPGIDLQNVENNT
+43 GGFDAAVQDAVKQKVIEYNAKDLKVVT
-57 EFTYS
+57 R
-62 AADLE
+62 
-67 VLGLWGAEKTV
+67 WGAEAATDEEGNYK
-78 AENGKLNVTFPKQY
+78 VTFSKQY
-92 NQVFFKIPDEVDMS
+92 SQIFYCIPAEVD
-106 RFISATVDTDS
+106 VNK
-117 GELSVKLCAADASY
+117 LVSVEVETNAEYFSMKLCAERDNFASAIDVYGATQLNTKDIKADAKAQLSEV
-131 TSGGVVY
+131 SVIGFM
-138 GNSTITAD
+138 
-146 NLDGNVGKAELRVLC
+146 NLLEGEQTKTVGKVRFTVE
-161 LMSLSETELVKEIG
+161 EGEIG
-175 NITFKLEPKQ
+175 S
-185 ETADDGDT
+185 GDVDV
-193 SDKTEFTYDAPKLE
+193 SDKNEFTYDASKLE

-247 FISATVD
+247 FISAAVD

-275 VVYGNSTITADNLD
+275 IVYGNSTITADNLD
-289 GNVGKAELRVL
+289 GKVEKAELRVL
-300 CLMSLSETELVKE
+300 CLMSLSQTELVKE

-397 LCSADDDFTEAAV
+397 LCAADDDFTEAAV

-419 SNLNENVPKSEIKI
+419 SNLNGNVPKSEIKI

-465 GSFKQCYKDKTNNN
+465 GSFKQCYKDKANNN

-505 DVYEYDADGD
+505 DVYEYNADGD
-515 VKENSYGKVTTI
+515 VKENAYGKVKTI
-527 NCFSTTDFANWTDHG
+527 NCFSTTDFVNWTDHG
-542 AIPVAGKNS
+542 AIPVAGKNL
-551 EEGAAKWAN
+551 EEGAPEGAAKWAN

-604 LGKQLISRD
+604 LGKQLVSRQ

-704 KDGVGTAVIAYM
+704 KNGVGTAVIAYM

-731 LPNPS
+731 FPNPS

-774 YRSTHIDKLTVNEDG
+774 YRSTHIDKLTVNADG
-789 TINKGTPTMT
+789 TINKGTPTMI
-799 GVAQLGNLNPYQTVQ
+799 GVEQLDKLNPYVTVQ
-814 AENIFRQFGITVSG
+814 AENIFRQYGINVSG
-828 LGNTVVNAEAGSFI
+828 LGNTVVNASSGSFI
-842 GIKGADFSKGLS
+842 GVKGADFSKGLS
-854 TITVRAKAEADTTID
+854 TITVRAKAESDTKID

-881 AIEVKASE
+881 TIDVKASE

-909 VFNGNVVLDNWA
+909 TFNGNVVLDSWT

-1005 DTETAEINGVEIT
+1005 ETEKATINGIEIT

-1031 EYVYNYNKKHPESA
+1031 EYVYKYNQKHPESA
-1045 IKIRGHV
+1045 IRIRGHV

-1082 RHEWYIKTMAEHYMG
+1082 RHEWYIKTMAEYYMG

-1110 VVNEAVSDSRGT
+1110 VVNEAISDGRGT
-1122 YRNGNENSTW
+1122 YRNENENSTW
-1132 WKVYGSN
+1132 WRVYGSN

-1172 EGIAKLLKDVKEAEG
+1172 EGIAQLLKDVKAAEG

-1212 AAKKYAAIVGKVQ
+1212 AARKYAAIVGKVQ

-1259 DAVKQLKAEGIN
+1259 DAVKQLKSEGIN

-1321 VDPTKLAPTIQEVT
+1321 VDPTKLAPTIQEVS
-1335 FTQEID
+1335 FTQQID
-1341 DEFTAGT
+1341 DKFTAGT
-1348 ELTIN
+1348 ELTIS
-1353 KADTSATI
+1353 KADTSAAI
-1361 IPVWNENTIKFL
+1361 VPVWNENSIKFL

-1378 NTIDETDAVTAYVK
+1378 STVDDTDAVTAYVK
-1392 IGDDV
+1392 LGNNV
-1397 KKVTVNRTD
+1397 KKVTVNRED
-1406 AVAIEDG
+1406 ATATKDG
-1413 YVAVVEV
+1413 YIATVEV
-1420 TGVEIQAFDTVTFD
+1420 NDITLKAFDALTFD
-1434 VVVTDGNMKA
+1434 VVITDGTMKA

-1454 EKSDYFAKAELKPFA
+1454 EKSDYFAKAQLKPFA
-1469 QIEKGTIEIGKDNS
+1469 QIDKGTISIGKDNS
-1483 AVWNDVADIPLTV
+1483 AIWGKVDSIPLTV
-1496 RLGAEAEATAKL
+1496 RLGAKADATAKL

-1516 VQVTVKDA
+1516 VQVTVKDSL
-1524 VLDATADAAHEKDSL
+1524 LDATAEAAHEKDSL
-1539 EIFIDENNNKSTS
+1539 EIFVDENNQKTKS
-1552 YEEDDKQYRI
+1552 YQEDDKQYRI
-1562 NYLNEHTFNGTNCVE
+1562 NYLNEHSFNGSNCAE
-1577 ENITSNVTLTEDGYV
+1577 ENIVSKVTLTEDGYV
-1592 IEAAIKWTHEQVKS
+1592 VEAAIKWTHEQVKS

-1613 IQINDAK
+1613 LQINDAEN
-1620 GGKRVGT
+1620 GKRTGT
-1627 VSWADTTG
+1627 LSWADTTG

-1648 LYDKAAKED
+1648 LFDKAAKED
-1657 KPGESETETPTEKPG
+1657 
-1672 ESETEA
+1672 
-1678 PTEKPGEP
+1678 KPGEP

-1700 EAPTYNPS
+1700 EAPT
-1708 ESETEAPAEKPS
+1708 EKPS
-1720 EPETPTEKPNE
+1720 EPET
-1731 PETEAPTHNPSE
+1731 
-1743 SETEAPT
+1743 EAPT
-1750 EKPGE
+1750 EKQGE
-1755 PETEAPT
+1755 ADTEA
-1762 HNPSESE
+1762 
-1769 TEAPTEKPGEPETEA
+1769 
-1784 PTHNPSESET
+1784 
-1794 EAPAEKPSEPE
+1794 
-1805 TPTEKPNEP
+1805 
-1814 ETEAPTHKPSE
+1814 
-1825 SETKVPTQDDK
+1825 PTQDDK
-1836 AVDSS
+1836 HVGNS

-1855 KAEAGKGSYLPN
+1855 KVEAGKGSYLPN

-1877 SQLILELAGADGKT
+1877 SQLILELTGADGKT

-1916 DDKSDVISKV
+1916 DDKSDVISKA
-1926 KEQMNVP
+1926 KEQLNVP

-1986 AAQDGS
+1986 VAQDGS

-2019 TQTETQPAQP
+2019 TQPAQP

-2035 KQYVAPSTGVNIS
+2035 NQYVAPSTGVNIS

-2061 MICSAAS
+2061 MICSAAG
-2068 VCNGRR
+2068 VYNGRR
-2074 KKK
+2074 RKE

>member
-1 MRKFMNRVLVTVL
+1 MRKFMSRAIVTLVI
-14 AGAML
+14 GAML
-19 AGNVSTVSAKQLYD
+19 TGNASAVSAKELYD
-33 AGCVYADVSA
+33 ARHVCTDVEAGGLDAAVQDAAKQKVIEYNAKDLEVVTRWGAEAATDEEGNYKVTFSKQYSQIFYCIPEEVDVNKLVSVEVETNAEYFSMKLCAERDNFASAIDVYGATQLNTKDIKADAKAQLSEVSVIGFMNLLEGEQTKTVGKVRFTVEEGENGSGDVDVSDK
-43 ENPGIDLQNVENNT
+43 N
-57 EFTYS
+57 EFTYDAS
-62 AADLE
+62 KLE
-67 VLGLWGAEKTV
+67 ILALWGAEKTV

-106 RFISATVDTDS
+106 RFISAAVDTDS

-161 LMSLSETELVKEIG
+161 LMSLS
-175 NITFKLEPKQ
+175 Q
-185 ETADDGDT
+185 
-193 SDKTEFTYDAPKLE
+193 
-207 ILALWGAEKTV
+207 
-218 AENGKLNVT
+218 
-227 FPKQYNQVFFKI
+227 
-239 PDEVDMSR
+239 
-247 FISATVD
+247 
-254 TDSGELSVKL
+254 
-264 CAADASYTSGG
+264 
-275 VVYGNSTITADNLD
+275 
-289 GNVGKAELRVL
+289 
-300 CLMSLSETELVKE
+300 TELVKE

-397 LCSADDDFTEAAV
+397 LCAADDDFTEAAV

-419 SNLNENVPKSEIKI
+419 SALNGNVPKSEIKI

-465 GSFKQCYKDKTNNN
+465 GSFKQCYKDKANNN

-505 DVYEYDADGD
+505 DVYEYNADGD
-515 VKENSYGKVTTI
+515 VKENAYGKVKTI
-527 NCFSTTDFANWTDHG
+527 NCFSTTDFVNWTDHG
-542 AIPVAGKNS
+542 AIPVAGKNL
-551 EEGAAKWAN
+551 EEGAPEGAAKWAN

-604 LGKQLISRD
+604 LGKQLVSRQ
-613 TPTCDTVEWLFDPA
+613 TPTCDSVEWLFDPA

-704 KDGVGTAVIAYM
+704 KNGVGTAVIAYM

-774 YRSTHIDKLTVNEDG
+774 YRSTHIDKLTVNADG
-789 TINKGTPTMT
+789 TINKGTPTMI
-799 GVAQLGNLNPYQTVQ
+799 GVEQLDKLNPYVTVQ
-814 AENIFRQFGITVSG
+814 AENIFRQYGINVSG
-828 LGNTVVNAEAGSFI
+828 LGNTVVNASSGSFI
-842 GIKGADFSKGLS
+842 GVKGADFSKGLS
-854 TITVRAKAEADTTID
+854 TITVRAKAESDTKID

-881 AIEVKASE
+881 TIDVKASE

-909 VFNGNVVLDNWA
+909 TFNGNVVLDSWT

-1005 DTETAEINGVEIT
+1005 ETEKATINGIEIT

-1031 EYVYNYNKKHPESA
+1031 EYVYKYNQKHPESA
-1045 IKIRGHV
+1045 IRIRGHV

-1110 VVNEAVSDSRGT
+1110 VVNEAISDGRGT
-1122 YRNGNENSTW
+1122 YRNENENSTW
-1132 WKVYGSN
+1132 WRVYGSN

-1172 EGIAKLLKDVKEAEG
+1172 EGIAQLLKDVKAAEG

-1212 AAKKYAAIVGKVQ
+1212 AARKYAAIVGKVQ

-1259 DAVKQLKAEGIN
+1259 DAVKQLKSEGIN

-1373 ANVKD
+1373 VNVKD
-1378 NTIDETDAVTAYVK
+1378 NTIAETDAVTAYVK

-1420 TGVEIQAFDTVTFD
+1420 TGVEIQAFDTVAFD

-1469 QIEKGTIEIGKDNS
+1469 QIEKKTIEIGKDNS

-1496 RLGAEAEATAKL
+1496 RLGAEAEAAAKL

-1620 GGKRVGT
+1620 GGKRAGT

-1648 LYDKAAKED
+1648 LLDKAAKED

-1678 PTEKPGEP
+1678 PTDKPGESETEAPTEKPGEP
-1686 ETEAPTEKPSEPET
+1686 ETE
-1700 EAPTYNPS
+1700 
-1708 ESETEAPAEKPS
+1708 
-1720 EPETPTEKPNE
+1720 TPTEKPG
-1731 PETEAPTHNPSE
+1731 E

-1762 HNPSESE
+1762 
-1769 TEAPTEKPGEPETEA
+1769 
-1784 PTHNPSESET
+1784 
-1794 EAPAEKPSEPE
+1794 
-1805 TPTEKPNEP
+1805 
-1814 ETEAPTHKPSE
+1814 
-1825 SETKVPTQDDK
+1825 QDDK
-1836 AVDSS
+1836 HVGNS

-1855 KAEAGKGSYLPN
+1855 KVEAGKGSYLPN

-1877 SQLILELAGADGKT
+1877 SQLILELTGADGKT

-1916 DDKSDVISKV
+1916 DDKSDVISKA
-1926 KEQMNVP
+1926 KEQLNVP

-1986 AAQDGS
+1986 VAQDGS

-2019 TQTETQPAQP
+2019 TQPAQP

-2035 KQYVAPSTGVNIS
+2035 NQYVAPSTGVNIS

-2061 MICSAAS
+2061 MICSAAG
-2068 VCNGRR
+2068 VYNGRR
-2074 KKK
+2074 RKE

>member
-1 MRKFMNRVLVTVL
+1 MVKENNMRKFMSRAIVTLVI
-14 AGAML
+14 GAML
-19 AGNVSTVSAKQLYD
+19 TGNASAVSAKELYD
-33 AGCVYADVSA
+33 ARHVCTDVEA
-43 ENPGIDLQNVENNT
+43 GGLD
-57 EFTYS
+57 
-62 AADLE
+62 AAVQDAAKQKVIEYNAKDLE
-67 VLGLWGAEKTV
+67 VVTRWGAEAATDEEGNYK
-78 AENGKLNVTFPKQY
+78 VTFSKQY
-92 NQVFFKIPDEVDMS
+92 SQIFYCIPEEVD
-106 RFISATVDTDS
+106 VNK
-117 GELSVKLCAADASY
+117 LVSVEVETNAEYFSMKLCAERDNFASAIDVYGATQLNTKDIKADAKAQLSEV
-131 TSGGVVY
+131 SVIGFM
-138 GNSTITAD
+138 
-146 NLDGNVGKAELRVLC
+146 NLLEGELTKTVGKVRFTVE
-161 LMSLSETELVKEIG
+161 EGEIG
-175 NITFKLEPKQ
+175 S
-185 ETADDGDT
+185 GDVDV
-193 SDKTEFTYDAPKLE
+193 SDKNEFTYDASKLE
-207 ILALWGAEKTV
+207 ISALWGAEKTV

-313 IGNITFKLEPKAE
+313 IGSITFKLEPKAE
-326 DAVKTEFKYS
+326 ENVKTEFKYN
-336 MTELEQKAAWGVD
+336 MADLEQKAAWGVD

-397 LCSADDDFTEAAV
+397 LCAADDDFTEAAV

-419 SNLNENVPKSEIKI
+419 SNLNGNVPKSEIKI

-442 TVTKTVKS
+442 TVTKTVKG

-465 GSFKQCYKDKTNNN
+465 GSFKQCYKDKANNN

-505 DVYEYDADGD
+505 DVYEYNADGD
-515 VKENSYGKVTTI
+515 VKENAYGKVKTI
-527 NCFSTTDFANWTDHG
+527 NCFSTTDFVNWTDHG
-542 AIPVAGKNS
+542 AIPVAGKNL
-551 EEGAAKWAN
+551 EEGAPEGAAKWAN

-604 LGKQLISRD
+604 LGKQLVSRQ

-774 YRSTHIDKLTVNEDG
+774 YRSTHIDKLTVNADG

-828 LGNTVVNAEAGSFI
+828 LGNTVVNAKAGSFI
-842 GIKGADFSKGLS
+842 GVKGADFSKGLS

-909 VFNGNVVLDNWA
+909 TFNGNVVLDSWT

-1005 DTETAEINGVEIT
+1005 ETEKATINGIEIT

-1031 EYVYNYNKKHPESA
+1031 EYVYKYNQKHPESA
-1045 IKIRGHV
+1045 IRIRGHV

-1110 VVNEAVSDSRGT
+1110 VVNEAISDGRGT
-1122 YRNGNENSTW
+1122 YRNENENSTW
-1132 WKVYGSN
+1132 WRVYGSN

-1172 EGIAKLLKDVKEAEG
+1172 EGIAQLLKDVKAAEG

-1259 DAVKQLKAEGIN
+1259 DAVKQLKSEGIN

-1420 TGVEIQAFDTVTFD
+1420 TGVEIQAFDTVAFD

-1469 QIEKGTIEIGKDNS
+1469 QIEKKTIEIGKDNS

-1496 RLGAEAEATAKL
+1496 RLGAEAEAAAKL

-1620 GGKRVGT
+1620 GGKRAGT

-1648 LYDKAAKED
+1648 LFDKAAKED
-1657 KPGESETETPTEKPG
+1657 KPGESETETPTEKP
-1672 ESETEA
+1672 S
-1678 PTEKPGEP
+1678 EP

-1700 EAPTYNPS
+1700 EAPT
-1708 ESETEAPAEKPS
+1708 EKPS
-1720 EPETPTEKPNE
+1720 EPETEAPTEKPSE
-1731 PETEAPTHNPSE
+1731 PETEAPTEKPSE
-1743 SETEAPT
+1743 SETETPT

-1762 HNPSESE
+1762 
-1769 TEAPTEKPGEPETEA
+1769 
-1784 PTHNPSESET
+1784 
-1794 EAPAEKPSEPE
+1794 
-1805 TPTEKPNEP
+1805 
-1814 ETEAPTHKPSE
+1814 
-1825 SETKVPTQDDK
+1825 QDDK
-1836 AVDSS
+1836 HVGSS

-1855 KAEAGKGSYLPN
+1855 KVEAGKGSYLPN

-1877 SQLILELAGADGKT
+1877 SQLILELTGADGKT

-1916 DDKSDVISKV
+1916 DDKSDVISKA
-1926 KEQMNVP
+1926 KEQLNVP

-1986 AAQDGS
+1986 AAHDGS

-2035 KQYVAPSTGVNIS
+2035 KQYVAPSTGGNIS

-2061 MICSAAS
+2061 MICSAAG
-2068 VCNGRR
+2068 VYNGRR
-2074 KKK
+2074 RKE

>member
-1 MRKFMNRVLVTVL
+1 MRKFMSRAIVTLVI
-14 AGAML
+14 GAML
-19 AGNVSTVSAKQLYD
+19 TGNASAVSAKELYD
-33 AGCVYADVSA
+33 ARHVCTDVEA
-43 ENPGIDLQNVENNT
+43 GGLD
-57 EFTYS
+57 
-62 AADLE
+62 AAVQDAVKQKVIEYNAKDLE
-67 VLGLWGAEKTV
+67 VVTRWGAEDATDEEGNYK
-78 AENGKLNVTFPKQY
+78 VTFSKQY
-92 NQVFFKIPDEVDMS
+92 SQIFYCIPAEVDVNKLVS
-106 RFISATVDTDS
+106 VEVETDAEYFS
-117 GELSVKLCAADASY
+117 MKLCAERDNFASAIDVYGATQLNTKDIKADAKAQLSEV
-131 TSGGVVY
+131 SVIGFM
-138 GNSTITAD
+138 
-146 NLDGNVGKAELRVLC
+146 NLLEGELTKTVGKVRFTVE
-161 LMSLSETELVKEIG
+161 EGEIG
-175 NITFKLEPKQ
+175 S
-185 ETADDGDT
+185 GDVDV
-193 SDKTEFTYDAPKLE
+193 SDKNEFTYDASKLE

-275 VVYGNSTITADNLD
+275 IVYGNSTITADNLD
-289 GNVGKAELRVL
+289 GNVEKAELRVL
-300 CLMSLSETELVKE
+300 CLMSLSQTELVKE

-397 LCSADDDFTEAAV
+397 LCAADDDFTEAAV

-419 SNLNENVPKSEIKI
+419 SALNGNVPKSEIKI

-442 TVTKTVKS
+442 TMTKTVKS

-465 GSFKQCYKDKTNNN
+465 GSFKHCYKDKANNN

-505 DVYEYDADGD
+505 DVYEYNADGD
-515 VKENSYGKVTTI
+515 VKENAYGKVKTI
-527 NCFSTTDFANWTDHG
+527 NCFSTTDFVNWTDHG
-542 AIPVAGKNS
+542 AIPVAGKNL
-551 EEGAAKWAN
+551 EEGAPEGAAKWAN

-604 LGKQLISRD
+604 LGKQLVSRQ

-774 YRSTHIDKLTVNEDG
+774 YRSTHIDKLTVNADG
-789 TINKGTPTMT
+789 TINKGTPTMI
-799 GVAQLGNLNPYQTVQ
+799 GVEQLDKLNPYVTVQ
-814 AENIFRQFGITVSG
+814 AENIFRQYGINVSG
-828 LGNTVVNAEAGSFI
+828 LGNTVVNASSGSFI
-842 GIKGADFSKGLS
+842 GVKGADFSKGLS
-854 TITVRAKAEADTTID
+854 TITVRAKAESDTKID

-881 AIEVKASE
+881 TIDVKASE

-909 VFNGNVVLDNWA
+909 TFNGNVVLDSWT

-1005 DTETAEINGVEIT
+1005 ETEKATINGIEIT

-1031 EYVYNYNKKHPESA
+1031 EYVYKYNQKHPESA
-1045 IKIRGHV
+1045 IRIRGHV

-1110 VVNEAVSDSRGT
+1110 VVNEAISDGRGT
-1122 YRNGNENSTW
+1122 YRNENENSTW
-1132 WKVYGSN
+1132 WRVYGSN

-1172 EGIAKLLKDVKEAEG
+1172 EGIAQLLKDVKAAEG

-1212 AAKKYAAIVGKVQ
+1212 AARKYAAIVGKVQ

-1259 DAVKQLKAEGIN
+1259 DAVKQLKSEGIN

-1373 ANVKD
+1373 VNVKD
-1378 NTIDETDAVTAYVK
+1378 NTIAETDAVTAYVK

-1397 KKVTVNRTD
+1397 KKVTVNRAD

-1420 TGVEIQAFDTVTFD
+1420 TDVEIQAFDTVTFD
-1434 VVVTDGNMKA
+1434 VVVTDDNMKA

-1469 QIEKGTIEIGKDNS
+1469 QIEKKTIEIGKDNS

-1496 RLGAEAEATAKL
+1496 RLGAEAEAAAKL

-1620 GGKRVGT
+1620 GGKRAGT

-1648 LYDKAAKED
+1648 LLDKAAKED

-1678 PTEKPGEP
+1678 PTDKPGESETEAPTEKPGEP
-1686 ETEAPTEKPSEPET
+1686 ETE
-1700 EAPTYNPS
+1700 
-1708 ESETEAPAEKPS
+1708 
-1720 EPETPTEKPNE
+1720 TPTEKPG
-1731 PETEAPTHNPSE
+1731 E

-1762 HNPSESE
+1762 
-1769 TEAPTEKPGEPETEA
+1769 
-1784 PTHNPSESET
+1784 
-1794 EAPAEKPSEPE
+1794 
-1805 TPTEKPNEP
+1805 
-1814 ETEAPTHKPSE
+1814 
-1825 SETKVPTQDDK
+1825 QDDK
-1836 AVDSS
+1836 HVGNS

-1855 KAEAGKGSYLPN
+1855 KVEAGKGSYLPN

-1877 SQLILELAGADGKT
+1877 SQLILELTGADGKT

-1916 DDKSDVISKV
+1916 DDKSDVISKA
-1926 KEQMNVP
+1926 KEQLNVP

-1986 AAQDGS
+1986 VAQDGS

-2019 TQTETQPAQP
+2019 TQPAQP

-2035 KQYVAPSTGVNIS
+2035 NQYVAPSTGVNIS

-2061 MICSAAS
+2061 MICSAAG
-2068 VCNGRR
+2068 VYNGRR
-2074 KKK
+2074 RKE

>member
-1 MRKFMNRVLVTVL
+1 MRKFMSRAIVTLVI
-14 AGAML
+14 GAML
-19 AGNVSTVSAKQLYD
+19 TGNASAVSAKELYD
-33 AGCVYADVSA
+33 ARHVCTDVEAGGLDAAVQDAVKQKVIEYNAKDLEVVTRWGAEDATDEEGNYKVTFSKQYSQIFYCIPAEVDVNKLVSVEVETDAEYFSMKLCAERDNFASAIDVYGATQLNTKDIKADAKAQLSEVSVIGFMNLLEGELTKTVGKVRFTVEEGENGSGDVDVSDK
-43 ENPGIDLQNVENNT
+43 N
-57 EFTYS
+57 EFTYDAS
-62 AADLE
+62 KLE
-67 VLGLWGAEKTV
+67 ILSMWGTDKEV
-78 AENGKLNVTFPKQY
+78 SESGKLKVTFPKQY
-92 NQVFFKIPDEVDMS
+92 NQVFFKIPDEIDMN
-106 RFISATVDTDS
+106 RFLSATVDTDR
-117 GELSVKLCAADASY
+117 ENLSVKLCLADDKFTEA
-131 TSGGVVY
+131 GIVY
-138 GNSTITAD
+138 GNNTITAENIEAD
-146 NLDGNVGKAELRVLC
+146 KENARVLC

-175 NITFKLEPKQ
+175 
-185 ETADDGDT
+185 
-193 SDKTEFTYDAPKLE
+193 S
-207 ILALWGAEKTV
+207 
-218 AENGKLNVT
+218 
-227 FPKQYNQVFFKI
+227 
-239 PDEVDMSR
+239 
-247 FISATVD
+247 
-254 TDSGELSVKL
+254 
-264 CAADASYTSGG
+264 
-275 VVYGNSTITADNLD
+275 
-289 GNVGKAELRVL
+289 
-300 CLMSLSETELVKE
+300 
-313 IGNITFKLEPKAE
+313 ITFKLEPKAE
-326 DAVKTEFKYS
+326 ENVKTEFKYN
-336 MTELEQKAAWGVD
+336 MADLEQKAAWGVD
-349 VEEADGGHKLTYKS
+349 VEEEAGAHKLTYKS
-363 QYAQMFYVIPDEVDM
+363 QYAQMFYVIPEEVDM

-383 VSVEVDSTEEFSVK
+383 VSVDLDSTDEFSVK
-397 LCSADDDFTEAAV
+397 LCAADDDFTEAAV

-419 SNLNENVPKSEIKI
+419 SNLNGNVPKSEIKI

-442 TVTKTVKS
+442 TMTKTVKS

-465 GSFKQCYKDKTNNN
+465 GSFKQCYKDKANNN
-479 PIATQRYSADPS
+479 PITTQRYSADPS

-505 DVYEYDADGD
+505 DVYEYNADGD
-515 VKENSYGKVTTI
+515 VKENAYGKVKTI
-527 NCFSTTDFANWTDHG
+527 NCFSTTDFVNWTDHG
-542 AIPVAGKNS
+542 AIPVAGKNL
-551 EEGAAKWAN
+551 EEGAPEGAAKWAN

-604 LGKQLISRD
+604 LGKQLVSRQ

-764 DSQVFGKSRN
+764 DSQVFGESRN

-799 GVAQLGNLNPYQTVQ
+799 GVEQLGNFNPYQTVQ
-814 AENIFRQFGITVSG
+814 AENIFRQYGINVSG
-828 LGNTVVNAEAGSFI
+828 LGNTVVNASSGSFI
-842 GIKGADFSKGLS
+842 GVKGADFSKGLS
-854 TITVRAKAEADTTID
+854 TITVRAKAESDTKID

-881 AIEVKASE
+881 TIDVKASE

-909 VFNGNVVLDNWA
+909 TFNGNVVLDSWT

-1005 DTETAEINGVEIT
+1005 ETEKATINGIEIT

-1031 EYVYNYNKKHPESA
+1031 EYVYKYNQKHPESA
-1045 IKIRGHV
+1045 IRIRGHV

-1110 VVNEAVSDSRGT
+1110 VVNEAISDGRGT
-1122 YRNGNENSTW
+1122 YRNENENSTW
-1132 WKVYGSN
+1132 WRVYGSN

-1172 EGIAKLLKDVKEAEG
+1172 EGIAQLLKDVKAAEG

-1259 DAVKQLKAEGIN
+1259 DAVKQLKSEGIN

-1321 VDPTKLAPTIQEVT
+1321 VDPTKLAPTIQEVS
-1335 FTQEID
+1335 FTQQID
-1341 DEFTAGT
+1341 DKFTAGT
-1348 ELTIN
+1348 ELTIS
-1353 KADTSATI
+1353 KADTSAAI
-1361 IPVWNENTIKFL
+1361 VPVWNENSIKFL

-1378 NTIDETDAVTAYVK
+1378 STVDDTDAVTAYVK
-1392 IGDDV
+1392 LGNNV
-1397 KKVTVNRTD
+1397 KKVTVNRED
-1406 AVAIEDG
+1406 ATATKDG
-1413 YVAVVEV
+1413 YIATVEV
-1420 TGVEIQAFDTVTFD
+1420 NDITLKAFDALTFD
-1434 VVVTDGNMKA
+1434 VVITDGTMKA

-1454 EKSDYFAKAELKPFA
+1454 EKSDYFAKAQLKPFA
-1469 QIEKGTIEIGKDNS
+1469 QIDKGTISIGKDNS
-1483 AVWNDVADIPLTV
+1483 AIWGKVDSIPLTV
-1496 RLGAEAEATAKL
+1496 RLGAKADATAKL

-1516 VQVTVKDA
+1516 VQVTVKDSL
-1524 VLDATADAAHEKDSL
+1524 LDATAEAAHEKDSL
-1539 EIFIDENNNKSTS
+1539 EIFVDENNQKTKS
-1552 YEEDDKQYRI
+1552 YQEDDKQYRI
-1562 NYLNEHTFNGTNCVE
+1562 NYLNEHSFNGSNCAE
-1577 ENITSNVTLTEDGYV
+1577 ENIVSKVTLTEDGYV
-1592 IEAAIKWTHEQVKS
+1592 VEAAIKWTHEQVKS

-1613 IQINDAK
+1613 LQINDAEN
-1620 GGKRVGT
+1620 GKRTGT
-1627 VSWADTTG
+1627 LSWADTTG

-1648 LYDKAAKED
+1648 LFDKAAKED

-1686 ETEAPTEKPSEPET
+1686 ETETPTEKPG
-1700 EAPTYNPS
+1700 
-1708 ESETEAPAEKPS
+1708 ESETEAPTEKPS

-1731 PETEAPTHNPSE
+1731 PETEAPT
-1743 SETEAPT
+1743 
-1750 EKPGE
+1750 
-1755 PETEAPT
+1755 
-1762 HNPSESE
+1762 
-1769 TEAPTEKPGEPETEA
+1769 
-1784 PTHNPSESET
+1784 
-1794 EAPAEKPSEPE
+1794 
-1805 TPTEKPNEP
+1805 
-1814 ETEAPTHKPSE
+1814 
-1825 SETKVPTQDDK
+1825 QDDK
-1836 AVDSS
+1836 HVGNS

-1855 KAEAGKGSYLPN
+1855 KVEAGKGSYLPN

-1877 SQLILELAGADGKT
+1877 SQLILELTGADGKT

-1916 DDKSDVISKV
+1916 DDKGDVISKA
-1926 KEQMNVP
+1926 KEQLNVP

-1986 AAQDGS
+1986 VAQDGS

-2019 TQTETQPAQP
+2019 TQPAQP

-2035 KQYVAPSTGVNIS
+2035 NQYVAPSTGVNIS

-2061 MICSAAS
+2061 MICSAAG
-2068 VCNGRR
+2068 VYNGRR
-2074 KKK
+2074 RKE

>member
-1 MRKFMNRVLVTVL
+1 MRKFMSRAIVTLVI
-14 AGAML
+14 GAML
-19 AGNVSTVSAKQLYD
+19 TGNASAVSAKELYD
-33 AGCVYADVSA
+33 ARHVCTDVEA
-43 ENPGIDLQNVENNT
+43 GGLD
-57 EFTYS
+57 
-62 AADLE
+62 AAVQDAAKQKVIEYNAKDLE
-67 VLGLWGAEKTV
+67 VVTRWGAEAATDEEGNYK
-78 AENGKLNVTFPKQY
+78 VTFSKQY
-92 NQVFFKIPDEVDMS
+92 SQIFYCIPEEVD
-106 RFISATVDTDS
+106 VNK
-117 GELSVKLCAADASY
+117 LVSVEVETNAEYFSMKLCAERDNFASAIDVYGATQLNTKDIKADAKAQLSEV
-131 TSGGVVY
+131 SVIGFM
-138 GNSTITAD
+138 
-146 NLDGNVGKAELRVLC
+146 NLLEGEQTKTVGKVRFTVEEGENG
-161 LMSLSETELVKEIG
+161 S
-175 NITFKLEPKQ
+175 
-185 ETADDGDT
+185 GDVDV
-193 SDKTEFTYDAPKLE
+193 SDKNEFTYDASKLE

-289 GNVGKAELRVL
+289 GKVEKAELRVL
-300 CLMSLSETELVKE
+300 CLMSLSQTELVKE

-397 LCSADDDFTEAAV
+397 LCAADDDFTEAAV

-419 SNLNENVPKSEIKI
+419 SNLNGNVPKSEIKI

-465 GSFKQCYKDKTNNN
+465 GSFKQCYKDKANNN

-505 DVYEYDADGD
+505 DVYEYNADGD
-515 VKENSYGKVTTI
+515 VKENAYGKVKTI
-527 NCFSTTDFANWTDHG
+527 NCFSTTDFVNWTDHG
-542 AIPVAGKNS
+542 AIPVAGKNL
-551 EEGAAKWAN
+551 EEGAPEGTAKWAN

-604 LGKQLISRD
+604 LGKQLVSRQ

-704 KDGVGTAVIAYM
+704 KNGVGTAVIAYM

-774 YRSTHIDKLTVNEDG
+774 YRSTHIDKLTVNADG
-789 TINKGTPTMT
+789 TINKGTPTMI
-799 GVAQLGNLNPYQTVQ
+799 GVEQLDKLNPYVTVQ
-814 AENIFRQFGITVSG
+814 AENIFRQYGINVSG
-828 LGNTVVNAEAGSFI
+828 LGNTVVNASSGSFI
-842 GIKGADFSKGLS
+842 GVKGADFSKGLS
-854 TITVRAKAEADTTID
+854 TITVRAKAESDTKID

-881 AIEVKASE
+881 TIDVKASE

-909 VFNGNVVLDNWA
+909 TFNGNVVLDSWT

-1005 DTETAEINGVEIT
+1005 ETEKATINGIEIT

-1031 EYVYNYNKKHPESA
+1031 EYVYKYNQKHPESA
-1045 IKIRGHV
+1045 IRIRGHV

-1110 VVNEAVSDSRGT
+1110 VVNEAISDGRGT
-1122 YRNGNENSTW
+1122 YRNENENSTW
-1132 WKVYGSN
+1132 WRVYGSN

-1172 EGIAKLLKDVKEAEG
+1172 EGIAQLLKDVKAAEG

-1212 AAKKYAAIVGKVQ
+1212 AARKYAAIVGKVQ

-1259 DAVKQLKAEGIN
+1259 DAVKQLKSEGIN

-1361 IPVWNENTIKFL
+1361 IPVWNKNTIKFL
-1373 ANVKD
+1373 VNVKD
-1378 NTIDETDAVTAYVK
+1378 NTIAETDAVTAYVK

-1420 TGVEIQAFDTVTFD
+1420 TDVEIQAFDTVAFD

-1469 QIEKGTIEIGKDNS
+1469 QIEKKTIEIGKDNS

-1496 RLGAEAEATAKL
+1496 RLGAEAEAAAKL

-1524 VLDATADAAHEKDSL
+1524 VLDATADAAHEKDSV

-1620 GGKRVGT
+1620 GGKRAGT

-1648 LYDKAAKED
+1648 LFDKAAKED

-1686 ETEAPTEKPSEPET
+1686 ETEAPTEKPG
-1700 EAPTYNPS
+1700 
-1708 ESETEAPAEKPS
+1708 
-1720 EPETPTEKPNE
+1720 
-1731 PETEAPTHNPSE
+1731 E

-1762 HNPSESE
+1762 
-1769 TEAPTEKPGEPETEA
+1769 EKPGEPETEA
-1784 PTHNPSESET
+1784 PT
-1794 EAPAEKPSEPE
+1794 
-1805 TPTEKPNEP
+1805 
-1814 ETEAPTHKPSE
+1814 
-1825 SETKVPTQDDK
+1825 QDDK
-1836 AVDSS
+1836 HVGNS

-1855 KAEAGKGSYLPN
+1855 KVEAGKGSYLPN

-1877 SQLILELAGADGKT
+1877 SQLILELTGADGKT

-1916 DDKSDVISKV
+1916 DDKGDVISKA
-1926 KEQMNVP
+1926 KEQLNVP

-1986 AAQDGS
+1986 VAQDGS

-2019 TQTETQPAQP
+2019 TQPAQP

-2035 KQYVAPSTGVNIS
+2035 NQYVAPSTGVNIS

-2061 MICSAAS
+2061 MICSAAG
-2068 VCNGRR
+2068 VYNGRR
-2074 KKK
+2074 RKE

>member
-1 MRKFMNRVLVTVL
+1 MRKFMSRAIVTLVI
-14 AGAML
+14 GAML
-19 AGNVSTVSAKQLYD
+19 TGNASAVSAKELYD
-33 AGCVYADVSA
+33 ARHVCTDVEA
-43 ENPGIDLQNVENNT
+43 GGFDAAVQDAVKQKVIEYNAKDLKVVT
-57 EFTYS
+57 R
-62 AADLE
+62 
-67 VLGLWGAEKTV
+67 WGAEAATDEEGNYK
-78 AENGKLNVTFPKQY
+78 VTFSKQY
-92 NQVFFKIPDEVDMS
+92 SQIFYCIPAEVD
-106 RFISATVDTDS
+106 VNK
-117 GELSVKLCAADASY
+117 LVSVEVETNAEYFSMKLCAERDNFASAIDVYGATQLNTKDIKADAKAQLSEV
-131 TSGGVVY
+131 SVIGFM
-138 GNSTITAD
+138 
-146 NLDGNVGKAELRVLC
+146 NLLEGEQTKTVGKVRFTVE
-161 LMSLSETELVKEIG
+161 EGEIG
-175 NITFKLEPKQ
+175 S
-185 ETADDGDT
+185 GDVDV
-193 SDKTEFTYDAPKLE
+193 SDKNEFTYDASKLE

-247 FISATVD
+247 FISAAVD

-275 VVYGNSTITADNLD
+275 IVYGNSTITADNLD
-289 GNVGKAELRVL
+289 GKVEKAELRVL
-300 CLMSLSETELVKE
+300 CLMSLSQTELVKE

-397 LCSADDDFTEAAV
+397 LCAADDDFTEAAV

-419 SNLNENVPKSEIKI
+419 SNLNGNVPKSEIKI

-465 GSFKQCYKDKTNNN
+465 GSFKQCYKDKANNN

-505 DVYEYDADGD
+505 DVYEYNADGD
-515 VKENSYGKVTTI
+515 VKENAYGKVKTI
-527 NCFSTTDFANWTDHG
+527 NCFSTTDFVNWTDHG
-542 AIPVAGKNS
+542 AIPVAGKNL
-551 EEGAAKWAN
+551 EEGAPEGAAKWAN

-604 LGKQLISRD
+604 LGKQLVSRQ

-704 KDGVGTAVIAYM
+704 KNGVGTAVIAYM

-731 LPNPS
+731 FPNPS

-774 YRSTHIDKLTVNEDG
+774 YRSTHIDKLTVNADG
-789 TINKGTPTMT
+789 TINKGTPTMI
-799 GVAQLGNLNPYQTVQ
+799 GVEQLDKLNPYVTVQ
-814 AENIFRQFGITVSG
+814 AENIFRQYGINVSG
-828 LGNTVVNAEAGSFI
+828 LGNTVVNASSGSFI
-842 GIKGADFSKGLS
+842 GVKGADFSKGLS
-854 TITVRAKAEADTTID
+854 TITVRAKAESDTKID

-881 AIEVKASE
+881 TIDVKASE

-909 VFNGNVVLDNWA
+909 TFNGNVVLDSWT

-1005 DTETAEINGVEIT
+1005 ETEKATINGIEIT

-1031 EYVYNYNKKHPESA
+1031 EYVYKYNQKHPESA
-1045 IKIRGHV
+1045 IRIRGHV

-1110 VVNEAVSDSRGT
+1110 VVNEAISDGRGT
-1122 YRNGNENSTW
+1122 YRNENENSTW
-1132 WKVYGSN
+1132 WRVYGSN

-1172 EGIAKLLKDVKEAEG
+1172 EGIAQLLKDVKAAEG

-1212 AAKKYAAIVGKVQ
+1212 AARKYAAIVGKVQ

-1259 DAVKQLKAEGIN
+1259 DAVKQLKSEGIN

-1321 VDPTKLAPTIQEVT
+1321 VDPTKLAPTIQEVS
-1335 FTQEID
+1335 FTQQID
-1341 DEFTAGT
+1341 DKFTAGT
-1348 ELTIN
+1348 ELTIS
-1353 KADTSATI
+1353 KADTSAAI
-1361 IPVWNENTIKFL
+1361 VPVWNENSIKFL

-1378 NTIDETDAVTAYVK
+1378 STVDDTDAVTAYVK
-1392 IGDDV
+1392 LGNNV
-1397 KKVTVNRTD
+1397 KKVTVNRED
-1406 AVAIEDG
+1406 ATATKDG
-1413 YVAVVEV
+1413 YIATVEV
-1420 TGVEIQAFDTVTFD
+1420 NDITLKAFDALTFD
-1434 VVVTDGNMKA
+1434 VVITDGTMKA

-1454 EKSDYFAKAELKPFA
+1454 EKSDYFAKAQLKPFA
-1469 QIEKGTIEIGKDNS
+1469 QIDKGTISIGKDNS
-1483 AVWNDVADIPLTV
+1483 AIWGKVDSIPLTV
-1496 RLGAEAEATAKL
+1496 RLGAKADATAKL

-1516 VQVTVKDA
+1516 VQVTVKDSL
-1524 VLDATADAAHEKDSL
+1524 LDATAEAAHEKDSL
-1539 EIFIDENNNKSTS
+1539 EIFVDENNQKTKS
-1552 YEEDDKQYRI
+1552 YQEDDKQYRI
-1562 NYLNEHTFNGTNCVE
+1562 NYLNEHSFNGSNCAE
-1577 ENITSNVTLTEDGYV
+1577 ENIVSKVTLTEDGYV
-1592 IEAAIKWTHEQVKS
+1592 VEAAIKWTHEQVKS

-1613 IQINDAK
+1613 LQINDAEN
-1620 GGKRVGT
+1620 GKRTGT
-1627 VSWADTTG
+1627 LSWADTTG

-1648 LYDKAAKED
+1648 LFDKAAKED
-1657 KPGESETETPTEKPG
+1657 
-1672 ESETEA
+1672 
-1678 PTEKPGEP
+1678 KPGEP

-1700 EAPTYNPS
+1700 EAPT
-1708 ESETEAPAEKPS
+1708 EKPS
-1720 EPETPTEKPNE
+1720 EP
-1731 PETEAPTHNPSE
+1731 
-1743 SETEAPT
+1743 ETEAPT

-1762 HNPSESE
+1762 
-1769 TEAPTEKPGEPETEA
+1769 
-1784 PTHNPSESET
+1784 
-1794 EAPAEKPSEPE
+1794 
-1805 TPTEKPNEP
+1805 
-1814 ETEAPTHKPSE
+1814 
-1825 SETKVPTQDDK
+1825 QDDK
-1836 AVDSS
+1836 HVGNS

-1855 KAEAGKGSYLPN
+1855 KVEAGKGSYLPN

-1916 DDKSDVISKV
+1916 DDKGDVISKV
-1926 KEQMNVP
+1926 KEQLNVP

-1986 AAQDGS
+1986 VAQDGS

-2019 TQTETQPAQP
+2019 TQPAQP

-2035 KQYVAPSTGVNIS
+2035 NQYVAPSTGVNIS

-2061 MICSAAS
+2061 MICSAAG
-2068 VCNGRR
+2068 VYNGRR
-2074 KKK
+2074 RKE